1 MTNNLK
7 KLERDLRALA
17 KRCKNISYTKELLL
31 SFLMLGLLSFSEGLT
46 SPEIK
51 STESSIN
58 QARKELN
65 TSISDMKTLFREAK
79 RENDKLL
86 KGSNLE
92 LIQLMEQG
100 DQVVKSPWSS
110 WQYGMNYFYSNWR
123 GTYKGKGDKK
133 EKYPYEGIYR
143 RSNDLFLRSIS
154 PNSRN
159 YSRYVTRVYD
169 DPLHSA
175 TTSTT
180 GLSNASWGIES
191 SEFDQEPVTTLNL
204 LATVRPK
211 NVGKQAPVV
220 NLGTIEGPEELSFSI
235 NPPEVAPGKPEIK
248 NIGFI
253 KPIPVSQA
261 MPTYTGFNMKIEK
274 FHDGIAGST
283 ETDGFVEGQQVTLTN
298 GETTRDRI
306 NTAAVSF
313 INNVAS
319 GVATPANPNFLR
331 STGRVSVMKGQAT
344 GGGKPFKIYF
354 DVNSNENVTVNQN
367 LVVDSSGYRIDE
379 ENGNVISG
387 AYTSTATAVAG
398 KAAPTQRAFLEGG
411 SRIGSLNA
419 NTGTITNNS
428 HVSLAGPLVAGLE
441 IQSHG
446 GSGTREVI
454 NSRTISD
461 TVENTSYRGAYG
473 LGGLMVPINVGGVLY
488 KPGTIQ
494 EYDPTDMTATI
505 PFTTN
510 SEIKN
515 VKITRTSDVGEFVR
529 DANGTITGIKIT
541 NYSGGYTGYKIGL
554 IFTADQTGIG
564 TNNLKNNGTIEFH
577 GHHSI
582 GIQVDADNSPNAVVN
597 AVNNTGANI
606 TLHGGNSIGMKLSSL
621 VAGASKVEN
630 SGTISLGGG
639 NSAGIAVIEEG
650 GNAPSTPSTPST
662 SAIRAYT
669 NNVKNTGTGTIN
681 VGAGNSIGMYLKLGE
696 ADNIINDGTINVGAG
711 SSVGMRV
718 DRGTHGSGGNPIAD
732 NNKDINVTAGEGSM
746 GMVALGNGTAGTAT
760 ANNKLNPNPNPSGHI
775 ALAGTKNVGMH
786 AQNGGIINN
795 ASSITGGGTIS
806 IGMQIYDNNSEG
818 NHSGT
823 ITLAGADSTGVYNN
837 GGGKF
842 TMTDGSITTSGGNTT
857 GVFSNGG
864 TNTTIEKGTIKSTGG
879 GATLYAA
886 NNGTKINLG
895 KAGAINAR
903 GVTLTA
909 GTGSVLFYHDD
920 DDDEDTNIK
929 GSFNLV
935 NDIIANVESGGV
947 AFAFKEVQS
956 AGDLSKAIQNMFGGG
971 TSFTNKVEL
980 TIANGGALFSVQN
993 SNPTS
998 PAAAITLSQMAG
1010 LSSGTNPASPLDI
1023 RGSNFK
1029 IMTMK
1034 NGHLQVDQNVTL
1046 DSGSAYDRVEF
1057 VSSSVTVDAGKTI
1070 TGSSTSGR
1078 TAIGQIN
1085 EGTSNAS
1092 MVVTNK
1098 GTIAMQN
1105 GPSGNI
1111 SSTAIAV
1118 ETGKV
1123 LNDTGSKIQM
1133 TGEKAVGIYGATDS
1147 DITNKGDIEI
1157 ATKGTGIVGANSLE
1171 KTGAANQ
1178 NITILNDGKITGTA
1192 GEKVIGIYANNTHAT
1207 AVSKIKN
1214 DTNGIIDLTATKG
1227 SLGIYAGKSKLESK
1241 GDINI
1246 GDENAGIMATKSNVD
1261 INGGN
1266 YTLGKNSI
1274 GFILK
1279 DLNNTQG
1286 YFNGASGTINVNG
1299 KGTALY
1305 YMDGATL
1312 STSVPASSAGKFN
1325 DSLTVNDAGITV
1337 SPTDSV
1343 AYTYIYAKNS
1353 NLTYDKASPAGITK
1367 DKVIFINGTDT
1378 ETTPV
1383 TKITLGT
1390 SSAINMAGNNSLAVY
1405 LKKGISATNNGS
1417 IDLSG
1422 DKAVALYGEA
1432 GGALVNNHIIKV
1444 GTNGVGI
1451 YNKVATTGENGA
1463 NGVITLNG
1471 DYGIGMRSENAT
1483 GSIENKGKIESSKL
1497 RAVGMS
1503 ASDGSNAVTNS
1514 SIIELSGQESI
1525 GLHTDNKGTAGHA
1538 VTNTGTITLVDA
1550 NDEDKPNIG
1559 IYSEHS
1565 SDVIVNNGKIE
1576 AGKNTLGIYGK
1587 AGGNITLG
1595 ASSET
1600 KVGDNGVAVFST
1612 GGDITI
1618 ANGAKLETGANNG
1631 VGVYYSGSNGTIKN
1645 NTDKITIGDKS
1656 FGFVIKGG
1664 TNNKFFSNSTG
1675 TVDLPDNSV
1684 YLYSADTTGTASTV
1698 KNYTNLRTTGG
1709 ELAYGIYTNGG
1720 GENHGDMDMTQGK
1733 GHVGI
1738 YSYLPHPT
1746 GAIPA
1751 TVTPNVFVN
1760 HGRIDV
1766 SASDLTV
1773 ATDQKN
1779 GIGMAAGYVKQRTQV
1794 ENVLDASGNVVID
1807 PLTGAPKTETK
1818 IYRDVIG
1825 LGNIENRGVI
1835 SVTTPNSIGMYA
1847 GGKGSIAKNYG
1858 RIELSGTDL
1867 NVGMFLEDGAEGYNY
1882 GTITTVGT
1890 GNVEQVGVAVLREAK
1905 FHNYGTVNIDAEDG
1919 IGIAIG
1925 GKLTLVNRGEFTI
1938 SGNKKTATMHNG
1950 TGNVTASGEGA
1961 VAIATISDDSKIM
1974 GVLPV
1979 NQVGI
1984 VPKEGTYDAVVTYN
1998 GVEVPNVQTVDVIP
2012 ELARGKTTIPTA
2024 PIGIYVDTT
2033 GVNATRPVNNLGL
2046 LSTTGIKYADLIIGT
2061 EAAEQTNEKYLKLS
2075 KDLIAPY
2082 NDMILEAQRQG
2093 LRRWQ
2098 IYSSSLT
2105 WMAKAVQNKNTQVI
2119 ENLYLVKV
2127 PYTVWVGQQSTPIN
2141 STDTFNFAEGLD
2153 QRYGVEA
2160 LGTRE
2165 RKLFEKLNSIGNN
2178 EHILL
2183 SQAFDEMMGHQY
2195 GNTQQRMQA
2204 TGSILDKE
2212 FTHLKNE
2219 WDNKSKQSNKIK
2231 TFGSRGEYKTDTA
2244 GIIDY
2249 TNDAYGVAYVHED
2262 ETIKLGNSSGWYA
2275 GAVHNRFKLK
2285 DIGKSKENT
2294 TMLKLGV
2301 FKTMSPSSDHNG
2313 SLQWTISGEGYA
2325 SISDMHR
2332 RYLVVDDIFSA
2343 KSTYYTY
2350 GVALKNELSKEFRT
2364 SERTSIK
2371 PYGSLKLEYGRF
2383 NGIKEKTGEIRLEIQ
2398 SNDYHSIKPELGIE
2412 FKYKQPMAVKTTF
2425 VTTLGLAYENEL
2437 GKVGDVNNK
2446 GRVRFTTA
2454 DWFGIRGEK
2463 DDRKG
2468 NFKADLNL
2476 GIENQRV
2483 GFTLNA
2489 GYDTKGHNIRGGIG
2503 FRAIF

>member
-7 KLERDLRALA
+7 KLEQDLRALA
-17 KRCKNISYTKELLL
+17 KRCKNISYTKGLLL
-31 SFLMLGLLSFSEGLT
+31 SFLILGLLSFSEGLT

-191 SEFDQEPVTTLNL
+191 SVFDQEPVTTLNL

-211 NVGKQAPVV
+211 EIKKQAPVV
-220 NLGTIEGPEELSFSI
+220 NLGTIEGPEEISFSI
-235 NPPEVAPGKPEIK
+235 NPPEVEISTPTIREVSFNPVTPVTTTLPG
-248 NIGFI
+248 FL
-253 KPIPVSQA
+253 S
-261 MPTYTGFNMKIEK
+261 FNMKMNS
-274 FHDGIAGST
+274 FCDGINST
-283 ETDGFVEGQQVTLTN
+283 SCNTDYIEGTRVTDSEITLVEDILDKNTN
-298 GETTRDRI
+298 E
-306 NTAAVSF
+306 
-313 INNVAS
+313 AS
-319 GVATPANPNFLR
+319 GYVWGNTNNKPA
-331 STGRVSVMKGQAT
+331 VMKNSAGE
-344 GGGKPFKIYF
+344 PFKIYF
-354 DVNSNENVTVNQN
+354 DVTTNGKDVTVTKN
-367 LVVDSSGYRIDE
+367 LVIDSSAYTYKNDTDLITLNTSLNNT
-379 ENGNVISG
+379 NGNH
-387 AYTSTATAVAG
+387 AY
-398 KAAPTQRAFLEGG
+398 FLLGG
-411 SRIGSLNA
+411 SRIGSLDADN
-419 NTGTITNNS
+419 GSITNDAK
-428 HVSLAGPLVAGLE
+428 VSLAGPYVTAFE
-441 IQSHG
+441 IQTNNG
-446 GSGTREVI
+446 AGTREIKNIKEI
-454 NSRTISD
+454 NDEI
-461 TVENTSYRGAYG
+461 EKIGYRGPNG
-473 LGGLMVPINVGGVLY
+473 LGGIKVP
-488 KPGTIQ
+488 
-494 EYDPTDMTATI
+494 
-505 PFTTN
+505 
-510 SEIKN
+510 
-515 VKITRTSDVGEFVR
+515 VKINGSYYYEGTNVQITANDMNYNGTSVNGVDQENTPGSFGNNIGGFAREADTGYF
-529 DANGTITGIKIT
+529 DANGIARS
-541 NYSGGYTGYKIGL
+541 NYDNGGYMGYKIGL
-554 IFTADQTGIG
+554 LLTHEDVDNGSTGINKL
-564 TNNLKNNGTIEFH
+564 TNTGKINFSGSN
-577 GHHSI
+577 SI
-582 GIQVDADNSPNAVVN
+582 GIQVDAEGSTPNVQV
-597 AVNNTGANI
+597 
-606 TLHGGNSIGMKLSSL
+606 L
-621 VAGASKVEN
+621 N
-630 SGTISLGGG
+630 SGTGSISISGRSYGMKWDSRVHGDSTLENAGSITTGGG
-639 NSAGIAVIEEG
+639 YSAGIAVIEQQG
-650 GNAPSTPSTPST
+650 KTGTDS
-662 SAIRAYT
+662 IRAYQGK
-669 NNVKNTGTGTIN
+669 VKNTGGIT
-681 VGAGNSIGMYLKLGE
+681 VGGSNSIGMYLKVNPQ
-696 ADNIINDGTINVGAG
+696 DNITNTGTINVNGHHNI
-711 SSVGMRV
+711 GMRV
-718 DRGTHGSGGNPIAD
+718 DKGSVATDATGNPSA
-732 NNKDINVTAGEGSM
+732 INTGNIFVKGTANI
-746 GMVALGNGTAGTAT
+746 GMVSNGA
-760 ANNKLNPNPNPSGHI
+760 SE
-775 ALAGTKNVGMH
+775 
-786 AQNGGIINN
+786 AQNLGTTGKITLTGTTGNS
-795 ASSITGGGTIS
+795 AGMYATGGGTVE
-806 IGMQIYDNNSEG
+806 NT
-818 NHSGT
+818 GT
-823 ITLAGADSTGVYNN
+823 ITGSELTNTTGISVDAGSTGTSAGDINLSGSIIAGVYNA
-837 GGGKF
+837 GTF
-842 TMTDGSITTSGGNTT
+842 TMTDGNVTTDGTGASIYAKGTANTNINAGTITSFGGSVGLFANETSTINLGTATTAPTLVTNSGGLMFYNNPTSSAGAQTNKFNLLHDVSGTVTSGGLAFYLKNVNNATQLGTALDNMILNKDLILSLKNGSYLFTVKNSSIGAGTEMRLSDLPGVTTSGLTSVGTRVKIDNATSGNDYK
-857 GVFSNGG
+857 
-864 TNTTIEKGTIKSTGG
+864 ILKITGG
-879 GATLYAA
+879 NILV
-886 NNGTKINLG
+886 NEDVDLEE
-895 KAGAINAR
+895 
-903 GVTLTA
+903 VTDKYRRIDKESSSIKVA
-909 GTGSVLFYHDD
+909 SGRK
-920 DDDEDTNIK
+920 IK
-929 GSFNLV
+929 GRS
-935 NDIIANVESGGV
+935 AN
-947 AFAFKEVQS
+947 
-956 AGDLSKAIQNMFGGG
+956 
-971 TSFTNKVEL
+971 
-980 TIANGGALFSVQN
+980 
-993 SNPTS
+993 
-998 PAAAITLSQMAG
+998 
-1010 LSSGTNPASPLDI
+1010 
-1023 RGSNFK
+1023 
-1029 IMTMK
+1029 
-1034 NGHLQVDQNVTL
+1034 QV
-1046 DSGSAYDRVEF
+1046 
-1057 VSSSVTVDAGKTI
+1057 
-1070 TGSSTSGR
+1070 
-1078 TAIGQIN
+1078 AIGQRNTITVNAADMKLIN
-1085 EGTSNAS
+1085 EGTIKLDGNKSTGIAGE
-1092 MVVTNK
+1092 TGTIENK
-1098 GTIAMQN
+1098 GIINVNGVESTGLYGADGSVITNDTAGKINIGSKGAGILAQN
-1105 GPSGNI
+1105 DLDG
-1111 SSTAIAV
+1111 TLKT
-1118 ETGKV
+1118 TGK
-1123 LNDTGSKIQM
+1123 
-1133 TGEKAVGIYGATDS
+1133 
-1147 DITNKGDIEI
+1147 ITVENKGDI
-1157 ATKGTGIVGANSLE
+1157 TANSNGV
-1171 KTGAANQ
+1171 KT
-1178 NITILNDGKITGTA
+1178 
-1192 GEKVIGIYANNTHAT
+1192 IGIYADNANKSVGSTVKHT
-1207 AVSKIKN
+1207 SGN
-1214 DTNGIIDLTATKG
+1214 IDLLNAKG
-1227 SLGIYAGKSKLESK
+1227 SLGIYTNSLGLTSS
-1241 GDINI
+1241 GNI
-1246 GDENAGIMATKSNVD
+1246 KVGDESAGVNAVNSTTLVS
-1261 INGGN
+1261 GGN
-1266 YTLGKNSI
+1266 VEVGTKSI
-1274 GFILK
+1274 GFILEGIGK
-1279 DLNNTQG
+1279 TSTTTFNVHTTPPATPGTLKINGQNSVGYYLLNADANTTT
-1286 YFNGASGTINVNG
+1286 N
-1299 KGTALY
+1299 
-1305 YMDGATL
+1305 
-1312 STSVPASSAGKFN
+1312 FN
-1325 DSLTVNDAGITV
+1325 DDLTFIPGNNK
-1337 SPTDSV
+1337 
-1343 AYTYIYAKNS
+1343 YTYIYIKGNS
-1353 NLTYDKASPAGITK
+1353 ATDKSELVYNQAGKTIATDGSVFIFGKDSDIKLDTAFTLTSTK
-1367 DKVIFINGTDT
+1367 DKV
-1378 ETTPV
+1378 V
-1383 TKITLGT
+1383 
-1390 SSAINMAGNNSLAVY
+1390 AAY
-1405 LKKGISATNNGS
+1405 LKNSGTLTNEGS

-1451 YNKVATTGENGA
+1451 YNKGTTTGENGA

-1483 GSIENKGKIESSKL
+1483 GNIENKGKIESSKL

-1503 ASDGSNAVTNS
+1503 ASNGSNAVTNS
-1514 SIIELSGQESI
+1514 RTIELSGQESI
-1525 GLHTDNKGTAGHA
+1525 GLHTDNNGTAGHE

-1631 VGVYYSGSNGTIKN
+1631 VGVYYSGSNGTITN

-1779 GIGMAAGYVKQRTQV
+1779 GIGMAAGYVKQRTRL

-2204 TGSILDKE
+2204 TGNILDKE

-2503 FRAIF
+2503 FRVIY

>member
-7 KLERDLRALA
+7 KLEQDLRALA
-17 KRCKNISYTKELLL
+17 KRCKNISYTKGLLL
-31 SFLMLGLLSFSEGLT
+31 SFLILGLLSFSEGLT

-51 STESSIN
+51 SAESSIN

-211 NVGKQAPVV
+211 EIKKQAPVV
-220 NLGTIEGPEELSFSI
+220 NLGTIEGPEEISFSI
-235 NPPEVAPGKPEIK
+235 NPPEVAPGKPKIK
-248 NIGFI
+248 NIVFSE
-253 KPIPVSQA
+253 PSPVSQA
-261 MPTYTGFNMKIEK
+261 MPSYTGFNMKIEK

-283 ETDGFVEGQQVTLTN
+283 GTDGFVEGQQVTLVD
-298 GETTRDRI
+298 GESTRDKI
-306 NTAAVSF
+306 TNTTAVSF
-313 INNVAS
+313 LDNNEA
-319 GVATPANPNFLR
+319 ATATKPANPGFVT
-331 STGRVSVMKGQAT
+331 SVSVPPVSPATTRTSGPAVMKGEVT
-344 GGGKPFKIYF
+344 LKPFKIYF
-354 DVNSNENVTVNQN
+354 DVNSDGDVTIDQN

-379 ENGNVISG
+379 ENGSVISPD
-387 AYTSTATAVAG
+387 AYTSTAPAVAG
-398 KAAPTQRAFLEGG
+398 KAAPTRRAFLEGG
-411 SRIGSLNA
+411 SRIGSLNTK
-419 NTGTITNNS
+419 NGTITNNS

-441 IQSHG
+441 IQSYDY
-446 GSGTREVI
+446 SGTREVI
-454 NSRTISD
+454 NSGTISD

-473 LGGLMVPINVGGVLY
+473 LGGLMVPINVGGTLY
-488 KPGTIQ
+488 KPGTTQ
-494 EYDPTDMTATI
+494 EYDSADMTATI

-510 SEIKN
+510 SEIAN
-515 VKITRTSDVGEFVR
+515 VEITRTPDVGEFVR
-529 DANGTITGIKIT
+529 DANGNITGIKIT

-554 IFTADQTGIG
+554 IFTADKPLGIG
-564 TNNLKNNGTIEFH
+564 TNKLMNNKTIEFH

-597 AVNNTGANI
+597 AVNNSGANI
-606 TLHGGNSIGMKLSSL
+606 TLHGGSSIGMKLSSL
-621 VAGASKVEN
+621 VANTSKVEN

-639 NSAGIAVIEEG
+639 NSAGIAVLEEG
-650 GNAPSTPSTPST
+650 G

-669 NNVKNTGTGTIN
+669 NNVKNTGTGIIN
-681 VGAGNSIGMYLKLGE
+681 VNAGNSIGMYLKLGE
-696 ADNIINDGTINVGAG
+696 ADKIINDGIIKVNAG

-718 DRGTHGSGGNPIAD
+718 DRGALAPNGNPIAD
-732 NNKDINVTAGEGSM
+732 NNKDIEVTAGTGSM
-746 GMVALGNGTAGTAT
+746 GMVALGNGTAGTAI
-760 ANNKLNPNPNPSGHI
+760 ANNNNPNGHI

-786 AQNGGIINN
+786 AQDGGIINN
-795 ASSITGGGTIS
+795 ASSITGTGTTL
-806 IGMQIYDNNSEG
+806 IGMQIYDDKSKG
-818 NHSGT
+818 NHSGD
-823 ITLAGADSTGVYNN
+823 ITLTGAGSTGVYNN
-837 GGGKF
+837 GGGTF

-879 GATLYAA
+879 GATLYVA

-895 KAGAINAR
+895 KAGGAATD
-903 GVTLTA
+903 VTLTA
-909 GTGSVLFYHDD
+909 GDRSVLFYHNDNDD
-920 DDDEDTNIK
+920 KAGTIE
-929 GSFNLV
+929 GSFDLV
-935 NDIIANVESGGV
+935 NNITANVESGGV

-956 AGDLSKAIQNMFGGG
+956 ATDLSNAIKNMFGGG
-971 TSFTNKVEL
+971 SSFTNKVNL
-980 TIANGGALFSVQN
+980 TIDNGGALFSVQN
-993 SNPTS
+993 SNPTA
-998 PAAAITLSQMAG
+998 PAAKIKLSEMVG
-1010 LSSGTNPASPLDI
+1010 LSSGPTTTTSPLNI
-1023 RGSNFK
+1023 TNGTFK
-1029 IMTMK
+1029 IMSMK
-1034 NGHLQVDQNVTL
+1034 NGHLQMDNTPSTNNIVL

-1057 VSSSVTVDAGKTI
+1057 VSSSVTVDAGVTI
-1070 TGSSTSGR
+1070 TGSSTLGR
-1078 TAIGQIN
+1078 TAIGQRN
-1085 EGTSNAS
+1085 EVTNNAS
-1092 MVVTNK
+1092 MVVTNR
-1098 GTIAMQN
+1098 GTITMQN
-1105 GPSGNI
+1105 GPDTNRNL

-1133 TGEKAVGIYGATDS
+1133 TGEKAVAIYGATDS
-1147 DITNKGDIEI
+1147 DITNKGEIEI
-1157 ATKGTGIVGANSLE
+1157 ATKGTGIVGANLLE

-1227 SLGIYAGKSKLESK
+1227 SLGIYAGKSDLESK
-1241 GDINI
+1241 GNI
-1246 GDENAGIMATKSNVD
+1246 KVGDESAGINAVNTKTVIS
-1261 INGGN
+1261 GG
-1266 YTLGKNSI
+1266 TVEVGTKSI
-1274 GFILK
+1274 GFILEGIGKTSTTTFNVHTTPPATPGTLKINGQNSVGYYLVNADANTTTNFK
-1279 DLNNTQG
+1279 DNLAFNPGNN
-1286 YFNGASGTINVNG
+1286 
-1299 KGTALY
+1299 K
-1305 YMDGATL
+1305 
-1312 STSVPASSAGKFN
+1312 
-1325 DSLTVNDAGITV
+1325 
-1337 SPTDSV
+1337 
-1343 AYTYIYAKNS
+1343 YTYIYIKGNS
-1353 NLTYDKASPAGITK
+1353 ATDKSKLVYNQAGKTIDTDGSVFIFGKDSDIKLDTAFTLTSAK
-1367 DKVIFINGTDT
+1367 DKV
-1378 ETTPV
+1378 V
-1383 TKITLGT
+1383 
-1390 SSAINMAGNNSLAVY
+1390 AAY
-1405 LKKGISATNNGS
+1405 LKNSGTLTNEGS

-1432 GGALVNNHIIKV
+1432 GGALVNNNIIKV

-1451 YNKVATTGENGA
+1451 YNKGATTGENGA

-1483 GSIENKGKIESSKL
+1483 GNIENKGKIESSKL

-1503 ASDGSNAVTNS
+1503 SSNGSNAVTNS
-1514 SIIELSGQESI
+1514 RTIELSGQESI
-1525 GLHTDNKGTAGHA
+1525 GLHTDNKGIAGHA

-1631 VGVYYSGSNGTIKN
+1631 VGVYYSGSNGTITN

-1684 YLYSADTTGTASTV
+1684 YLYSADTTGTTSTV

-1720 GENHGDMDMTQGK
+1720 GENYGNMDMTQGK

-2046 LSTTGIKYADLIIGT
+2046 LSATGIKYADLIIGT

-2204 TGSILDKE
+2204 TGNILDKE

-2301 FKTMSPSSDHNG
+2301 FKTMSPSSDYNG

-2489 GYDTKGHNIRGGIG
+2489 GYDTKGKNVRGGIG
-2503 FRAIF
+2503 FRAIY

>member
-7 KLERDLRALA
+7 KLEQDLRALA
-17 KRCKNISYTKELLL
+17 KRCKNISYTKGLLL
-31 SFLMLGLLSFSEGLT
+31 SFLILGLLSFSEGLT

-211 NVGKQAPVV
+211 EIKKQAPVV

-235 NPPEVAPGKPEIK
+235 NPPEVAPGKPVIK
-248 NIGFI
+248 NIGFSA
-253 KPIPVSQA
+253 PSPVSQA

-283 ETDGFVEGQQVTLTN
+283 GTQGYVEGQQVTLVGGESTSNKITN
-298 GETTRDRI
+298 TT
-306 NTAAVSF
+306 AVSF
-313 INNVAS
+313 LDNNGAATATKPDNHGFVTSISVPPAS
-319 GVATPANPNFLR
+319 PATTRTSGPA
-331 STGRVSVMKGQAT
+331 VMKGEVT
-344 GGGKPFKIYF
+344 LKPFKIYF
-354 DVNSNENVTVNQN
+354 DVNSNGEVTVNQN

-379 ENGNVISG
+379 GNGNVISG
-387 AYTSTATAVAG
+387 ASVTPVAG
-398 KAAPTQRAFLEGG
+398 GTQKAFLEGG
-411 SRIGSLNA
+411 SRIGSLN
-419 NTGTITNNS
+419 TDVGKITNTS

-441 IQSHG
+441 IQSYA

-454 NSRTISD
+454 NSGTISD

-473 LGGLMVPINVGGVLY
+473 LGGLMVPIDVGGRLY

-494 EYDPTDMTATI
+494 EYAPTDMTATI

-510 SEIKN
+510 SEISGTSG
-515 VKITRTSDVGEFVR
+515 VSITRTSDVGEFVK
-529 DANGTITGIKIT
+529 DAHGNLTGIKIT
-541 NYSGGYTGYKIGL
+541 DYSGGYTGYKIGL

-564 TNNLKNNGTIEFH
+564 TNNLTNDGIIEFH

-597 AVNNTGANI
+597 AINNSGKKI

-621 VAGASKVEN
+621 VHSTSTVEN
-630 SGTISLGGG
+630 KGTISLGGG
-639 NSAGIAVIEEG
+639 DSAGIAVIEEG
-650 GNAPSTPSTPST
+650 G
-662 SAIRAYT
+662 SAIRAYG
-669 NNVKNTGTGTIN
+669 NNVKNTSTGTID

-696 ADNIINDGTINVGAG
+696 EDKIINDGTINVNAG

-718 DRGTHGSGGNPIAD
+718 DRGALGSGKNPIAD
-732 NNKDINVTAGEGSM
+732 NNKDIKVTAGEGSM
-746 GMVALGNGTAGTAT
+746 GMVALGNGTAGTAI
-760 ANNKLNPNPNPSGHI
+760 ANNNNPNGHI

-786 AQNGGIINN
+786 AENGGIINN
-795 ASSITGGGTIS
+795 ASSITGGGTTL
-806 IGMQIYDNNSEG
+806 IGMQIYDNKSKG
-818 NHSGT
+818 NHSGD
-823 ITLAGADSTGVYNN
+823 ITLTGAGSTGVYNN
-837 GGGKF
+837 GGGTF

-864 TNTTIEKGTIKSTGG
+864 TNTTIEKGNIKSTDG

-895 KAGAINAR
+895 KTGGAATD
-903 GVTLTA
+903 VTLTA
-909 GTGSVLFYHDD
+909 GGGSVLFYHNDD
-920 DDDEDTNIK
+920 DDKDGTIK
-929 GSFNLV
+929 GEFNLV
-935 NDIIANVESGGV
+935 NKITAKVESGGV
-947 AFAFKEVQS
+947 AFAFKKVQS
-956 AGDLSKAIQNMFGGG
+956 AADLSNAIKNMFGGG
-971 TSFTNKVEL
+971 SSFTNKVNL
-980 TIANGGALFSVQN
+980 TIDNGGALFSVQN
-993 SNPTS
+993 SNPTA
-998 PAAAITLSQMAG
+998 PAAEIKLSEMVG
-1010 LSSGTNPASPLDI
+1010 LSSGTTGASPLNI
-1023 RGSNFK
+1023 TNGTFK
-1029 IMTMK
+1029 IMSMK
-1034 NGHLQVDQNVTL
+1034 NGHLQIDNTPSTNNITL

-1057 VSSSVTVDAGKTI
+1057 VSSSVTVDVGVTI
-1070 TGSSTSGR
+1070 TGSSTLGR
-1078 TAIGQIN
+1078 TAIGQRN
-1085 EGTSNAS
+1085 EGINNAS

-1098 GTIAMQN
+1098 GTITMQN
-1105 GPSGNI
+1105 DPNGNI

-1133 TGEKAVGIYGATDS
+1133 TGEKAVAIYGATDS
-1147 DITNKGDIEI
+1147 DITNKGEIEI

-1227 SLGIYAGKSKLESK
+1227 SLGIYAGKSNLETK
-1241 GDINI
+1241 GNI
-1246 GDENAGIMATKSNVD
+1246 KVGDESAGVNAVNSTTVVS
-1261 INGGN
+1261 GGN
-1266 YTLGKNSI
+1266 VEVGTKSI
-1274 GFILK
+1274 GFILEGIGKTSTTTFDGQAAGTLKINGQNSVGYYLVNADANTTTNFK
-1279 DLNNTQG
+1279 DNLAFNPGNN
-1286 YFNGASGTINVNG
+1286 
-1299 KGTALY
+1299 K
-1305 YMDGATL
+1305 
-1312 STSVPASSAGKFN
+1312 
-1325 DSLTVNDAGITV
+1325 
-1337 SPTDSV
+1337 
-1343 AYTYIYAKNS
+1343 YTYIYIKGNS
-1353 NLTYDKASPAGITK
+1353 ATDKSKLVYNQAGKTIDTDGSVFIFGKDSDIKLDTAFTLTSAK
-1367 DKVIFINGTDT
+1367 DKV
-1378 ETTPV
+1378 V
-1383 TKITLGT
+1383 
-1390 SSAINMAGNNSLAVY
+1390 AAY
-1405 LKKGISATNNGS
+1405 LKNSGTLTNEGS

-1422 DKAVALYGEA
+1422 NKAVALYGEA
-1432 GGALVNNHIIKV
+1432 GGALVNNNIIKV
-1444 GTNGVGI
+1444 GKNGVGI
-1451 YNKVATTGENGA
+1451 YNKGATTGENGA

-1483 GSIENKGKIESSKL
+1483 GNIENKGKIESSKL

-1525 GLHTDNKGTAGHA
+1525 GLHTDNNGTAGHA

-1631 VGVYYSGSNGTIKN
+1631 VGVYYSGSNGTITN

-1684 YLYSADTTGTASTV
+1684 YLYSADTTGTTSTV

-1720 GENHGDMDMTQGK
+1720 GENYGNMDMTQGK

-1746 GAIPA
+1746 GAVPA

-2046 LSTTGIKYADLIIGT
+2046 LSATGIKYADLIIGT

-2204 TGSILDKE
+2204 TGNILDKE

-2489 GYDTKGHNIRGGIG
+2489 GYDTKGKNVRGGIG
-2503 FRAIF
+2503 FRAIY

>member
-7 KLERDLRALA
+7 KIEKDLRSLA
-17 KRCKNISYTKELLL
+17 KRCKDIRYTKGLLL
-31 SFLMLGLLSFSEGLT
+31 SFLMMGLLSFSEGLT
-46 SPEIK
+46 SPGVKNAEN
-51 STESSIN
+51 SIN

-65 TSISDMKTLFREAK
+65 TSISDMKALFREAK
-79 RENDKLL
+79 RENNKLL

-123 GTYKGKGDKK
+123 GTYKGRGDKK

-143 RSNDLFLRSIS
+143 RSDDLFLRSIS

-159 YSRYVTRVYD
+159 YSRYVASVHD
-169 DPLHSA
+169 DPFHSA

-180 GLSNASWGIES
+180 GLGNASWGIES
-191 SEFDQEPVTTLNL
+191 SVFDQEPVTTLNL

-211 NVGKQAPVV
+211 EINKQAPVV
-220 NLGTIEGPEELSFSI
+220 NLGTIEGPEEISFSI
-235 NPPEVAPGKPEIK
+235 TPPEVAPGNPEIK
-248 NIGFI
+248 DVTFDA
-253 KPIPVSQA
+253 PSPVSQA

-274 FHDGIAGST
+274 FFDGISNST
-283 ETDGFVEGQQVTLTN
+283 SPAWVEGQKVTLTT
-298 GETTRDRI
+298 GQTTSSQI

-313 INNVAS
+313 INNVAP
-319 GVATPANPNFLR
+319 GVATPTNPNFER
-331 STGRVSVMKGQAT
+331 STGRVAVMKGEAT
-344 GGGKPFKIYF
+344 GGGKPFKVHF
-354 DVNSNENVTVNQN
+354 DVNSNGNVTINQN

-379 ENGNVISG
+379 ENGSVISG
-387 AYTSTATAVAG
+387 ASVTPVAG
-398 KAAPTQRAFLEGG
+398 GTQKAFLEGG
-411 SRIGSLNA
+411 SRIGSLNTDA
-419 NTGTITNNS
+419 GRITNTS

-441 IQSHG
+441 IQSYAG
-446 GSGTREVI
+446 NGTREVI
-454 NSRTISD
+454 NSGTISD

-473 LGGLMVPINVGGVLY
+473 LGGLMVPINVGGTLY
-488 KPGTIQ
+488 KPGTTQ
-494 EYDPTDMTATI
+494 VYNPTDRVATV

-510 SEIKN
+510 SEISG
-515 VKITRTSDVGEFVR
+515 VSIERTPDVGELVK
-529 DANGTITGIKIT
+529 DNNGNITGIKIT

-554 IFTADQTGIG
+554 IFTDDKIGTG
-564 TNNLKNNGTIEFH
+564 TNNLTNDGTIEFH

-582 GIQVDADNSPNAVVN
+582 GIQVDSDSSPNAVVN
-597 AVNNTGANI
+597 AVNNSGKNI

-621 VAGASKVEN
+621 VHSTSKVEN

-639 NSAGIAVIEEG
+639 SSAGIAVIEEG
-650 GNAPSTPSTPST
+650 G

-669 NNVKNTGTGTIN
+669 DNVKNTGTGIIN
-681 VGAGNSIGMYLKLGE
+681 VNAGQSIGMYLKLGE
-696 ADNIINDGTINVGAG
+696 ADKIINDGTINVNAG

-718 DRGTHGSGGNPIAD
+718 DRGTRGSGGNPIAD
-732 NNKDINVTAGEGSM
+732 NNKEIKVTAGEGSM

-760 ANNKLNPNPNPSGHI
+760 ANNKSGAKI
-775 ALAGTKNVGMH
+775 TLAGTKNVGMH
-786 AQNGGIINN
+786 AQNGGIIDN
-795 ASSITGGGTIS
+795 ASSSITGAGTTL
-806 IGMQIYDNNSEG
+806 IGMQIYDNKSEG
-818 NHSGT
+818 KHSGD
-823 ITLAGADSTGVYNN
+823 ITLTGAGSTGVYNKD
-837 GGGKF
+837 GGKF
-842 TMTDGSITTSGGNTT
+842 TMTGGNITTSGGNTT

-895 KAGAINAR
+895 KTGGNATD
-903 GVTLTA
+903 VTLTA
-909 GTGSVLFYHDD
+909 GAGSVLFYHNDD
-920 DDDEDTNIK
+920 NDKDGTRK
-929 GSFNLV
+929 GEFNLV
-935 NDIIANVESGGV
+935 NNITAKVESGGV
-947 AFAFKEVQS
+947 AFGFKEVQS
-956 AGDLSKAIQNMFGGG
+956 AADLSTAIKNMFGGG
-971 TSFTNKVEL
+971 SSFTNKVNL
-980 TIANGGALFSVQN
+980 TIDNGGALFSVQN
-993 SNPTS
+993 SNPTA
-998 PAAAITLSQMAG
+998 PAAAIKLSEMVG
-1010 LSSGTNPASPLDI
+1010 LSSGTTGASPLNI
-1023 RGSNFK
+1023 TNGTFK
-1029 IMTMK
+1029 IMSMK

-1070 TGSSTSGR
+1070 TGSNVLGR
-1078 TAIGQIN
+1078 TAIGQKN
-1085 EGTSNAS
+1085 DGTNNAS

-1098 GTIAMQN
+1098 GIITMQN
-1105 GPSGNI
+1105 DPRGNI

-1133 TGEKAVGIYGATDS
+1133 TGEKAVAIYGATDS
-1147 DITNKGDIEI
+1147 DITNKGEIEI

-1227 SLGIYAGKSKLESK
+1227 SLGIYAGKSNLETK
-1241 GDINI
+1241 GNI
-1246 GDENAGIMATKSNVD
+1246 KVGDESAGVNAVNSTTVVS
-1261 INGGN
+1261 GGN
-1266 YTLGKNSI
+1266 VEVGTKSI
-1274 GFILK
+1274 GFILEGIGKTSTTTFDGQAAGTLKINGQNSLGYYLVNADANTATNFK
-1279 DLNNTQG
+1279 DNLVFNPGNN
-1286 YFNGASGTINVNG
+1286 
-1299 KGTALY
+1299 K
-1305 YMDGATL
+1305 
-1312 STSVPASSAGKFN
+1312 
-1325 DSLTVNDAGITV
+1325 
-1337 SPTDSV
+1337 
-1343 AYTYIYAKNS
+1343 YTYIYIKGNSATDRSKLVYNQAGKTIDTDGSVFIFGKDSDIKLDTAFTLTSTKN
-1353 NLTYDKASPAGITK
+1353 
-1367 DKVIFINGTDT
+1367 KV
-1378 ETTPV
+1378 V
-1383 TKITLGT
+1383 
-1390 SSAINMAGNNSLAVY
+1390 AAY
-1405 LKKGISATNNGS
+1405 LKDSGTLTNEGS

-1422 DKAVALYGEA
+1422 DKSVALYGEA
-1432 GGALVNNHIIKV
+1432 GGAIVNNKDIKI
-1444 GTNGVGI
+1444 GTNSVGI
-1451 YNKVATTGENGA
+1451 YNKGASTGENGA
-1463 NGVITLNG
+1463 AGTITLDG
-1471 DYGIGMRSENAT
+1471 DYGIGMRSDNAT
-1483 GSIENKGKIESSKL
+1483 GNTENKGKIESSKL

-1503 ASDGSNAVTNS
+1503 SSNGSNAMTNTGT
-1514 SIIELSGQESI
+1514 IDFSGQESI
-1525 GLHTDNKGTAGHA
+1525 GMHTDNLGTAGHA
-1538 VTNTGTITLVDA
+1538 VTNNGTITLVDA
-1550 NDEDKPNIG
+1550 NDETKPNIG

-1565 SDVIVNNGKIE
+1565 NDVIVNNGKIE

-1595 ASSET
+1595 SASET
-1600 KVGDNGVAVFST
+1600 KVGDNGVSVFTT
-1612 GGDITI
+1612 GGNVDIL
-1618 ANGAKLETGANNG
+1618 NGAKVETGANNG
-1631 VGVYYSGSNGTIKN
+1631 VGVYYSGSNGTITN
-1645 NTDKITIGDKS
+1645 NTDKITIGDNS

-1675 TVDLPDNSV
+1675 TVQLPDKSV
-1684 YLYSADTTGTASTV
+1684 YLYSADTTGTENTV
-1698 KNYTNLRTTGG
+1698 INRTNLESTGG

-1720 GENHGDMDMTQGK
+1720 GANYGNINMTQGK

-1751 TVTPNVFVN
+1751 TVTPNVFKN
-1760 HGRIDV
+1760 YGRIDV

-1779 GIGMAAGYVKQRTQV
+1779 GIGMAAGYVKQRTEV
-1794 ENVLDASGNVVID
+1794 ENVLDANGNVIID
-1807 PLTGAPKTETK
+1807 PVTGNPKTQTK
-1818 IYRDVIG
+1818 IYRDIIG
-1825 LGNIENRGVI
+1825 LGNIENHGTI

-1867 NVGMFLEDGAEGYNY
+1867 NVGMFLEDGAVGYNY

-1890 GNVEQVGVAVLREAK
+1890 GNSEQVGVAVLREAT
-1905 FHNYGTVNIDAEDG
+1905 FHNYGKVNIDAEDG

-1938 SGNKKTATMHNG
+1938 SGDRKTANMNNG
-1950 TGNVTASGEGA
+1950 TGTVTTTGDGS

-1984 VPKEGTYDAVVTYN
+1984 IPKDGTYEAVVTYN

-2012 ELARGKTTIPTA
+2012 DLARGKTTIQTA

-2082 NDMILEAQRQG
+2082 NDMILQAQRQG

-2204 TGSILDKE
+2204 TGNILDKE

-2489 GYDTKGHNIRGGIG
+2489 GYDTKGHNVRGGIG

>member
-7 KLERDLRALA
+7 KLEQDLRALA
-17 KRCKNISYTKELLL
+17 KRCKNISYTKGLLL
-31 SFLMLGLLSFSEGLT
+31 SFLILGLLSFSEGLT

-211 NVGKQAPVV
+211 EIKKQAPVV
-220 NLGTIEGPEELSFSI
+220 NLGTIEGPEEISFSI
-235 NPPEVAPGKPEIK
+235 NPPEVAPGKPVIK
-248 NIGFI
+248 NIGFSA
-253 KPIPVSQA
+253 PSPVSQA

-283 ETDGFVEGQQVTLTN
+283 GTDGFVEGQQVTLTN

-331 STGRVSVMKGQAT
+331 STGRVSVMTGQAT
-344 GGGKPFKIYF
+344 GGGKPFKVHF
-354 DVNSNENVTVNQN
+354 DVNSNGNVTVNQN

-387 AYTSTATAVAG
+387 AYTSTAPAVAG

-411 SRIGSLNA
+411 SRIGSLNTDA
-419 NTGTITNNS
+419 GIITNNN

-441 IQSHG
+441 IQSFAG
-446 GSGTREVI
+446 TGTREVK
-454 NSRTISD
+454 NSGTISD

-473 LGGLMVPINVGGVLY
+473 LGGLMVPINVGGRLY

-494 EYDPTDMTATI
+494 EYDSADMTATI

-510 SEIKN
+510 SEIAN
-515 VKITRTSDVGEFVR
+515 VEITRTPDVGEFVR
-529 DANGTITGIKIT
+529 DANGNITGIKIT

-554 IFTADQTGIG
+554 IFTADKVGTG
-564 TNNLKNNGTIEFH
+564 TNNLTNDGTIEFH

-582 GIQVDADNSPNAVVN
+582 GIQVDADNSPGATVN
-597 AVNNTGANI
+597 AINNAGKNI
-606 TLHGGNSIGMKLSSL
+606 TLHGGSSIGMKLSSL
-621 VAGASKVEN
+621 VANTSTVEN
-630 SGTISLGGG
+630 RGTISLGGG
-639 NSAGIAVIEEG
+639 NSAGIAVLEEG
-650 GNAPSTPSTPST
+650 G

-669 NNVKNTGTGTIN
+669 NNVKNTGTGIIN

-696 ADNIINDGTINVGAG
+696 ADKIINDGIINVKAG

-718 DRGTHGSGGNPIAD
+718 DRGSLASNGNPIAD
-732 NNKDINVTAGEGSM
+732 NNKDIKVTAGEGSM

-760 ANNKLNPNPNPSGHI
+760 ANNKSGAKI
-775 ALAGTKNVGMH
+775 TLAGTKNVGMH
-786 AQNGGIINN
+786 AQNGGIIDN
-795 ASSITGGGTIS
+795 ASSSITGAGTTL
-806 IGMQIYDNNSEG
+806 IGMQIYDNKSEG
-818 NHSGT
+818 KHSGD
-823 ITLAGADSTGVYNN
+823 ITLTGAGSTGVYNKD
-837 GGGKF
+837 GGKF
-842 TMTDGSITTSGGNTT
+842 TMTGGNITTSGGNTT

-895 KAGAINAR
+895 KTGGNATD
-903 GVTLTA
+903 VTLTA
-909 GTGSVLFYHDD
+909 GAGSVLFYHNDD
-920 DDDEDTNIK
+920 NDKDGTRK
-929 GSFNLV
+929 GEFNLV
-935 NDIIANVESGGV
+935 NNITAKVESGGV
-947 AFAFKEVQS
+947 AFGFKEVQS
-956 AGDLSKAIQNMFGGG
+956 AADLSTAIKNMFGGG
-971 TSFTNKVEL
+971 SSFTNKVNL
-980 TIANGGALFSVQN
+980 TIDNGGALFSVQN
-993 SNPTS
+993 SNPTA
-998 PAAAITLSQMAG
+998 PAAAIKLSEMVG
-1010 LSSGTNPASPLDI
+1010 LSSGTTGASPLNI
-1023 RGSNFK
+1023 TNGTFK
-1029 IMTMK
+1029 IMSMK

-1070 TGSSTSGR
+1070 TGSNVLGR
-1078 TAIGQIN
+1078 TAIGQKN
-1085 EGTSNAS
+1085 DGTNNAS

-1098 GTIAMQN
+1098 GIITMQN
-1105 GPSGNI
+1105 GPRGNI

-1133 TGEKAVGIYGATDS
+1133 TGEKAVAIYGATDS
-1147 DITNKGDIEI
+1147 DITNKGEIEI

-1227 SLGIYAGKSKLESK
+1227 SLGIYAGKSNLETK
-1241 GDINI
+1241 GNI
-1246 GDENAGIMATKSNVD
+1246 KVGDESAGVNAVNSTTVVS
-1261 INGGN
+1261 GGN
-1266 YTLGKNSI
+1266 VEVGTKSI
-1274 GFILK
+1274 GFILEGIGKTSTTTFDGQAAGTLKINGQNSVGYYLVNADANTTTNFK
-1279 DLNNTQG
+1279 DNLAFNPGNN
-1286 YFNGASGTINVNG
+1286 
-1299 KGTALY
+1299 K
-1305 YMDGATL
+1305 
-1312 STSVPASSAGKFN
+1312 
-1325 DSLTVNDAGITV
+1325 
-1337 SPTDSV
+1337 
-1343 AYTYIYAKNS
+1343 YTYIYIKGNS
-1353 NLTYDKASPAGITK
+1353 ATDKSKLVYNQAGKTIDTDGSVFIFGKDSDIKLDTAFTLTSAK
-1367 DKVIFINGTDT
+1367 DKV
-1378 ETTPV
+1378 V
-1383 TKITLGT
+1383 
-1390 SSAINMAGNNSLAVY
+1390 AAY
-1405 LKKGISATNNGS
+1405 LKNSGTLTNEGS

-1432 GGALVNNHIIKV
+1432 GGALVNNNIIKV

-1451 YNKVATTGENGA
+1451 YNKGATTGENGA

-1503 ASDGSNAVTNS
+1503 ASDGSNVVTNS

-1631 VGVYYSGSNGTIKN
+1631 VGVYYSGSNGTITN
-1645 NTDKITIGDKS
+1645 NTDKIKIGDKS

-1684 YLYSADTTGTASTV
+1684 YLYSADTTGTTSTV

-1720 GENHGDMDMTQGK
+1720 GENYGNMDMTQGK

-1938 SGNKKTATMHNG
+1938 SGNRKTATMHNG

-2275 GAVHNRFKLK
+2275 GAVYNRFKLK

-2503 FRAIF
+2503 FRAIY

>member
-7 KLERDLRALA
+7 KLEQDLRALA
-17 KRCKNISYTKELLL
+17 KRCKNISYTKGLLL
-31 SFLMLGLLSFSEGLT
+31 SFLILGLLSFSEGLT

-211 NVGKQAPVV
+211 EIKKQAPVV
-220 NLGTIEGPEELSFSI
+220 NLGTIEGPEEISFSI
-235 NPPEVAPGKPEIK
+235 NPPEVAPGKPVIK
-248 NIGFI
+248 NIGFSA
-253 KPIPVSQA
+253 PSPVSQA

-283 ETDGFVEGQQVTLTN
+283 GTDGFVEGQQVTLTN

-331 STGRVSVMKGQAT
+331 STGRVSVMTGQAT

-354 DVNSNENVTVNQN
+354 DVNGDGNVTINQN

-379 ENGNVISG
+379 ENGSVISPD

-398 KAAPTQRAFLEGG
+398 KAEPTQRAFLEGG
-411 SRIGSLNA
+411 SRIGSLNT
-419 NTGTITNNS
+419 NNGTITNNS

-441 IQSHG
+441 IQSHN
-446 GSGTREVI
+446 GTGIREVVNTGI
-454 NSRTISD
+454 ISD

-488 KPGTIQ
+488 KPGTTQ

-760 ANNKLNPNPNPSGHI
+760 ANNNNPNGHI

-786 AQNGGIINN
+786 AQNGGIIKNT
-795 ASSITGGGTIS
+795 SSITGGGTTL

-823 ITLAGADSTGVYNN
+823 ITLNGAGSTGVYNKD
-837 GGGKF
+837 GGKF

-857 GVFSNGG
+857 GVFSNSG
-864 TNTTIEKGTIKSTGG
+864 TNTTIEKGTIESTGG

-886 NNGTKINLG
+886 EDPANPGTKINLG
-895 KAGAINAR
+895 KTGIANAK

-909 GTGSVLFYHDD
+909 GGGSVLFYHDD
-920 DDDEDTNIK
+920 DNDEDTDIK

-935 NDIIANVESGGV
+935 NDIIANVKPGGV

-1070 TGSSTSGR
+1070 TGSNTLGR
-1078 TAIGQIN
+1078 TAIGQRN
-1085 EGTSNAS
+1085 EGTNNAS

-1098 GTIAMQN
+1098 GTITMQN
-1105 GPSGNI
+1105 GPSGNL

-1171 KTGAANQ
+1171 RTGAANQ

-1192 GEKVIGIYANNTHAT
+1192 GEKVIGIYANNTLAT
-1207 AVSKIKN
+1207 AVSNIKN

-1227 SLGIYAGKSKLESK
+1227 SLGIYAGKSNLETK
-1241 GDINI
+1241 GNI
-1246 GDENAGIMATKSNVD
+1246 KVGDESAGVNAVNSTTVVS
-1261 INGGN
+1261 GGN
-1266 YTLGKNSI
+1266 VEVGTKSI
-1274 GFILK
+1274 GFILEGIGKTSTTTFNVHTTPPATPGTLKINGQNSVGYYLVNADANTTTNFK
-1279 DLNNTQG
+1279 DDLTFNPGNN
-1286 YFNGASGTINVNG
+1286 
-1299 KGTALY
+1299 K
-1305 YMDGATL
+1305 
-1312 STSVPASSAGKFN
+1312 
-1325 DSLTVNDAGITV
+1325 
-1337 SPTDSV
+1337 
-1343 AYTYIYAKNS
+1343 YTYIYIKGNS
-1353 NLTYDKASPAGITK
+1353 ATDKSKLVYNQAGKTIATDGSVFIFGKDSDIKLDTAFTLTSTK
-1367 DKVIFINGTDT
+1367 DKV
-1378 ETTPV
+1378 V
-1383 TKITLGT
+1383 
-1390 SSAINMAGNNSLAVY
+1390 AAY
-1405 LKKGISATNNGS
+1405 LKNSGTLTNEGS

-1432 GGALVNNHIIKV
+1432 GGALVNNNIIKV

-1451 YNKVATTGENGA
+1451 YNKGATTGENGA

-1483 GSIENKGKIESSKL
+1483 GNIENKGKIESSKL

-1514 SIIELSGQESI
+1514 RTIELSGQESI

-1631 VGVYYSGSNGTIKN
+1631 VGVYYSGSNGTITN

-1684 YLYSADTTGTASTV
+1684 YLYSADTTGTTSTV

-1720 GENHGDMDMTQGK
+1720 GENYGNMDMTQGK

-2313 SLQWTISGEGYA
+2313 SLKWTISGEGYA

-2489 GYDTKGHNIRGGIG
+2489 GYDTKGHNVRGGIG

>member
-7 KLERDLRALA
+7 KLEQDLRALA
-17 KRCKNISYTKELLL
+17 KRCKNISYTKGLLL
-31 SFLMLGLLSFSEGLT
+31 SFLILGLLSFSEGLT

-211 NVGKQAPVV
+211 EIKKQAPVV
-220 NLGTIEGPEELSFSI
+220 NLGTIEGPEEISFSI
-235 NPPEVAPGKPEIK
+235 NPPEVAPGKPVIK
-248 NIGFI
+248 NIGFSA
-253 KPIPVSQA
+253 PSPVSQA

-283 ETDGFVEGQQVTLTN
+283 GTDGFVEGQQVTLTN

-331 STGRVSVMKGQAT
+331 STGRVSVMTGQAT
-344 GGGKPFKIYF
+344 GGGKPFKVHF
-354 DVNSNENVTVNQN
+354 DVNSNGNVTVNQN

-387 AYTSTATAVAG
+387 AYTSTATAAAG

-411 SRIGSLNA
+411 SRIGSLNTDA
-419 NTGTITNNS
+419 GIITNNN

-441 IQSHG
+441 IQSFAG
-446 GSGTREVI
+446 TGTREVK
-454 NSRTISD
+454 NSGTISD

-473 LGGLMVPINVGGVLY
+473 LGGLMVPINVGGRLY

-494 EYDPTDMTATI
+494 EYDSADMTATI

-510 SEIKN
+510 SEIAN
-515 VKITRTSDVGEFVR
+515 VEITRTPDVGEFVK
-529 DANGTITGIKIT
+529 DADGNITGIKIT

-554 IFTADQTGIG
+554 IFTADKVGTG
-564 TNNLKNNGTIEFH
+564 TNNLTNDGTIEFH

-582 GIQVDADNSPNAVVN
+582 GIQVDADNSPGATVN
-597 AVNNTGANI
+597 AINNAGKNI
-606 TLHGGNSIGMKLSSL
+606 TLHGGSSIGMKLSSL
-621 VAGASKVEN
+621 VANTSTVEN
-630 SGTISLGGG
+630 RGTISLGGG
-639 NSAGIAVIEEG
+639 NSAGIAVLEEG
-650 GNAPSTPSTPST
+650 G

-696 ADNIINDGTINVGAG
+696 ADKIINDGIINVNAG

-718 DRGTHGSGGNPIAD
+718 DRGALASNGNPTAD
-732 NNKDINVTAGEGSM
+732 NNKDIKVTAGTGSM
-746 GMVALGNGTAGTAT
+746 GMVALGNGTAGTAI
-760 ANNKLNPNPNPSGHI
+760 ANNNNPNGHI

-795 ASSITGGGTIS
+795 TSSITGGGTTL

-823 ITLAGADSTGVYNN
+823 ITLAGAGSTGVYNN

-895 KAGAINAR
+895 KTGGNATD
-903 GVTLTA
+903 VTLTA
-909 GTGSVLFYHDD
+909 GAGSVLFYHNDD
-920 DDDEDTNIK
+920 NDKDGTRK
-929 GSFNLV
+929 GEFNLV
-935 NDIIANVESGGV
+935 NNITAKVESGGV
-947 AFAFKEVQS
+947 AFGFKEVQS
-956 AGDLSKAIQNMFGGG
+956 AADLSTAIKNMFGGG
-971 TSFTNKVEL
+971 SSFTNKVNL
-980 TIANGGALFSVQN
+980 TIDNGGALFSVQN
-993 SNPTS
+993 SNPTA
-998 PAAAITLSQMAG
+998 PAAAIKLSEMVG
-1010 LSSGTNPASPLDI
+1010 LSSGTTGASPLNI
-1023 RGSNFK
+1023 TNGTFK
-1029 IMTMK
+1029 IMSMK

-1070 TGSSTSGR
+1070 TGSNTLGR
-1078 TAIGQIN
+1078 TAIGQRN
-1085 EGTSNAS
+1085 EGINNAS

-1098 GTIAMQN
+1098 GTITMQN
-1105 GPSGNI
+1105 DPRGNI

-1133 TGEKAVGIYGATDS
+1133 TGEKAVAIYGATDS
-1147 DITNKGDIEI
+1147 DITNKGEIKI

-1227 SLGIYAGKSKLESK
+1227 SLGIYAGKSNLETK
-1241 GDINI
+1241 GNI
-1246 GDENAGIMATKSNVD
+1246 KVGDESAGVNAVNSTTVVS
-1261 INGGN
+1261 GGN
-1266 YTLGKNSI
+1266 VEVGTKSI
-1274 GFILK
+1274 GFILEGIGKTSTTTFDGQAAGTLKINGQNSVGYYLVNADANTTTNFK
-1279 DLNNTQG
+1279 DNLAFNPGNN
-1286 YFNGASGTINVNG
+1286 
-1299 KGTALY
+1299 K
-1305 YMDGATL
+1305 
-1312 STSVPASSAGKFN
+1312 
-1325 DSLTVNDAGITV
+1325 
-1337 SPTDSV
+1337 
-1343 AYTYIYAKNS
+1343 YTYIYIKGNS
-1353 NLTYDKASPAGITK
+1353 ATDKSKLVYNQAGKTIDTDGSVFIFGKDSDIKLDTAFTLTSAK
-1367 DKVIFINGTDT
+1367 DKV
-1378 ETTPV
+1378 V
-1383 TKITLGT
+1383 
-1390 SSAINMAGNNSLAVY
+1390 AAY
-1405 LKKGISATNNGS
+1405 LKNSGTLTNEGS

-1432 GGALVNNHIIKV
+1432 GGALVNNNIIKV

-1451 YNKVATTGENGA
+1451 YNKGATTGENGA

-1483 GSIENKGKIESSKL
+1483 GNIENKGKIESSKL

-1503 ASDGSNAVTNS
+1503 ASNGSNAVTNS
-1514 SIIELSGQESI
+1514 RTIELSGQESI

-1612 GGDITI
+1612 GGNINI

-1631 VGVYYSGSNGTIKN
+1631 VGVYYSGSNGTITN

-1684 YLYSADTTGTASTV
+1684 YLYSADTTGTTSTV

-1720 GENHGDMDMTQGK
+1720 GENYGDMDMTQGK

-1938 SGNKKTATMHNG
+1938 SGNRKTATMHNG

-2204 TGSILDKE
+2204 TGNILDKE

-2301 FKTMSPSSDHNG
+2301 FKTMSPSSDYNG
-2313 SLQWTISGEGYA
+2313 SLKWTISGEGYA

-2489 GYDTKGHNIRGGIG
+2489 GYDTKGKNVRGGIG
-2503 FRAIF
+2503 FRAIY

>member
-7 KLERDLRALA
+7 KLEQDLRALA
-17 KRCKNISYTKELLL
+17 KRCKNISYTKGLLL
-31 SFLMLGLLSFSEGLT
+31 SFLILGLLSFSEGLT

-51 STESSIN
+51 SAESSIN

-133 EKYPYEGIYR
+133 EKYPYEGLYR

-211 NVGKQAPVV
+211 EIKKQAPVV
-220 NLGTIEGPEELSFSI
+220 NLGTIEGPEEISFSI
-235 NPPEVAPGKPEIK
+235 NPPEVEISTPTIREVSFNPVTPVTTTLPE
-248 NIGFI
+248 FL
-253 KPIPVSQA
+253 S
-261 MPTYTGFNMKIEK
+261 FNMKMNS
-274 FHDGIAGST
+274 FCDGINST
-283 ETDGFVEGQQVTLTN
+283 SCDTDYIEGTRVTDSEITLVEDILDKKTN
-298 GETTRDRI
+298 
-306 NTAAVSF
+306 A
-313 INNVAS
+313 AS
-319 GVATPANPNFLR
+319 GYVWGNDSNKPA
-331 STGRVSVMKGQAT
+331 VMKNSA
-344 GGGKPFKIYF
+344 GKPFKIYF
-354 DVNSNENVTVNQN
+354 DVTEGKNVTVTKN
-367 LVVDSSGYRIDE
+367 LVIDSSAYRNDTDTHLIT
-379 ENGNVISG
+379 GNTPLNNISG
-387 AYTSTATAVAG
+387 NQTAY
-398 KAAPTQRAFLEGG
+398 FLLGG
-411 SRIGSLNA
+411 SRIGSLDA
-419 NTGTITNNS
+419 NNGSITNNAK
-428 HVSLAGPLVAGLE
+428 VSLAGPYVTAFE
-441 IQSHG
+441 IQTNNG
-446 GSGTREVI
+446 AGTREIKNTGEI
-454 NSRTISD
+454 NDEI
-461 TVENTSYRGAYG
+461 EKIGYRGPNG
-473 LGGLMVPINVGGVLY
+473 LGGIKVP
-488 KPGTIQ
+488 
-494 EYDPTDMTATI
+494 
-505 PFTTN
+505 
-510 SEIKN
+510 
-515 VKITRTSDVGEFVR
+515 VKINNRYYYEGTNVEITANDMNYNGTSVNGVDQENTPGSFGNGIGGFAR
-529 DANGTITGIKIT
+529 GADTGHFDANGIARSDY
-541 NYSGGYTGYKIGL
+541 NNGGYMGYKIGL
-554 IFTADQTGIG
+554 LLTHEDVDNGSTGINKL
-564 TNNLKNNGTIEFH
+564 T
-577 GHHSI
+577 
-582 GIQVDADNSPNAVVN
+582 
-597 AVNNTGANI
+597 NTGKINFS
-606 TLHGGNSIGMKLSSL
+606 GSNSIGMQIDAEGSTPNVQVL
-621 VAGASKVEN
+621 N
-630 SGTISLGGG
+630 SGNGSISISGRSYGMKWDSRVHGNSTLENAGSITTGGG
-639 NSAGIAVIEEG
+639 YSAGIAVIEQQG
-650 GNAPSTPSTPST
+650 KTGTDS
-662 SAIRAYT
+662 IRAYQGK
-669 NNVKNTGTGTIN
+669 VKSTGGITVNGS
-681 VGAGNSIGMYLKLGE
+681 NSIGMYLKVN
-696 ADNIINDGTINVGAG
+696 AQDNITNTGTINVNGHHNI
-711 SSVGMRV
+711 GMRV
-718 DRGTHGSGGNPIAD
+718 DKGSVATDLPGDPSAINTGTIT
-732 NNKDINVTAGEGSM
+732 VTGKANI
-746 GMVALGNGTAGTAT
+746 GMVSNGAS
-760 ANNKLNPNPNPSGHI
+760 K
-775 ALAGTKNVGMH
+775 
-786 AQNGGIINN
+786 AQNNTGGTITLTGTTGNS
-795 ASSITGGGTIS
+795 AGMYATGGGTVENTGNITGSGLTDTTGIS
-806 IGMQIYDNNSEG
+806 VDTGSTGTSSGNISLSGSRIAGVYNAGTFTMTGGNVTTNGTGASIYAKGTVNTNI
-818 NHSGT
+818 NAGT
-823 ITLAGADSTGVYNN
+823 ITSSGGSVGLFADDTSTINLGTTTTAPTLVTNSGGLMFYNNPTSSAGAQTNKFNLLHDVSGTVNSGGLAFYLKDVNTAAQLKTALDNMILNKDLILSLKNGSYLFTVKNSSIGAGTEMKLSELPGV
-837 GGGKF
+837 
-842 TMTDGSITTSGGNTT
+842 TTSGLTSVGTRVKIDNATSGNDYK
-857 GVFSNGG
+857 
-864 TNTTIEKGTIKSTGG
+864 ILKITGG
-879 GATLYAA
+879 NIL
-886 NNGTKINLG
+886 
-895 KAGAINAR
+895 
-903 GVTLTA
+903 V
-909 GTGSVLFYHDD
+909 
-920 DDDEDTNIK
+920 DEDVNLETVTDKYRRIDKESSSIK
-929 GSFNLV
+929 V
-935 NDIIANVESGGV
+935 ASG
-947 AFAFKEVQS
+947 KKIE
-956 AGDLSKAIQNMFGGG
+956 G
-971 TSFTNKVEL
+971 TS
-980 TIANGGALFSVQN
+980 AN
-993 SNPTS
+993 
-998 PAAAITLSQMAG
+998 
-1010 LSSGTNPASPLDI
+1010 
-1023 RGSNFK
+1023 
-1029 IMTMK
+1029 
-1034 NGHLQVDQNVTL
+1034 QV
-1046 DSGSAYDRVEF
+1046 
-1057 VSSSVTVDAGKTI
+1057 
-1070 TGSSTSGR
+1070 
-1078 TAIGQIN
+1078 AIGQRNTITSNAADMKLIN
-1085 EGTSNAS
+1085 EGTIKLDGNKSTGIAGE
-1092 MVVTNK
+1092 TGTIENK
-1098 GTIAMQN
+1098 GIITVN
-1105 GPSGNI
+1105 GVE
-1111 SSTAIAV
+1111 STGLYGADGSVI
-1118 ETGKV
+1118 T
-1123 LNDTGSKIQM
+1123 NDTAGKINIGSK
-1133 TGEKAVGIYGATDS
+1133 GAGILAQNDLNGTLKTS
-1147 DITNKGDIEI
+1147 GKITVENKGDI
-1157 ATKGTGIVGANSLE
+1157 TANSNGV
-1171 KTGAANQ
+1171 KT
-1178 NITILNDGKITGTA
+1178 
-1192 GEKVIGIYANNTHAT
+1192 IGIYADNANKSVGSTVRHTSGDINLLNA
-1207 AVSKIKN
+1207 
-1214 DTNGIIDLTATKG
+1214 KG
-1227 SLGIYAGKSKLESK
+1227 SLGIYTNNLGLTSS
-1241 GDINI
+1241 GNI
-1246 GDENAGIMATKSNVD
+1246 KVGDESAGVNAVNSTTVVS
-1261 INGGN
+1261 GGN
-1266 YTLGKNSI
+1266 VEVGTKSI
-1274 GFILK
+1274 GFILEGIGKTSTTTFDGQAAGTLKINGQNSVGYYLVNADANTTTNFK
-1279 DLNNTQG
+1279 DNLAFNPGNN
-1286 YFNGASGTINVNG
+1286 
-1299 KGTALY
+1299 K
-1305 YMDGATL
+1305 
-1312 STSVPASSAGKFN
+1312 
-1325 DSLTVNDAGITV
+1325 
-1337 SPTDSV
+1337 
-1343 AYTYIYAKNS
+1343 YTYIYIKGNS
-1353 NLTYDKASPAGITK
+1353 ATDKSKLVYNQAGKTIDTDGSVFIFGKDSDIKLDTAFTLTSAK
-1367 DKVIFINGTDT
+1367 DKV
-1378 ETTPV
+1378 V
-1383 TKITLGT
+1383 
-1390 SSAINMAGNNSLAVY
+1390 AAY
-1405 LKKGISATNNGS
+1405 LKNSGTLTNEGS

-1432 GGALVNNHIIKV
+1432 GGALVNNNIIKV
-1444 GTNGVGI
+1444 GKNGVGI
-1451 YNKVATTGENGA
+1451 YNKGATTGENGA

-1483 GSIENKGKIESSKL
+1483 GNIENKGKIESSKL

-1503 ASDGSNAVTNS
+1503 SSNGSNAVTNS
-1514 SIIELSGQESI
+1514 GIIELSGQESI
-1525 GLHTDNKGTAGHA
+1525 GLHTDNNGTAGHA

-1631 VGVYYSGSNGTIKN
+1631 VGVYYSGSNGTITN

-1684 YLYSADTTGTASTV
+1684 YLYSADTTGTTSTV

-1720 GENHGDMDMTQGK
+1720 GENYGNMDMTQGK

-1938 SGNKKTATMHNG
+1938 SGNRKTATMHNG

-2503 FRAIF
+2503 FRAIY

>member
-7 KLERDLRALA
+7 KLEQDLRALA
-17 KRCKNISYTKELLL
+17 KRCKNISYTKGLLL
-31 SFLMLGLLSFSEGLT
+31 SFLILGLLSFSEGLT

-51 STESSIN
+51 SAETSIN

-100 DQVVKSPWSS
+100 DHVVKSPWSS

-211 NVGKQAPVV
+211 EIKKQAPVV
-220 NLGTIEGPEELSFSI
+220 NLGTIEGPEEISFSI

-248 NIGFI
+248 DVTFDAPN
-253 KPIPVSQA
+253 PVSQA
-261 MPTYTGFNMKIEK
+261 KPNYTGFSMKIEK

-283 ETDGFVEGQQVTLTN
+283 AAQGFVEGQQVTLV
-298 GETTRDRI
+298 GGQTTSSQI
-306 NTAAVSF
+306 STTAVSF
-313 INNVAS
+313 INTAAP
-319 GVATPANPNFLR
+319 GVATPANPNFVT
-331 STGRVSVMKGQAT
+331 SVSAAPIPSGPAVMKGEVT
-344 GGGKPFKIYF
+344 GKPFKIYF
-354 DVNSNENVTVNQN
+354 DVNSNGDVTVNQN

-379 ENGNVISG
+379 ENGNVIAG
-387 AYTSTATAVAG
+387 AHTSTATVAAG
-398 KAAPTQRAFLEGG
+398 NAAPTQRAFLEGG
-411 SRIGSLNA
+411 SRIGSLNTD
-419 NTGTITNNS
+419 TGKIINNS

-441 IQSHG
+441 IQSYAG
-446 GSGTREVI
+446 NGTREVI

-473 LGGLMVPINVGGVLY
+473 LGGLMVPINVGGTLY
-488 KPGTIQ
+488 KPGTTQ
-494 EYDPTDMTATI
+494 VYDDADKTATI

-510 SEIKN
+510 SEIAN
-515 VKITRTSDVGEFVR
+515 VEITRTPDAGEFVR
-529 DANGTITGIKIT
+529 DANGHITGIKIT

-554 IFTADQTGIG
+554 IFTADKVGTG
-564 TNNLKNNGTIEFH
+564 TNNLTNDGTIEFH

-597 AVNNTGANI
+597 AVNNAGKNI
-606 TLHGGNSIGMKLSSL
+606 TLHGGSSIGMKLSSL
-621 VAGASKVEN
+621 VANTSKVEN

-639 NSAGIAVIEEG
+639 NSAGIAVLEEG
-650 GNAPSTPSTPST
+650 G

-669 NNVKNTGTGTIN
+669 NNVKNTGTGIIN
-681 VGAGNSIGMYLKLGE
+681 VNAGNSIGMYLKLGE
-696 ADNIINDGTINVGAG
+696 ADKIINDGIIKVNAG

-718 DRGTHGSGGNPIAD
+718 DRGALAPNGNPIAD
-732 NNKDINVTAGEGSM
+732 NNKDIEVTAGTGSM
-746 GMVALGNGTAGTAT
+746 GMVALGNGTAGTAI
-760 ANNKLNPNPNPSGHI
+760 ANNNNPNGHI

-786 AQNGGIINN
+786 AQDGGIINN
-795 ASSITGGGTIS
+795 ASSITGTGTTL
-806 IGMQIYDNNSEG
+806 IGMQIYDDKSKG
-818 NHSGT
+818 NHSGD
-823 ITLAGADSTGVYNN
+823 ITLTGAGSTGVYNN
-837 GGGKF
+837 GGGTF

-879 GATLYAA
+879 GATLYVA

-895 KAGAINAR
+895 KAGGAATD
-903 GVTLTA
+903 VTLTA
-909 GTGSVLFYHDD
+909 GDRSVLFYHNDNDD
-920 DDDEDTNIK
+920 KAGTIE
-929 GSFNLV
+929 GSFDLV
-935 NDIIANVESGGV
+935 NNITANVESGGV

-956 AGDLSKAIQNMFGGG
+956 ATDLSNAIKNMFGGG
-971 TSFTNKVEL
+971 SSFTNKVNL
-980 TIANGGALFSVQN
+980 TIDNGGALFSVQN
-993 SNPTS
+993 SNPTA
-998 PAAAITLSQMAG
+998 PAAKIKLSEMVG
-1010 LSSGTNPASPLDI
+1010 LSSGPTTTTSPLNI
-1023 RGSNFK
+1023 TNGTFK
-1029 IMTMK
+1029 IMSMK
-1034 NGHLQVDQNVTL
+1034 NGHLQMDNTPSTNNIVL

-1057 VSSSVTVDAGKTI
+1057 VSSSVTVDAGVTI
-1070 TGSSTSGR
+1070 TGSSTLGR
-1078 TAIGQIN
+1078 TAIGQRN
-1085 EGTSNAS
+1085 EVTNNAS
-1092 MVVTNK
+1092 MVVTNR
-1098 GTIAMQN
+1098 GTITMQN
-1105 GPSGNI
+1105 GPDTNRNL

-1133 TGEKAVGIYGATDS
+1133 TGEKAVAIYGATDS
-1147 DITNKGDIEI
+1147 DITNKGEIEI
-1157 ATKGTGIVGANSLE
+1157 ATKGTGIVGANLLE

-1227 SLGIYAGKSKLESK
+1227 SLGIYAGKSDLESK
-1241 GDINI
+1241 GNI
-1246 GDENAGIMATKSNVD
+1246 KVGDESAGVNAVNSTTVVS
-1261 INGGN
+1261 GGN
-1266 YTLGKNSI
+1266 VEVGTKSI
-1274 GFILK
+1274 GFILEGIGKTSTTTFDGQAAGTLKINGQNSVGYYLVNADANTTTNFK
-1279 DLNNTQG
+1279 DNLAFNPGNN
-1286 YFNGASGTINVNG
+1286 
-1299 KGTALY
+1299 K
-1305 YMDGATL
+1305 
-1312 STSVPASSAGKFN
+1312 
-1325 DSLTVNDAGITV
+1325 
-1337 SPTDSV
+1337 
-1343 AYTYIYAKNS
+1343 YTYIYIKGNS
-1353 NLTYDKASPAGITK
+1353 ATDKSKLVYNQAGKTIDTDGSVFIFGKDSDIKLDTAFTLTSAK
-1367 DKVIFINGTDT
+1367 DKV
-1378 ETTPV
+1378 V
-1383 TKITLGT
+1383 
-1390 SSAINMAGNNSLAVY
+1390 AAY
-1405 LKKGISATNNGS
+1405 LKNSGTLTNEGS

-1432 GGALVNNHIIKV
+1432 GGALVNNDIIKV
-1444 GTNGVGI
+1444 GKNGVGI
-1451 YNKVATTGENGA
+1451 YNKGATTGENGA

-1483 GSIENKGKIESSKL
+1483 GNIENKGKIESSKL

-1514 SIIELSGQESI
+1514 RTIELSGQESI

-1631 VGVYYSGSNGTIKN
+1631 VGVYYSGSNGTITN

-1684 YLYSADTTGTASTV
+1684 YLYSADTTGTTSTV

-1720 GENHGDMDMTQGK
+1720 GENYGNMDMTQGK

-1760 HGRIDV
+1760 YGRIDV

-1794 ENVLDASGNVVID
+1794 ENVLDASGNVVMD

-2046 LSTTGIKYADLIIGT
+2046 LSATGIKYADLIIGT

-2204 TGSILDKE
+2204 TGNILDKE

-2503 FRAIF
+2503 FRAIY

>member
-7 KLERDLRALA
+7 KLEQDLRALA
-17 KRCKNISYTKELLL
+17 KRCKNISYTKGLLL
-31 SFLMLGLLSFSEGLT
+31 SFLILGLLSFSEGLT

-175 TTSTT
+175 TTSTI

-191 SEFDQEPVTTLNL
+191 SVFDQEPVTTLNL

-211 NVGKQAPVV
+211 EIKKQAPVV
-220 NLGTIEGPEELSFSI
+220 NLGTIEGPEEISFSI
-235 NPPEVAPGKPEIK
+235 NPPEVEISTPTIREVSFNPVTPVTTTLPG
-248 NIGFI
+248 FL
-253 KPIPVSQA
+253 S
-261 MPTYTGFNMKIEK
+261 FNMKMNS
-274 FHDGIAGST
+274 FCDGINST
-283 ETDGFVEGQQVTLTN
+283 NCDTAYIEGKRVTDSEIASVEDILDKKTN
-298 GETTRDRI
+298 
-306 NTAAVSF
+306 A
-313 INNVAS
+313 AS
-319 GVATPANPNFLR
+319 GYVWGNDSNKPA
-331 STGRVSVMKGQAT
+331 VMKNSA
-344 GGGKPFKIYF
+344 GKPFKIYF
-354 DVNSNENVTVNQN
+354 DVTEGKNVTVTKN
-367 LVVDSSGYRIDE
+367 LVIDSSAYRNDTDTNLIL
-379 ENGNVISG
+379 GNTSLNNKSG
-387 AYTSTATAVAG
+387 NQTAY
-398 KAAPTQRAFLEGG
+398 FLLGG
-411 SRIGSLNA
+411 SRIGSLDAKN
-419 NTGTITNNS
+419 GSITNNAK
-428 HVSLAGPLVAGLE
+428 VSLAGPYVTAFE
-441 IQSHG
+441 IQTNNG
-446 GSGTREVI
+446 AGTREIKNTGEI
-454 NSRTISD
+454 NDEI
-461 TVENTSYRGAYG
+461 EKIGYRGPNG
-473 LGGLMVPINVGGVLY
+473 LGGIKVP
-488 KPGTIQ
+488 
-494 EYDPTDMTATI
+494 
-505 PFTTN
+505 
-510 SEIKN
+510 
-515 VKITRTSDVGEFVR
+515 VKINNRYYYEGTNVEITANDMNYNGTSVNGVDQENTPGSFGNGIGGFAR
-529 DANGTITGIKIT
+529 GADTGYFDANGIARS
-541 NYSGGYTGYKIGL
+541 NYDNGGYMGYKIGL
-554 IFTADQTGIG
+554 LLTHEDVDNGSTGINKL
-564 TNNLKNNGTIEFH
+564 T
-577 GHHSI
+577 
-582 GIQVDADNSPNAVVN
+582 
-597 AVNNTGANI
+597 NTGKINFS
-606 TLHGGNSIGMKLSSL
+606 GSNSIGMQVDAEGSTPNVQVL
-621 VAGASKVEN
+621 N
-630 SGTISLGGG
+630 SGNGSISISGRSYGMKWDSRVHGNSTLENAGSITTGGG
-639 NSAGIAVIEEG
+639 YSAGIAVIEQQG
-650 GNAPSTPSTPST
+650 KTGTDS
-662 SAIRAYT
+662 IRAYQGK
-669 NNVKNTGTGTIN
+669 VKNTGGITVNGS
-681 VGAGNSIGMYLKLGE
+681 NSIGMYLKVN
-696 ADNIINDGTINVGAG
+696 AQDNITNTGTINVNGTANI
-711 SSVGMRV
+711 GMRV
-718 DRGTHGSGGNPIAD
+718 DKGSVTTDATGDPSAINKSNIVVKGTANI
-732 NNKDINVTAGEGSM
+732 
-746 GMVALGNGTAGTAT
+746 GMVSNGAS
-760 ANNKLNPNPNPSGHI
+760 K
-775 ALAGTKNVGMH
+775 
-786 AQNGGIINN
+786 AQNTGGTITLTGTTGNS
-795 ASSITGGGTIS
+795 AGMYATGGGTVE
-806 IGMQIYDNNSEG
+806 N
-818 NHSGT
+818 
-823 ITLAGADSTGVYNN
+823 TG
-837 GGGKF
+837 
-842 TMTDGSITTSGGNTT
+842 
-857 GVFSNGG
+857 
-864 TNTTIEKGTIKSTGG
+864 
-879 GATLYAA
+879 
-886 NNGTKINLG
+886 
-895 KAGAINAR
+895 
-903 GVTLTA
+903 
-909 GTGSVLFYHDD
+909 
-920 DDDEDTNIK
+920 
-929 GSFNLV
+929 
-935 NDIIANVESGGV
+935 
-947 AFAFKEVQS
+947 
-956 AGDLSKAIQNMFGGG
+956 
-971 TSFTNKVEL
+971 
-980 TIANGGALFSVQN
+980 
-993 SNPTS
+993 
-998 PAAAITLSQMAG
+998 
-1010 LSSGTNPASPLDI
+1010 
-1023 RGSNFK
+1023 
-1029 IMTMK
+1029 
-1034 NGHLQVDQNVTL
+1034 
-1046 DSGSAYDRVEF
+1046 
-1057 VSSSVTVDAGKTI
+1057 TI
-1070 TGSSTSGR
+1070 TGSGLTDTTGISVDTGSTGTSSGNISLSGSRIAGVYNAGTFTITGGNVTTNGTGASIYAKGTVNTDIKAGTITSSGGSVGLFADDTSTINLGTTTTAPTLVTNSGGLMFYNNPTSSAGAQTNKFNLLHDVSGTVNSGGLAFYLKDVNTATQLKTALDNMILNKDLILSLKNGSYLFTVKNSSIGAGTEMKLSELPGVTTSGLTSVGTR
-1078 TAIGQIN
+1078 VKIDNATSGNDYKILKITGGNILVDEDVNLETVTDKYRRIDKESSSIKVASSKKIEGTSANQVAIGQRNTITANAADMKLIN
-1085 EGTSNAS
+1085 EGTIKLDGNKSTGIAGE
-1092 MVVTNK
+1092 TGTIENK
-1098 GTIAMQN
+1098 GIINVNGVESTGLYGADGSVITNDTAGKINIGSKGAGILAQN
-1105 GPSGNI
+1105 DLDG
-1111 SSTAIAV
+1111 TLKT
-1118 ETGKV
+1118 TGK
-1123 LNDTGSKIQM
+1123 
-1133 TGEKAVGIYGATDS
+1133 
-1147 DITNKGDIEI
+1147 ITVENKGDI
-1157 ATKGTGIVGANSLE
+1157 TANSNGV
-1171 KTGAANQ
+1171 KT
-1178 NITILNDGKITGTA
+1178 
-1192 GEKVIGIYANNTHAT
+1192 IGIYADNANKSVGSTVKHT
-1207 AVSKIKN
+1207 SGN
-1214 DTNGIIDLTATKG
+1214 IDLLNAKG
-1227 SLGIYAGKSKLESK
+1227 SLGIYTNSLGLTSS
-1241 GDINI
+1241 GNI
-1246 GDENAGIMATKSNVD
+1246 KVGDESAGVNAVNSTTVVS
-1261 INGGN
+1261 GGN
-1266 YTLGKNSI
+1266 VEVGTKSI
-1274 GFILK
+1274 GFILEGIGKTSTTTFDGQAAGTLKINGPNSVGYYLVNADANTTTNFK
-1279 DLNNTQG
+1279 DNLAFNPGNN
-1286 YFNGASGTINVNG
+1286 
-1299 KGTALY
+1299 K
-1305 YMDGATL
+1305 
-1312 STSVPASSAGKFN
+1312 
-1325 DSLTVNDAGITV
+1325 
-1337 SPTDSV
+1337 
-1343 AYTYIYAKNS
+1343 YTYIYIKGNS
-1353 NLTYDKASPAGITK
+1353 ATDKSKLVYNQAGKTIDTDGSVFIFGKDSDIKLDTAFTLTSAK
-1367 DKVIFINGTDT
+1367 DKV
-1378 ETTPV
+1378 V
-1383 TKITLGT
+1383 
-1390 SSAINMAGNNSLAVY
+1390 AAY
-1405 LKKGISATNNGS
+1405 LKNSGTLTNEGS

-1432 GGALVNNHIIKV
+1432 GGALVNNNIIKV

-1451 YNKVATTGENGA
+1451 YNKGATTGENGA

-1483 GSIENKGKIESSKL
+1483 GNIENKGKIESSKL

-1503 ASDGSNAVTNS
+1503 SSNGSNAVTNS
-1514 SIIELSGQESI
+1514 RTIELSGQESI

-1631 VGVYYSGSNGTIKN
+1631 VGVYYSGSNGTITN

-1684 YLYSADTTGTASTV
+1684 YLYSADTTGTTSTV

-1720 GENHGDMDMTQGK
+1720 GENYGNMDMTQGK

-1746 GAIPA
+1746 GAVPA

-2024 PIGIYVDTT
+2024 PIGIYLDTT

-2046 LSTTGIKYADLIIGT
+2046 LSATGIKYADLIIGT

-2489 GYDTKGHNIRGGIG
+2489 GYDTKGKNVRGGIG
-2503 FRAIF
+2503 FRAIY

>member
-7 KLERDLRALA
+7 KLEQDLRALA
-17 KRCKNISYTKELLL
+17 KRCKNISYTKGLLL
-31 SFLMLGLLSFSEGLT
+31 SFLILGLLSFSEGLT

-169 DPLHSA
+169 DPFHSA

-220 NLGTIEGPEELSFSI
+220 NLGTIEGPEEINFSI
-235 NPPEVAPGKPEIK
+235 NPPSVEINPPSIGTTNFVPKEPVTTTLPG
-248 NIGFI
+248 FL
-253 KPIPVSQA
+253 S
-261 MPTYTGFNMKIEK
+261 FNMKMNS
-274 FHDGIAGST
+274 FCDGINT
-283 ETDGFVEGQQVTLTN
+283 TNCNTDYVEGTRVTDSEITSVEDILDKKTN
-298 GETTRDRI
+298 
-306 NTAAVSF
+306 A
-313 INNVAS
+313 AS
-319 GVATPANPNFLR
+319 GYVWGNDSNKPA
-331 STGRVSVMKGQAT
+331 VMKNRAGE
-344 GGGKPFKIYF
+344 PFKIYF
-354 DVNSNENVTVNQN
+354 DVTDNKNVTVTKN
-367 LVVDSSGYRIDE
+367 LVIDSSAYRNDTDTNLIL
-379 ENGNVISG
+379 GNTSLSNTSG
-387 AYTSTATAVAG
+387 NRAY
-398 KAAPTQRAFLEGG
+398 FLLGG
-411 SRIGSLNA
+411 SRIGSLDA
-419 NTGTITNNS
+419 NNGSITNNAK
-428 HVSLAGPLVAGLE
+428 VSLAGPYVTAFE
-441 IQSHG
+441 IQTNTG
-446 GSGTREVI
+446 AGVRKI
-454 NSRTISD
+454 
-461 TVENTSYRGAYG
+461 ENTGEINDEIEKIGYRGPNG
-473 LGGLMVPINVGGVLY
+473 LGGIKVP
-488 KPGTIQ
+488 
-494 EYDPTDMTATI
+494 
-505 PFTTN
+505 
-510 SEIKN
+510 
-515 VKITRTSDVGEFVR
+515 VKINNRYYYEGTNVEITANDMNYNGTSVNGVDQENTPGSFGNGIGGFAREADTGYF
-529 DANGTITGIKIT
+529 DANRIARS
-541 NYSGGYTGYKIGL
+541 NYDNGGYMGYKIGL
-554 IFTADQTGIG
+554 LLTHEDVDNGSTGGINKL
-564 TNNLKNNGTIEFH
+564 TNTGNINFSGSN
-577 GHHSI
+577 SI
-582 GIQVDADNSPNAVVN
+582 GIQVDAEGSTPNVQVLNS
-597 AVNNTGANI
+597 G
-606 TLHGGNSIGMKLSSL
+606 SISISGRSYGMKWDSRVHGDSTLEN
-621 VAGASKVEN
+621 AGSI
-630 SGTISLGGG
+630 TTGGG
-639 NSAGIAVIEEG
+639 YSAGIAVIEQQG
-650 GNAPSTPSTPST
+650 KTGTDS
-662 SAIRAYT
+662 IRAYQGK
-669 NNVKNTGTGTIN
+669 VKSTGGITVNGS
-681 VGAGNSIGMYLKLGE
+681 NSIGMYLKVN
-696 ADNIINDGTINVGAG
+696 AQDNITNTGTINVNGTANI
-711 SSVGMRV
+711 GMRV
-718 DRGTHGSGGNPIAD
+718 DKGSVATDAVGDPSAINTGTIT
-732 NNKDINVTAGEGSM
+732 VTGKANI
-746 GMVALGNGTAGTAT
+746 GMVSNGAS
-760 ANNKLNPNPNPSGHI
+760 K
-775 ALAGTKNVGMH
+775 
-786 AQNGGIINN
+786 AQNNTGGTITLTGTTGNS
-795 ASSITGGGTIS
+795 AGMYATGGGTVE
-806 IGMQIYDNNSEG
+806 N
-818 NHSGT
+818 
-823 ITLAGADSTGVYNN
+823 TG
-837 GGGKF
+837 
-842 TMTDGSITTSGGNTT
+842 
-857 GVFSNGG
+857 
-864 TNTTIEKGTIKSTGG
+864 
-879 GATLYAA
+879 
-886 NNGTKINLG
+886 
-895 KAGAINAR
+895 
-903 GVTLTA
+903 
-909 GTGSVLFYHDD
+909 
-920 DDDEDTNIK
+920 
-929 GSFNLV
+929 
-935 NDIIANVESGGV
+935 
-947 AFAFKEVQS
+947 
-956 AGDLSKAIQNMFGGG
+956 
-971 TSFTNKVEL
+971 
-980 TIANGGALFSVQN
+980 
-993 SNPTS
+993 
-998 PAAAITLSQMAG
+998 
-1010 LSSGTNPASPLDI
+1010 
-1023 RGSNFK
+1023 
-1029 IMTMK
+1029 
-1034 NGHLQVDQNVTL
+1034 
-1046 DSGSAYDRVEF
+1046 
-1057 VSSSVTVDAGKTI
+1057 TI
-1070 TGSSTSGR
+1070 TGSGLTDTTGISVDAGSTGTSSGNISLSGSRIAGVYNAGTFTMTGGNVTTNGTGASIYAKGTVNTNINAGTITSSGGSVGLFANDTSTINLGTATTAPTLVTNSGGLMFYNNPTSSAGAQTNKFNLLHDVSGTVNSGGLAFYLKDVNTATQLGTALDNMILNKNLILSLKNGSYLFTVKNSSIGAGTEMKLSELPGVTTSGLTSVGTR
-1078 TAIGQIN
+1078 VKIDNATSGNDYKILKITGGNILVDENVNLETVTDKYRRIDKESSSIKVASGKKIEGTSANQVAIGQRNTITSNAADMKLIN
-1085 EGTSNAS
+1085 EGTIKLDGNKSTGIAGE
-1092 MVVTNK
+1092 TGTIENK
-1098 GTIAMQN
+1098 GIITVN
-1105 GPSGNI
+1105 GVE
-1111 SSTAIAV
+1111 STGLYGADGSVI
-1118 ETGKV
+1118 T
-1123 LNDTGSKIQM
+1123 NDTAGKINIGSK
-1133 TGEKAVGIYGATDS
+1133 GAGILAQNDLNGTLKTS
-1147 DITNKGDIEI
+1147 GKITVENKGDI
-1157 ATKGTGIVGANSLE
+1157 TANSNGV
-1171 KTGAANQ
+1171 KT
-1178 NITILNDGKITGTA
+1178 
-1192 GEKVIGIYANNTHAT
+1192 IGIYADNANKSVGSTVRHTSGDINLLNA
-1207 AVSKIKN
+1207 
-1214 DTNGIIDLTATKG
+1214 KG
-1227 SLGIYAGKSKLESK
+1227 SLGIYTNNLGLTSS
-1241 GDINI
+1241 GNI
-1246 GDENAGIMATKSNVD
+1246 KVGDESAGVNAVNSTTVVS
-1261 INGGN
+1261 GGN
-1266 YTLGKNSI
+1266 VEVGTKSI
-1274 GFILK
+1274 GFILEGIGKTSTTTFDGQAAGTLKINGQNSVGYYLVNADANTTTNFK
-1279 DLNNTQG
+1279 DNLAFNPGNN
-1286 YFNGASGTINVNG
+1286 
-1299 KGTALY
+1299 K
-1305 YMDGATL
+1305 
-1312 STSVPASSAGKFN
+1312 
-1325 DSLTVNDAGITV
+1325 
-1337 SPTDSV
+1337 
-1343 AYTYIYAKNS
+1343 YTYIYIKGNS
-1353 NLTYDKASPAGITK
+1353 ATDKSKLVYNQAGKTIATDGSVFIFGKDSDIKLDTAFTLTSTK
-1367 DKVIFINGTDT
+1367 DKV
-1378 ETTPV
+1378 V
-1383 TKITLGT
+1383 
-1390 SSAINMAGNNSLAVY
+1390 AAY
-1405 LKKGISATNNGS
+1405 LKNSGTLTNEGS

-1432 GGALVNNHIIKV
+1432 GGALVNNNIIKV

-1451 YNKVATTGENGA
+1451 YNKGATTGENGA

-1483 GSIENKGKIESSKL
+1483 GNIENKGKIESSKL

-1503 ASDGSNAVTNS
+1503 ASNGSNAVTNS
-1514 SIIELSGQESI
+1514 RTIELSGQESI
-1525 GLHTDNKGTAGHA
+1525 GLHTDNNGTAGHA

-1720 GENHGDMDMTQGK
+1720 GENHGNMDMTQGK

-1779 GIGMAAGYVKQRTQV
+1779 GIGMAAGYVKQRTRL

-1938 SGNKKTATMHNG
+1938 SGNRKTATMHNG

-2313 SLQWTISGEGYA
+2313 SLKWTISGEGYA

-2332 RYLVVDDIFSA
+2332 RYLVVDDIFNA

-2371 PYGSLKLEYGRF
+2371 PYGNLKLEYGRF

-2489 GYDTKGHNIRGGIG
+2489 GYDTKGHNVRGGIG

>member
-211 NVGKQAPVV
+211 EIKKQAPVV
-220 NLGTIEGPEELSFSI
+220 NLGTIEGPEEISFSI
-235 NPPEVAPGKPEIK
+235 NPPEVAPGKPVIK
-248 NIGFI
+248 NIGFSA
-253 KPIPVSQA
+253 PSPVSQA

-283 ETDGFVEGQQVTLTN
+283 GTDGFVEGQQVTLTN

-331 STGRVSVMKGQAT
+331 STGRVSVMTGQAT
-344 GGGKPFKIYF
+344 GGGKPFKVHF
-354 DVNSNENVTVNQN
+354 DVNSNGNVTVNQN

-387 AYTSTATAVAG
+387 AYTSTATAAAG

-411 SRIGSLNA
+411 SRIGSLNTDA
-419 NTGTITNNS
+419 GIITNNN

-441 IQSHG
+441 IQSFAG
-446 GSGTREVI
+446 TGTREVK
-454 NSRTISD
+454 NSGTISD

-473 LGGLMVPINVGGVLY
+473 LGGLMVPINVGGRLY

-494 EYDPTDMTATI
+494 EYDSADMTATI

-510 SEIKN
+510 SEIAN
-515 VKITRTSDVGEFVR
+515 VEITRTPDVGEFVK
-529 DANGTITGIKIT
+529 DADGNITGIKIT

-554 IFTADQTGIG
+554 IFTADKVGTG
-564 TNNLKNNGTIEFH
+564 TNNLTNDGTIEFH

-582 GIQVDADNSPNAVVN
+582 GIQVDADNSPGATVN
-597 AVNNTGANI
+597 AINNAGKNI
-606 TLHGGNSIGMKLSSL
+606 TLHGGSSIGMKLSSL
-621 VAGASKVEN
+621 VANTSTVEN
-630 SGTISLGGG
+630 RGTISLGGG
-639 NSAGIAVIEEG
+639 NSAGIAVLEEG
-650 GNAPSTPSTPST
+650 G

-696 ADNIINDGTINVGAG
+696 ADKIINDGIINVNAG

-718 DRGTHGSGGNPIAD
+718 DRGALASNGNPTAD
-732 NNKDINVTAGEGSM
+732 NNKDIKVTAGTGSM
-746 GMVALGNGTAGTAT
+746 GMVALGNGTAGTAI
-760 ANNKLNPNPNPSGHI
+760 ANNNNPNGHI

-795 ASSITGGGTIS
+795 TSSITGGGTTL

-823 ITLAGADSTGVYNN
+823 ITLAGAGSTGVYNN

-895 KAGAINAR
+895 KTGGNATD
-903 GVTLTA
+903 VTLTA
-909 GTGSVLFYHDD
+909 GAGSVLFYHNDD
-920 DDDEDTNIK
+920 NDKDGTRK
-929 GSFNLV
+929 GEFNLV
-935 NDIIANVESGGV
+935 NNITAKVESGGV
-947 AFAFKEVQS
+947 AFGFKEVQS
-956 AGDLSKAIQNMFGGG
+956 AADLSTAIKNMFGGG
-971 TSFTNKVEL
+971 SSFTNKVNL
-980 TIANGGALFSVQN
+980 TIDNGGALFSVQN
-993 SNPTS
+993 SNPTA
-998 PAAAITLSQMAG
+998 PAAAIKLSEMVG
-1010 LSSGTNPASPLDI
+1010 LSSGTTGASPLNI
-1023 RGSNFK
+1023 TNGTFK
-1029 IMTMK
+1029 IMSMK

-1070 TGSSTSGR
+1070 TGSNTLGR
-1078 TAIGQIN
+1078 TAIGQRN
-1085 EGTSNAS
+1085 EGINNAS

-1098 GTIAMQN
+1098 GTITMQN
-1105 GPSGNI
+1105 DPRGNI

-1133 TGEKAVGIYGATDS
+1133 TGEKAVAIYGATDS
-1147 DITNKGDIEI
+1147 DITNKGEIKI

-1227 SLGIYAGKSKLESK
+1227 SLGIYAGKSNLETK
-1241 GDINI
+1241 GNI
-1246 GDENAGIMATKSNVD
+1246 KVGDESAGVNAVNSTTVVS
-1261 INGGN
+1261 GGN
-1266 YTLGKNSI
+1266 VEVGTKSI
-1274 GFILK
+1274 GFILEGIGKTSTTTFDGQAAGTLKINGQNSVGYYLVNADANTTTNFK
-1279 DLNNTQG
+1279 DNLAFNPGNN
-1286 YFNGASGTINVNG
+1286 
-1299 KGTALY
+1299 K
-1305 YMDGATL
+1305 
-1312 STSVPASSAGKFN
+1312 
-1325 DSLTVNDAGITV
+1325 
-1337 SPTDSV
+1337 
-1343 AYTYIYAKNS
+1343 YTYIYIKGNS
-1353 NLTYDKASPAGITK
+1353 ATDKSKLVYNQAGKTIDTDGSVFIFGKDSDIKLDTAFTLTSAK
-1367 DKVIFINGTDT
+1367 DKV
-1378 ETTPV
+1378 V
-1383 TKITLGT
+1383 
-1390 SSAINMAGNNSLAVY
+1390 AAY
-1405 LKKGISATNNGS
+1405 LKNSGTLTNEGS

-1432 GGALVNNHIIKV
+1432 GGALVNNNIIKV

-1451 YNKVATTGENGA
+1451 YNKGATTGENGA

-1483 GSIENKGKIESSKL
+1483 GNIENKGKIESSKL

-1503 ASDGSNAVTNS
+1503 ASNGSNAVTNS
-1514 SIIELSGQESI
+1514 RTIELSGQESI

-1612 GGDITI
+1612 GGNINI

-1631 VGVYYSGSNGTIKN
+1631 VGVYYSGSNGTITN

-1684 YLYSADTTGTASTV
+1684 YLYSADTTGTTSTV

-1720 GENHGDMDMTQGK
+1720 GENYGDMDMTQGK

-2204 TGSILDKE
+2204 TGNILDKE

-2301 FKTMSPSSDHNG
+2301 FKTMSPSSDYNG
-2313 SLQWTISGEGYA
+2313 SLKWTISGEGYA

-2489 GYDTKGHNIRGGIG
+2489 GYDTKGKNVRGGIG
-2503 FRAIF
+2503 FRAIY

>member
-7 KLERDLRALA
+7 KLEQDLRALA
-17 KRCKNISYTKELLL
+17 KRCKNISYTKGLLL
-31 SFLMLGLLSFSEGLT
+31 SFLILGLLSFSEGLT

-175 TTSTT
+175 TTSTI

-191 SEFDQEPVTTLNL
+191 SVFDQEPVTTLNL

-211 NVGKQAPVV
+211 EIKKQAPVV
-220 NLGTIEGPEELSFSI
+220 NLGTIEGPEEISFSI
-235 NPPEVAPGKPEIK
+235 NPPEVAPGKPVIK
-248 NIGFI
+248 NIGFNASS
-253 KPIPVSQA
+253 PVSQA

-283 ETDGFVEGQQVTLTN
+283 GAQGYVEGQQVTLTN

-319 GVATPANPNFLR
+319 GVATPANPNFVR
-331 STGRVSVMKGQAT
+331 STGRVAVMTGQAA

-354 DVNSNENVTVNQN
+354 DVNSDGNVTIDQN

-379 ENGNVISG
+379 GTGNVIAG
-387 AYTSTATAVAG
+387 AHTSTAAAVAG

-411 SRIGSLNA
+411 SRIGSLNTDA
-419 NTGTITNNS
+419 GIITNNN

-441 IQSHG
+441 IQSFAG
-446 GSGTREVI
+446 TGTREVK
-454 NSRTISD
+454 NSGTISD

-473 LGGLMVPINVGGVLY
+473 LGGLMVPINVGGRLY

-494 EYDPTDMTATI
+494 EYDSADMTATI

-510 SEIKN
+510 SEIAN
-515 VKITRTSDVGEFVR
+515 VEITRTSDVGEFEK
-529 DANGTITGIKIT
+529 DANGNITGIKIT

-554 IFTADQTGIG
+554 IFTADKVGTG
-564 TNNLKNNGTIEFH
+564 TNNLTNDGTIEFH

-597 AVNNTGANI
+597 AVNNTGKNI

-621 VAGASKVEN
+621 VANTSTVEN
-630 SGTISLGGG
+630 RGTISLGGG
-639 NSAGIAVIEEG
+639 NSAGIAVLEEG
-650 GNAPSTPSTPST
+650 G

-696 ADNIINDGTINVGAG
+696 ADNIINDGIINVNAG

-718 DRGTHGSGGNPIAD
+718 DRGALASNGNPIAD
-732 NNKDINVTAGEGSM
+732 NNKDIKVTAGEGSM
-746 GMVALGNGTAGTAT
+746 GMVALGNGTAGTAI
-760 ANNKLNPNPNPSGHI
+760 ANNNSGAKI
-775 ALAGTKNVGMH
+775 TLVGNKNVGMH
-786 AQNGGIINN
+786 AQNGGKINN
-795 ASSITGGGTIS
+795 ASSITGGGTTL

-823 ITLAGADSTGVYNN
+823 ISLAGAGSTGVYNN

-895 KAGAINAR
+895 KTGGNATD
-903 GVTLTA
+903 VTLTA
-909 GTGSVLFYHDD
+909 GAGSVLFYHNDD
-920 DDDEDTNIK
+920 NDKDGTRK
-929 GSFNLV
+929 GEFNLV
-935 NDIIANVESGGV
+935 NNITAKVESGGV
-947 AFAFKEVQS
+947 AFGFKEVQS
-956 AGDLSKAIQNMFGGG
+956 AADLSTAIKNMFGGG
-971 TSFTNKVEL
+971 SSFTNKVNL
-980 TIANGGALFSVQN
+980 TIDNGGALFSVQN
-993 SNPTS
+993 SNPTA
-998 PAAAITLSQMAG
+998 PAAAIKLSEMVG
-1010 LSSGTNPASPLDI
+1010 LSSGTTGASPLSI
-1023 RGSNFK
+1023 TNGTFK
-1029 IMTMK
+1029 IMSMK

-1070 TGSSTSGR
+1070 TGSNVLGR
-1078 TAIGQIN
+1078 TAIGQKNDGIN
-1085 EGTSNAS
+1085 NAS

-1098 GTIAMQN
+1098 GIITMQN
-1105 GPSGNI
+1105 DPRGNI

-1133 TGEKAVGIYGATDS
+1133 TGEKAVAIYGATDS
-1147 DITNKGDIEI
+1147 DITNKGEIEI

-1227 SLGIYAGKSKLESK
+1227 SLGIYAGKSNLETK
-1241 GDINI
+1241 GNI
-1246 GDENAGIMATKSNVD
+1246 KVGDESAGVNAVNSTTVVS
-1261 INGGN
+1261 GGN
-1266 YTLGKNSI
+1266 VEVGTKSI
-1274 GFILK
+1274 GFILEGIGKTSTTTFDGQAAGTLKINGQNSVGYYLVNADANTTTNFK
-1279 DLNNTQG
+1279 DNLVFNPGNN
-1286 YFNGASGTINVNG
+1286 
-1299 KGTALY
+1299 K
-1305 YMDGATL
+1305 
-1312 STSVPASSAGKFN
+1312 
-1325 DSLTVNDAGITV
+1325 
-1337 SPTDSV
+1337 
-1343 AYTYIYAKNS
+1343 YTYIYIKGNS
-1353 NLTYDKASPAGITK
+1353 ATDKSKLVYNQAGKTIDTDGSVFIFGKDSDIKLDTAFTLTSAK
-1367 DKVIFINGTDT
+1367 DKV
-1378 ETTPV
+1378 V
-1383 TKITLGT
+1383 
-1390 SSAINMAGNNSLAVY
+1390 AAY
-1405 LKKGISATNNGS
+1405 LKNSGTLTNEGS

-1432 GGALVNNHIIKV
+1432 GGALVNNNIIKV

-1451 YNKVATTGENGA
+1451 YNKGATTGENGA

-1631 VGVYYSGSNGTIKN
+1631 VGVYYSGSNGTITN

-1684 YLYSADTTGTASTV
+1684 YLYSADTTGTTSTV

-1720 GENHGDMDMTQGK
+1720 GENYGNMDMTQGK

-2301 FKTMSPSSDHNG
+2301 FKTMSPSSDYNG

-2489 GYDTKGHNIRGGIG
+2489 GYDTKGHNVRGGIG
-2503 FRAIF
+2503 FRAIY

>member
-1 MTNNLK
+1 
-7 KLERDLRALA
+7 
-17 KRCKNISYTKELLL
+17 
-31 SFLMLGLLSFSEGLT
+31 
-46 SPEIK
+46 
-51 STESSIN
+51 
-58 QARKELN
+58 
-65 TSISDMKTLFREAK
+65 
-79 RENDKLL
+79 
-86 KGSNLE
+86 
-92 LIQLMEQG
+92 
-100 DQVVKSPWSS
+100 
-110 WQYGMNYFYSNWR
+110 
-123 GTYKGKGDKK
+123 
-133 EKYPYEGIYR
+133 
-143 RSNDLFLRSIS
+143 
-154 PNSRN
+154 
-159 YSRYVTRVYD
+159 
-169 DPLHSA
+169 
-175 TTSTT
+175 
-180 GLSNASWGIES
+180 
-191 SEFDQEPVTTLNL
+191 
-204 LATVRPK
+204 
-211 NVGKQAPVV
+211 
-220 NLGTIEGPEELSFSI
+220 
-235 NPPEVAPGKPEIK
+235 
-248 NIGFI
+248 
-253 KPIPVSQA
+253 
-261 MPTYTGFNMKIEK
+261 
-274 FHDGIAGST
+274 
-283 ETDGFVEGQQVTLTN
+283 
-298 GETTRDRI
+298 
-306 NTAAVSF
+306 
-313 INNVAS
+313 
-319 GVATPANPNFLR
+319 
-331 STGRVSVMKGQAT
+331 
-344 GGGKPFKIYF
+344 
-354 DVNSNENVTVNQN
+354 
-367 LVVDSSGYRIDE
+367 
-379 ENGNVISG
+379 
-387 AYTSTATAVAG
+387 
-398 KAAPTQRAFLEGG
+398 
-411 SRIGSLNA
+411 
-419 NTGTITNNS
+419 
-428 HVSLAGPLVAGLE
+428 
-441 IQSHG
+441 
-446 GSGTREVI
+446 
-454 NSRTISD
+454 
-461 TVENTSYRGAYG
+461 
-473 LGGLMVPINVGGVLY
+473 
-488 KPGTIQ
+488 
-494 EYDPTDMTATI
+494 
-505 PFTTN
+505 
-510 SEIKN
+510 
-515 VKITRTSDVGEFVR
+515 
-529 DANGTITGIKIT
+529 
-541 NYSGGYTGYKIGL
+541 
-554 IFTADQTGIG
+554 
-564 TNNLKNNGTIEFH
+564 
-577 GHHSI
+577 
-582 GIQVDADNSPNAVVN
+582 
-597 AVNNTGANI
+597 
-606 TLHGGNSIGMKLSSL
+606 
-621 VAGASKVEN
+621 
-630 SGTISLGGG
+630 
-639 NSAGIAVIEEG
+639 
-650 GNAPSTPSTPST
+650 
-662 SAIRAYT
+662 
-669 NNVKNTGTGTIN
+669 
-681 VGAGNSIGMYLKLGE
+681 
-696 ADNIINDGTINVGAG
+696 
-711 SSVGMRV
+711 
-718 DRGTHGSGGNPIAD
+718 
-732 NNKDINVTAGEGSM
+732 
-746 GMVALGNGTAGTAT
+746 
-760 ANNKLNPNPNPSGHI
+760 
-775 ALAGTKNVGMH
+775 
-786 AQNGGIINN
+786 
-795 ASSITGGGTIS
+795 
-806 IGMQIYDNNSEG
+806 
-818 NHSGT
+818 
-823 ITLAGADSTGVYNN
+823 
-837 GGGKF
+837 
-842 TMTDGSITTSGGNTT
+842 
-857 GVFSNGG
+857 
-864 TNTTIEKGTIKSTGG
+864 
-879 GATLYAA
+879 
-886 NNGTKINLG
+886 
-895 KAGAINAR
+895 
-903 GVTLTA
+903 
-909 GTGSVLFYHDD
+909 
-920 DDDEDTNIK
+920 
-929 GSFNLV
+929 
-935 NDIIANVESGGV
+935 
-947 AFAFKEVQS
+947 
-956 AGDLSKAIQNMFGGG
+956 
-971 TSFTNKVEL
+971 
-980 TIANGGALFSVQN
+980 
-993 SNPTS
+993 
-998 PAAAITLSQMAG
+998 
-1010 LSSGTNPASPLDI
+1010 
-1023 RGSNFK
+1023 
-1029 IMTMK
+1029 
-1034 NGHLQVDQNVTL
+1034 
-1046 DSGSAYDRVEF
+1046 
-1057 VSSSVTVDAGKTI
+1057 
-1070 TGSSTSGR
+1070 
-1078 TAIGQIN
+1078 
-1085 EGTSNAS
+1085 
-1092 MVVTNK
+1092 
-1098 GTIAMQN
+1098 
-1105 GPSGNI
+1105 
-1111 SSTAIAV
+1111 
-1118 ETGKV
+1118 
-1123 LNDTGSKIQM
+1123 
-1133 TGEKAVGIYGATDS
+1133 
-1147 DITNKGDIEI
+1147 
-1157 ATKGTGIVGANSLE
+1157 
-1171 KTGAANQ
+1171 
-1178 NITILNDGKITGTA
+1178 
-1192 GEKVIGIYANNTHAT
+1192 
-1207 AVSKIKN
+1207 
-1214 DTNGIIDLTATKG
+1214 
-1227 SLGIYAGKSKLESK
+1227 
-1241 GDINI
+1241 
-1246 GDENAGIMATKSNVD
+1246 
-1261 INGGN
+1261 
-1266 YTLGKNSI
+1266 
-1274 GFILK
+1274 
-1279 DLNNTQG
+1279 
-1286 YFNGASGTINVNG
+1286 
-1299 KGTALY
+1299 
-1305 YMDGATL
+1305 
-1312 STSVPASSAGKFN
+1312 
-1325 DSLTVNDAGITV
+1325 
-1337 SPTDSV
+1337 
-1343 AYTYIYAKNS
+1343 
-1353 NLTYDKASPAGITK
+1353 
-1367 DKVIFINGTDT
+1367 
-1378 ETTPV
+1378 
-1383 TKITLGT
+1383 
-1390 SSAINMAGNNSLAVY
+1390 
-1405 LKKGISATNNGS
+1405 
-1417 IDLSG
+1417 
-1422 DKAVALYGEA
+1422 
-1432 GGALVNNHIIKV
+1432 
-1444 GTNGVGI
+1444 
-1451 YNKVATTGENGA
+1451 
-1463 NGVITLNG
+1463 
-1471 DYGIGMRSENAT
+1471 MRSENAT
-1483 GSIENKGKIESSKL
+1483 GNIENKGKIESSKL

-1503 ASDGSNAVTNS
+1503 ASNGSNAVTNS
-1514 SIIELSGQESI
+1514 GIIELSGQESI
-1525 GLHTDNKGTAGHA
+1525 GLHTDNNGIAGHA

-1779 GIGMAAGYVKQRTQV
+1779 GIGMAAGYVKQRTRL

-1938 SGNKKTATMHNG
+1938 SANKKTAAMHNR

-2313 SLQWTISGEGYA
+2313 SLKWTISGEGYA

-2332 RYLVVDDIFSA
+2332 RYLVVDDIFNA

-2489 GYDTKGHNIRGGIG
+2489 GYDTKGHNVRGGIG

>member
-7 KLERDLRALA
+7 KLEQDLRALA
-17 KRCKNISYTKELLL
+17 KRCKNISYTKGLLL
-31 SFLMLGLLSFSEGLT
+31 SFLILGLLSFSEGLT

-51 STESSIN
+51 SAESSIN

-211 NVGKQAPVV
+211 EIKKQAPVV
-220 NLGTIEGPEELSFSI
+220 NLGTIEGPEEISFSI
-235 NPPEVAPGKPEIK
+235 NPPEVEISTPTIREVSFNPVTPVTTTLPE
-248 NIGFI
+248 FL
-253 KPIPVSQA
+253 S
-261 MPTYTGFNMKIEK
+261 FNMKMNSFCEGINSTSCNTDYIE
-274 FHDGIAGST
+274 GT
-283 ETDGFVEGQQVTLTN
+283 RVTDSEITLVEDILDKKTN
-298 GETTRDRI
+298 
-306 NTAAVSF
+306 A
-313 INNVAS
+313 AS
-319 GVATPANPNFLR
+319 GYVWGNDSNKPA
-331 STGRVSVMKGQAT
+331 VMKNSA
-344 GGGKPFKIYF
+344 GKPFKIYF
-354 DVNSNENVTVNQN
+354 DVTEGKNVTVTKN
-367 LVVDSSGYRIDE
+367 LVIDSSAYRNDTDTHLIT
-379 ENGNVISG
+379 GNTPLNNISG
-387 AYTSTATAVAG
+387 NQTAY
-398 KAAPTQRAFLEGG
+398 FLLGG
-411 SRIGSLNA
+411 SRIGSLDA
-419 NTGTITNNS
+419 NNGSITNNAK
-428 HVSLAGPLVAGLE
+428 VSLAGPYVTAFE
-441 IQSHG
+441 IQTNNG
-446 GSGTREVI
+446 AGTREIKNTGEI
-454 NSRTISD
+454 NDEI
-461 TVENTSYRGAYG
+461 EKIGYRGPNG
-473 LGGLMVPINVGGVLY
+473 LGGIKVP
-488 KPGTIQ
+488 
-494 EYDPTDMTATI
+494 
-505 PFTTN
+505 
-510 SEIKN
+510 
-515 VKITRTSDVGEFVR
+515 VKINNRYYYEGTNVEITANDMNYNGTSVNGVDQENTPGSFGNGIGGFAR
-529 DANGTITGIKIT
+529 GADTGHFDANGIARSDY
-541 NYSGGYTGYKIGL
+541 NNGGYMGYKIGL
-554 IFTADQTGIG
+554 LLTHEDVDNGSTGINKL
-564 TNNLKNNGTIEFH
+564 T
-577 GHHSI
+577 
-582 GIQVDADNSPNAVVN
+582 
-597 AVNNTGANI
+597 NTGKINFS
-606 TLHGGNSIGMKLSSL
+606 GSNSIGMQVDAEGSTPNVQVL
-621 VAGASKVEN
+621 N
-630 SGTISLGGG
+630 SGNGSISISGRSYGMKWDSRVHGNSTLENAGSITTGGG
-639 NSAGIAVIEEG
+639 YSAGIAVIEQQG
-650 GNAPSTPSTPST
+650 KTGTDS
-662 SAIRAYT
+662 IRAYQGK
-669 NNVKNTGTGTIN
+669 VKSTGGITVNGS
-681 VGAGNSIGMYLKLGE
+681 NSIGMYLKVN
-696 ADNIINDGTINVGAG
+696 AQDNITNTGTINVNGTANI
-711 SSVGMRV
+711 GMRV
-718 DRGTHGSGGNPIAD
+718 DKGSVATDAVGDPSAINTGTIT
-732 NNKDINVTAGEGSM
+732 VTGKANI
-746 GMVALGNGTAGTAT
+746 GMVSNGAS
-760 ANNKLNPNPNPSGHI
+760 K
-775 ALAGTKNVGMH
+775 
-786 AQNGGIINN
+786 AQNNTGGTITLTGTIGNS
-795 ASSITGGGTIS
+795 AGMYATGGGTIE
-806 IGMQIYDNNSEG
+806 N
-818 NHSGT
+818 
-823 ITLAGADSTGVYNN
+823 TG
-837 GGGKF
+837 
-842 TMTDGSITTSGGNTT
+842 
-857 GVFSNGG
+857 
-864 TNTTIEKGTIKSTGG
+864 
-879 GATLYAA
+879 
-886 NNGTKINLG
+886 
-895 KAGAINAR
+895 
-903 GVTLTA
+903 
-909 GTGSVLFYHDD
+909 
-920 DDDEDTNIK
+920 
-929 GSFNLV
+929 
-935 NDIIANVESGGV
+935 
-947 AFAFKEVQS
+947 
-956 AGDLSKAIQNMFGGG
+956 
-971 TSFTNKVEL
+971 
-980 TIANGGALFSVQN
+980 
-993 SNPTS
+993 
-998 PAAAITLSQMAG
+998 
-1010 LSSGTNPASPLDI
+1010 
-1023 RGSNFK
+1023 
-1029 IMTMK
+1029 
-1034 NGHLQVDQNVTL
+1034 
-1046 DSGSAYDRVEF
+1046 
-1057 VSSSVTVDAGKTI
+1057 TI
-1070 TGSSTSGR
+1070 TGSGLTNTTGISVDAGSTGTSSGNISLSGSRIAGVYNAGTFTMTGGNVTTNGTGASIYAKGTVNTDIKAGTITSSGGSVGLFADDTSTINLGTTTTAPTLVTNSGGLMFYNNPTSSAGAQTNKFNLLHDVSGTVNSGGLAFYLKDVNTATQLKTALDNMILNKDLILSLKNGSYLFTVKNSSIGAGTEMKLSELPGVTTSGLTSVGTR
-1078 TAIGQIN
+1078 VKIDNATSGNDYKILKITGGNILVDEDVNLETVTDKYRRIDKESSSIKVASSKKIEGTSANQVAIGQRNTITANAADMKLIN
-1085 EGTSNAS
+1085 EGTIKLDGNKSTGIAGE
-1092 MVVTNK
+1092 TGTIENK
-1098 GTIAMQN
+1098 GIINVNGVESTGLYGADGSVITNDTAGKINIGSKGAGILAQN
-1105 GPSGNI
+1105 DLDG
-1111 SSTAIAV
+1111 TLKT
-1118 ETGKV
+1118 TGK
-1123 LNDTGSKIQM
+1123 
-1133 TGEKAVGIYGATDS
+1133 
-1147 DITNKGDIEI
+1147 ITVENKGDI
-1157 ATKGTGIVGANSLE
+1157 TANSNGV
-1171 KTGAANQ
+1171 KT
-1178 NITILNDGKITGTA
+1178 
-1192 GEKVIGIYANNTHAT
+1192 IGIYADNANKSVGSTVKHT
-1207 AVSKIKN
+1207 SGN
-1214 DTNGIIDLTATKG
+1214 IDLLNAKG
-1227 SLGIYAGKSKLESK
+1227 SLGIYTNSLGLTSS
-1241 GDINI
+1241 GNI
-1246 GDENAGIMATKSNVD
+1246 KVGDESAGVNAVNSTTVVS
-1261 INGGN
+1261 GGN
-1266 YTLGKNSI
+1266 VEVGTKSI
-1274 GFILK
+1274 GFILEGIGKTSTTTFDGQAAGTLKINGQNSVGYYLVNADANTTTNFK
-1279 DLNNTQG
+1279 DNLAFNPGNN
-1286 YFNGASGTINVNG
+1286 
-1299 KGTALY
+1299 K
-1305 YMDGATL
+1305 
-1312 STSVPASSAGKFN
+1312 
-1325 DSLTVNDAGITV
+1325 
-1337 SPTDSV
+1337 
-1343 AYTYIYAKNS
+1343 YTYIYIKGNS
-1353 NLTYDKASPAGITK
+1353 ATDKSKLVYNQAGKTIDTDGSVFIFGKDSDIKLDTAFTLTSAK
-1367 DKVIFINGTDT
+1367 DKV
-1378 ETTPV
+1378 V
-1383 TKITLGT
+1383 
-1390 SSAINMAGNNSLAVY
+1390 AAY
-1405 LKKGISATNNGS
+1405 LKNSGTLTNEGS

-1432 GGALVNNHIIKV
+1432 GGALVNNNIIKV

-1451 YNKVATTGENGA
+1451 YNKGATTGENGA

-1514 SIIELSGQESI
+1514 NIIELSGQESI

-1631 VGVYYSGSNGTIKN
+1631 VGVYYSGSNGTITN

-1664 TNNKFFSNSTG
+1664 TNNEFFSNSTG

-1684 YLYSADTTGTASTV
+1684 YLYSADTTGTTSTV

-1720 GENHGDMDMTQGK
+1720 GENYGNMDMTQGK

-2046 LSTTGIKYADLIIGT
+2046 LSATGIKYADLIIGT

-2204 TGSILDKE
+2204 TGNILDKE

-2275 GAVHNRFKLK
+2275 GAVHNRFKFK
-2285 DIGKSKENT
+2285 DIGGSKENQ
-2294 TMLKLGV
+2294 TMLKLGI
-2301 FKTMSPSSDHNG
+2301 FKTMSPMTDHNG
-2313 SLQWTISGEGYA
+2313 SLQWTISGEGYV
-2325 SISDMHR
+2325 SRNDMHR
-2332 RYLVVDDIFSA
+2332 KYLVVDEIFNA
-2343 KSTYYTY
+2343 KSDYTTY
-2350 GVALKNELSKEFRT
+2350 GVALKNELGYNIRT
-2364 SERTSIK
+2364 SERTSIR

-2383 NGIKEKTGEIRLEIQ
+2383 GSIKEKSGEIRLEVEG
-2398 SNDYHSIKPELGIE
+2398 NDYYSVKPEVGIE

-2503 FRAIF
+2503 FRAIY

>member
-7 KLERDLRALA
+7 KLEQDLRALA
-17 KRCKNISYTKELLL
+17 KRCKNISYTKGLLL
-31 SFLMLGLLSFSEGLT
+31 SFLILGLLSFSEGLT

-51 STESSIN
+51 SAESSIN

-133 EKYPYEGIYR
+133 EKYPYEGLYR

-211 NVGKQAPVV
+211 EIKKQAPVV
-220 NLGTIEGPEELSFSI
+220 NLGTIEGPEEISFSI
-235 NPPEVAPGKPEIK
+235 NPPEVEISTPTIREVSFNPVTPVTTTLPE
-248 NIGFI
+248 FL
-253 KPIPVSQA
+253 S
-261 MPTYTGFNMKIEK
+261 FNMKMNS
-274 FHDGIAGST
+274 FCDGINST
-283 ETDGFVEGQQVTLTN
+283 SCDTDYIEGTRVTDSEITLVEDILDKKTN
-298 GETTRDRI
+298 
-306 NTAAVSF
+306 A
-313 INNVAS
+313 AS
-319 GVATPANPNFLR
+319 GYVWGNDSNKPA
-331 STGRVSVMKGQAT
+331 VMKNSA
-344 GGGKPFKIYF
+344 GKPFKIYF
-354 DVNSNENVTVNQN
+354 DVTEGKNVTVTKN
-367 LVVDSSGYRIDE
+367 LVIDSSAYRNDTDTHLIT
-379 ENGNVISG
+379 GNTPLNNISG
-387 AYTSTATAVAG
+387 NQTAY
-398 KAAPTQRAFLEGG
+398 FLLGG
-411 SRIGSLNA
+411 SRIGSLDA
-419 NTGTITNNS
+419 NNGSITNNAK
-428 HVSLAGPLVAGLE
+428 VSLAGPYVTAFE
-441 IQSHG
+441 IQTNNG
-446 GSGTREVI
+446 AGTREIKNTGEI
-454 NSRTISD
+454 NDEI
-461 TVENTSYRGAYG
+461 EKIGYRGPNG
-473 LGGLMVPINVGGVLY
+473 LGGIKVP
-488 KPGTIQ
+488 
-494 EYDPTDMTATI
+494 
-505 PFTTN
+505 
-510 SEIKN
+510 
-515 VKITRTSDVGEFVR
+515 VKINNRYYYEGTNVEITANDMNYNGTSVNGVDQENTPGSFGNGIGGFAR
-529 DANGTITGIKIT
+529 GADTGHFDANGIARSDY
-541 NYSGGYTGYKIGL
+541 NNGGYMGYKIGL
-554 IFTADQTGIG
+554 LLTHEDVDNGSTGINKL
-564 TNNLKNNGTIEFH
+564 T
-577 GHHSI
+577 
-582 GIQVDADNSPNAVVN
+582 
-597 AVNNTGANI
+597 NTGKINFS
-606 TLHGGNSIGMKLSSL
+606 GSNSIGMQIDAEGSTPNVQVL
-621 VAGASKVEN
+621 N
-630 SGTISLGGG
+630 SGNGSISISGRSYGMKWDSRVHGNSTLENAGSITTGGG
-639 NSAGIAVIEEG
+639 YSAGIAVIEQQG
-650 GNAPSTPSTPST
+650 KTGTDS
-662 SAIRAYT
+662 IRAYQGK
-669 NNVKNTGTGTIN
+669 VKSTGGITVNGS
-681 VGAGNSIGMYLKLGE
+681 NSIGMYLKVN
-696 ADNIINDGTINVGAG
+696 AQDNITNTGTINVNGHHNI
-711 SSVGMRV
+711 GMRV
-718 DRGTHGSGGNPIAD
+718 DKGSVATDLPGDPSAINTGTIT
-732 NNKDINVTAGEGSM
+732 VTGKANI
-746 GMVALGNGTAGTAT
+746 GMVSNGAS
-760 ANNKLNPNPNPSGHI
+760 K
-775 ALAGTKNVGMH
+775 
-786 AQNGGIINN
+786 AQNNTGGTITLTGTTGNS
-795 ASSITGGGTIS
+795 AGMYATGGGTVENTGNITGNGLTDTTGIS
-806 IGMQIYDNNSEG
+806 VDTGSTGTSSGNISLSGSRIAGVYNAGTFTMTGGNVTTNGTGASIYAKGTVNTNI
-818 NHSGT
+818 NAGT
-823 ITLAGADSTGVYNN
+823 ITSSGGSVGLFADDTSTIKLGTTTTAPTLVTNSGGLMFYNNPTSSAGAQTNKFNLLHDVSGTVNSGGLAFYLKDVNTAAQLKTALDNMILNKDLILSLKNGSYLFTVKNSSIGAGTEMKLSELPGV
-837 GGGKF
+837 
-842 TMTDGSITTSGGNTT
+842 TTSGLTSVGTRVKIDNATSGNDYK
-857 GVFSNGG
+857 
-864 TNTTIEKGTIKSTGG
+864 ILKITGG
-879 GATLYAA
+879 NIL
-886 NNGTKINLG
+886 
-895 KAGAINAR
+895 
-903 GVTLTA
+903 V
-909 GTGSVLFYHDD
+909 
-920 DDDEDTNIK
+920 DEDVNLETVTDKYRRIDKESSSIK
-929 GSFNLV
+929 V
-935 NDIIANVESGGV
+935 ASG
-947 AFAFKEVQS
+947 KKIE
-956 AGDLSKAIQNMFGGG
+956 G
-971 TSFTNKVEL
+971 TS
-980 TIANGGALFSVQN
+980 AN
-993 SNPTS
+993 
-998 PAAAITLSQMAG
+998 
-1010 LSSGTNPASPLDI
+1010 
-1023 RGSNFK
+1023 
-1029 IMTMK
+1029 
-1034 NGHLQVDQNVTL
+1034 QV
-1046 DSGSAYDRVEF
+1046 
-1057 VSSSVTVDAGKTI
+1057 
-1070 TGSSTSGR
+1070 
-1078 TAIGQIN
+1078 AIGQRNTITSNAADMKLIN
-1085 EGTSNAS
+1085 EGTIKLDGNKSTGIAGE
-1092 MVVTNK
+1092 TGTIENK
-1098 GTIAMQN
+1098 GIITVN
-1105 GPSGNI
+1105 GVE
-1111 SSTAIAV
+1111 STGLYGADGSVI
-1118 ETGKV
+1118 T
-1123 LNDTGSKIQM
+1123 NDTAGKINIGSK
-1133 TGEKAVGIYGATDS
+1133 GAGILAQNDLNGTLKTS
-1147 DITNKGDIEI
+1147 GKITVENKGDI
-1157 ATKGTGIVGANSLE
+1157 TANSNGV
-1171 KTGAANQ
+1171 KT
-1178 NITILNDGKITGTA
+1178 
-1192 GEKVIGIYANNTHAT
+1192 IGIYADNANKSVGSTVRHTSGDINLLNA
-1207 AVSKIKN
+1207 
-1214 DTNGIIDLTATKG
+1214 KG
-1227 SLGIYAGKSKLESK
+1227 SLGIYTNNLGLTSS
-1241 GDINI
+1241 GNI
-1246 GDENAGIMATKSNVD
+1246 KVGDESAGVNAVNSTTVVS
-1261 INGGN
+1261 GGN
-1266 YTLGKNSI
+1266 VEVGTKSI
-1274 GFILK
+1274 GFILEGIGKTSTTTFDGQAAGTLKINGQNSVGYYLVNADANTTTNFK
-1279 DLNNTQG
+1279 DNLAFNPGNN
-1286 YFNGASGTINVNG
+1286 
-1299 KGTALY
+1299 K
-1305 YMDGATL
+1305 
-1312 STSVPASSAGKFN
+1312 
-1325 DSLTVNDAGITV
+1325 
-1337 SPTDSV
+1337 
-1343 AYTYIYAKNS
+1343 YTYIYIKGNS
-1353 NLTYDKASPAGITK
+1353 ATDKSKLVYNQAGKTIDTDGSVFIFGKDSDIKLDTAFTLTSAK
-1367 DKVIFINGTDT
+1367 DKV
-1378 ETTPV
+1378 V
-1383 TKITLGT
+1383 
-1390 SSAINMAGNNSLAVY
+1390 AAY
-1405 LKKGISATNNGS
+1405 LKNSGTLTNEGS

-1432 GGALVNNHIIKV
+1432 GGALVNNNIIKV
-1444 GTNGVGI
+1444 GKNGVGI
-1451 YNKVATTGENGA
+1451 YNKGATTGENGA

-1483 GSIENKGKIESSKL
+1483 GNIENKGKIESSKL

-1503 ASDGSNAVTNS
+1503 SSNGSNAVTNS
-1514 SIIELSGQESI
+1514 GIIELSGQESI
-1525 GLHTDNKGTAGHA
+1525 GLHTDNNGTAGHA

-1631 VGVYYSGSNGTIKN
+1631 VGVYYSGSNGTITN

-1684 YLYSADTTGTASTV
+1684 YLYSADTTGTTSTV

-1720 GENHGDMDMTQGK
+1720 GENYGNMDMTQGK

-2503 FRAIF
+2503 FRAIY

>member
-7 KLERDLRALA
+7 KLEQDLRALA
-17 KRCKNISYTKELLL
+17 KRCKNISYTKGLLL
-31 SFLMLGLLSFSEGLT
+31 SFLILGLLSFSEGLT

-51 STESSIN
+51 SAESSIN

-211 NVGKQAPVV
+211 EIKKQAPVV
-220 NLGTIEGPEELSFSI
+220 NLGTIEGPEEISFSI
-235 NPPEVAPGKPEIK
+235 NPPEVAPGKPVIK
-248 NIGFI
+248 NIGFSE
-253 KPIPVSQA
+253 PSPVSQA

-274 FHDGIAGST
+274 FHDGIAGSST
-283 ETDGFVEGQQVTLTN
+283 AQGYVEGQQVTFTAN
-298 GETTRDRI
+298 GTTSSKI
-306 NTAAVSF
+306 NTTAVSF
-313 INNVAS
+313 INNVAP
-319 GVATPANPNFLR
+319 GVTIPTNPNFVR
-331 STGRVSVMKGQAT
+331 STGRVAVMTGQAV

-354 DVNSNENVTVNQN
+354 DVNSDGNVTIDQN

-379 ENGNVISG
+379 GTGNVIAG
-387 AYTSTATAVAG
+387 AHTSTAAAVAG

-411 SRIGSLNA
+411 SRIGSLNTDA
-419 NTGTITNNS
+419 GIITNNN

-441 IQSHG
+441 IQSFA
-446 GSGTREVI
+446 GTGMREVK
-454 NSRTISD
+454 NSGTISD

-473 LGGLMVPINVGGVLY
+473 LGGLMVPINVGGRLY

-494 EYDPTDMTATI
+494 EYDSADMTATI

-510 SEIKN
+510 SEIAN
-515 VKITRTSDVGEFVR
+515 AKITRTPDVGEFVR
-529 DANGTITGIKIT
+529 DANGNITGIKIT

-554 IFTADQTGIG
+554 IFTADKVGTG
-564 TNNLKNNGTIEFH
+564 TNNLTNDGTIEFH

-597 AVNNTGANI
+597 AVNNTGKNI
-606 TLHGGNSIGMKLSSL
+606 TLHGGSSIGMKLSSL
-621 VAGASKVEN
+621 VHNTSTVEN
-630 SGTISLGGG
+630 RGTISLGGG
-639 NSAGIAVIEEG
+639 NSAGIAVLEEG
-650 GNAPSTPSTPST
+650 G

-669 NNVKNTGTGTIN
+669 NNVKNTGTGIIN

-696 ADNIINDGTINVGAG
+696 ADKIINDGIINVKAG

-718 DRGTHGSGGNPIAD
+718 DRGSLASNGNPIAD
-732 NNKDINVTAGEGSM
+732 NNKDIKVTAGTGSM
-746 GMVALGNGTAGTAT
+746 GMVALGNGTAGTAI
-760 ANNKLNPNPNPSGHI
+760 ANNNNPNGHI

-795 ASSITGGGTIS
+795 TSSITGGGTTL

-823 ITLAGADSTGVYNN
+823 ITLAGAGSTGVYNN

-895 KAGAINAR
+895 KTGGNATD
-903 GVTLTA
+903 VTLTA
-909 GTGSVLFYHDD
+909 GAGSVLFYHNDD
-920 DDDEDTNIK
+920 NDKDGTRK
-929 GSFNLV
+929 GEFNLV
-935 NDIIANVESGGV
+935 NNITAKVESGGV
-947 AFAFKEVQS
+947 AFGFKEVQS
-956 AGDLSKAIQNMFGGG
+956 AADLSTAIKNMFGGG
-971 TSFTNKVEL
+971 SSFTNKVNL
-980 TIANGGALFSVQN
+980 TIDNGGALFSVQN
-993 SNPTS
+993 SNPTA
-998 PAAAITLSQMAG
+998 PAAAIKLSEMVG
-1010 LSSGTNPASPLDI
+1010 LSSGTTGASPLNI
-1023 RGSNFK
+1023 TNGTFK
-1029 IMTMK
+1029 IMSMK

-1070 TGSSTSGR
+1070 TGSNVLGR
-1078 TAIGQIN
+1078 TAIGQKN
-1085 EGTSNAS
+1085 DGTNNAS

-1098 GTIAMQN
+1098 GIITMQN
-1105 GPSGNI
+1105 DPRGNI

-1133 TGEKAVGIYGATDS
+1133 TGEKAVAIYGATDS
-1147 DITNKGDIEI
+1147 DITNKGEIEI

-1227 SLGIYAGKSKLESK
+1227 SLGIYAGKSNLETK
-1241 GDINI
+1241 GNI
-1246 GDENAGIMATKSNVD
+1246 KVGDESAGVNAVNSTTVVS
-1261 INGGN
+1261 GGN
-1266 YTLGKNSI
+1266 VEVGTKSI
-1274 GFILK
+1274 GFILEGIGKTSTTTFDGQAAGTLKINGQNSVGYYLVNADANTTTNFK
-1279 DLNNTQG
+1279 DNLAFNPGNN
-1286 YFNGASGTINVNG
+1286 
-1299 KGTALY
+1299 K
-1305 YMDGATL
+1305 
-1312 STSVPASSAGKFN
+1312 
-1325 DSLTVNDAGITV
+1325 
-1337 SPTDSV
+1337 
-1343 AYTYIYAKNS
+1343 YTYIYIKGNS
-1353 NLTYDKASPAGITK
+1353 ATDKSKLVYNQAGKTIDTDGSVFIFGKDSDIKLDTAFTLTSAK
-1367 DKVIFINGTDT
+1367 DKV
-1378 ETTPV
+1378 V
-1383 TKITLGT
+1383 
-1390 SSAINMAGNNSLAVY
+1390 AAY
-1405 LKKGISATNNGS
+1405 LKNSGTLTNEGS

-1422 DKAVALYGEA
+1422 NKAVALYGEA
-1432 GGALVNNHIIKV
+1432 GGALVNNNIIKV

-1451 YNKVATTGENGA
+1451 YNKGATTGENGA

-1576 AGKNTLGIYGK
+1576 TGKNTLGIYGK

-1631 VGVYYSGSNGTIKN
+1631 VGVYYSGSNGTITN

-1664 TNNKFFSNSTG
+1664 TNNEFFSNSTG

-1684 YLYSADTTGTASTV
+1684 YLYSADTTGTTSTV

-1720 GENHGDMDMTQGK
+1720 GENYGNMDMTQGK

-2204 TGSILDKE
+2204 TGGILDKE

-2313 SLQWTISGEGYA
+2313 SLKWTISGEGYA

-2489 GYDTKGHNIRGGIG
+2489 GYDTKGHNVRGGIG
-2503 FRAIF
+2503 FRAIY

>member
-7 KLERDLRALA
+7 KLEQDLRALA
-17 KRCKNISYTKELLL
+17 KRCKNISYTKGLLL

-51 STESSIN
+51 SAESSIN

-169 DPLHSA
+169 DPFHSA

-211 NVGKQAPVV
+211 EIKKQAPVV
-220 NLGTIEGPEELSFSI
+220 NLGTIEGPEEISFSI
-235 NPPEVAPGKPEIK
+235 NPPEVAPGKPVIK
-248 NIGFI
+248 NIGFSA
-253 KPIPVSQA
+253 PSPVSQA

-274 FHDGIAGST
+274 FHDGIAGSST
-283 ETDGFVEGQQVTLTN
+283 AQGYVEGQQVTLTN

-319 GVATPANPNFLR
+319 GVATPTNPNFLR
-331 STGRVSVMKGQAT
+331 STGRVAVMTGQAA

-354 DVNSNENVTVNQN
+354 DVNSNGNVTVNQN

-379 ENGNVISG
+379 ENGNVIAG
-387 AYTSTATAVAG
+387 AHTSTAAAVAG

-411 SRIGSLNA
+411 SRIGSLN
-419 NTGTITNNS
+419 TDVGEITNTS

-441 IQSHG
+441 IQSFAG
-446 GSGTREVI
+446 TGTREVK
-454 NSRTISD
+454 NSGTISD

-473 LGGLMVPINVGGVLY
+473 LGGLMVPINVGGRLY

-494 EYDPTDMTATI
+494 EYDSADMTVTI

-510 SEIKN
+510 SEISG
-515 VKITRTSDVGEFVR
+515 VSIERTPDVGEFVR
-529 DANGTITGIKIT
+529 DANGNITGIKIT

-554 IFTADQTGIG
+554 IFTADKAGTG
-564 TNNLKNNGTIEFH
+564 TNNLTNDGTIEFH
-577 GHHSI
+577 GHNSI

-597 AVNNTGANI
+597 AINNAGKNI

-621 VAGASKVEN
+621 VHSTSTVEN
-630 SGTISLGGG
+630 KGTISLGGG
-639 NSAGIAVIEEG
+639 NSAGIAVLEETG
-650 GNAPSTPSTPST
+650 

-696 ADNIINDGTINVGAG
+696 ADKIINDGIINVKAG

-718 DRGTHGSGGNPIAD
+718 DRGTLGSGGNPIAD
-732 NNKDINVTAGEGSM
+732 NNKDIKVTAGEGSM
-746 GMVALGNGTAGTAT
+746 GMVALGNGTAGTAI
-760 ANNKLNPNPNPSGHI
+760 ANNNNPNGHI

-786 AQNGGIINN
+786 AQNGGKIKN
-795 ASSITGGGTIS
+795 ASSITGGGTTL

-823 ITLAGADSTGVYNN
+823 ISLAGAGSTGVYNN

-886 NNGTKINLG
+886 NSGTKINLG
-895 KAGAINAR
+895 KTGGNATD
-903 GVTLTA
+903 VTLTA
-909 GTGSVLFYHDD
+909 GAGSVLFYHNDD
-920 DDDEDTNIK
+920 NDKDGTRK
-929 GSFNLV
+929 GEFNLV
-935 NDIIANVESGGV
+935 NDITAKVESGSV
-947 AFAFKEVQS
+947 AFGFKEVQS
-956 AGDLSKAIQNMFGGG
+956 AADLSTAIKNMFGGG
-971 TSFTNKVEL
+971 SSFTNKVNL
-980 TIANGGALFSVQN
+980 TIDNGGALFSVQN
-993 SNPTS
+993 SNPTA
-998 PAAAITLSQMAG
+998 PAAAIKLSEMVG
-1010 LSSGTNPASPLDI
+1010 LSSGTTGASPLNI
-1023 RGSNFK
+1023 TNGTFK
-1029 IMTMK
+1029 IMSMK

-1070 TGSSTSGR
+1070 TGSNTLGR
-1078 TAIGQIN
+1078 TAIGQRN
-1085 EGTSNAS
+1085 EVTNNAS

-1098 GTIAMQN
+1098 GTITMQN
-1105 GPSGNI
+1105 DPNGNI

-1147 DITNKGDIEI
+1147 DITNKGEIKI

-1227 SLGIYAGKSKLESK
+1227 SLGIYAGKSNLETK
-1241 GDINI
+1241 GNI
-1246 GDENAGIMATKSNVD
+1246 KVGDESAGVNAVNSTTVVS
-1261 INGGN
+1261 GGN
-1266 YTLGKNSI
+1266 VEVGTKSI
-1274 GFILK
+1274 GFILEGIGKTSTTTFDGQAAGTLKINGQNSVGYYLVNADANTTTNFK
-1279 DLNNTQG
+1279 DNLAFNPGNN
-1286 YFNGASGTINVNG
+1286 
-1299 KGTALY
+1299 K
-1305 YMDGATL
+1305 
-1312 STSVPASSAGKFN
+1312 
-1325 DSLTVNDAGITV
+1325 
-1337 SPTDSV
+1337 
-1343 AYTYIYAKNS
+1343 YTYIYIKGNS
-1353 NLTYDKASPAGITK
+1353 ATDKSKLVYNQAGKTIDTDGSVFIFGKDSDIKLDTAFTLTSAK
-1367 DKVIFINGTDT
+1367 DKV
-1378 ETTPV
+1378 V
-1383 TKITLGT
+1383 
-1390 SSAINMAGNNSLAVY
+1390 AAY
-1405 LKKGISATNNGS
+1405 LKNSGTLTNEGS

-1432 GGALVNNHIIKV
+1432 GGALVNNNIIKV

-1451 YNKVATTGENGA
+1451 YNKGATTGENGA

-1483 GSIENKGKIESSKL
+1483 GNIENKGKIESSKL

-1503 ASDGSNAVTNS
+1503 ASNGSNAVTNS
-1514 SIIELSGQESI
+1514 RTIELSGQESI

-1631 VGVYYSGSNGTIKN
+1631 VGVYYSGSNGTITN

-1684 YLYSADTTGTASTV
+1684 YLYSADTTGTTSTV
-1698 KNYTNLRTTGG
+1698 KNHTNLRTTGG

-1720 GENHGDMDMTQGK
+1720 GENYGNMDMTQGK

-1760 HGRIDV
+1760 YGRIDV

-2313 SLQWTISGEGYA
+2313 SLKWTISGEGYA

-2489 GYDTKGHNIRGGIG
+2489 GYDTKGHNVRGGIG
-2503 FRAIF
+2503 FRAIY

>member
-7 KLERDLRALA
+7 KLEQDLRALA
-17 KRCKNISYTKELLL
+17 KRCKNISYTKGLLL
-31 SFLMLGLLSFSEGLT
+31 SFLILGLLSFSEGLT

-51 STESSIN
+51 SAESSIN

-211 NVGKQAPVV
+211 EIKKQAPVV
-220 NLGTIEGPEELSFSI
+220 NLGTIEGPEEISFSI
-235 NPPEVAPGKPEIK
+235 NPPEVEISTPTIREVSFNPVTPVTTTLPE
-248 NIGFI
+248 FL
-253 KPIPVSQA
+253 S
-261 MPTYTGFNMKIEK
+261 FNMKMNSFCEGINSTSCNTDYIE
-274 FHDGIAGST
+274 GT
-283 ETDGFVEGQQVTLTN
+283 RVTDSEITLVEDILDKKTN
-298 GETTRDRI
+298 
-306 NTAAVSF
+306 A
-313 INNVAS
+313 AS
-319 GVATPANPNFLR
+319 GYVWGNDSNKPA
-331 STGRVSVMKGQAT
+331 VMKNSA
-344 GGGKPFKIYF
+344 GKPFKIYF
-354 DVNSNENVTVNQN
+354 DVTEGKNVTVTKN
-367 LVVDSSGYRIDE
+367 LVIDSSAYRNDTDTHLIT
-379 ENGNVISG
+379 GNTPLNNISG
-387 AYTSTATAVAG
+387 NQTAY
-398 KAAPTQRAFLEGG
+398 FLLGG
-411 SRIGSLNA
+411 SRIGSLDA
-419 NTGTITNNS
+419 NNGSITNNAK
-428 HVSLAGPLVAGLE
+428 VSLAGPYVTAFE
-441 IQSHG
+441 IQTNNG
-446 GSGTREVI
+446 AGTREIKNTGEI
-454 NSRTISD
+454 NDEI
-461 TVENTSYRGAYG
+461 EKIGYRGPNG
-473 LGGLMVPINVGGVLY
+473 LGGIKVP
-488 KPGTIQ
+488 
-494 EYDPTDMTATI
+494 
-505 PFTTN
+505 
-510 SEIKN
+510 
-515 VKITRTSDVGEFVR
+515 VKINNRYYYEGTNVEITANDMNYNGTSVNGVDQENTPGSFGNGIGGFAR
-529 DANGTITGIKIT
+529 GADTGHFDANGIARSDY
-541 NYSGGYTGYKIGL
+541 NNGGYMGYKIGL
-554 IFTADQTGIG
+554 LLTHEDVDNGSTGINKL
-564 TNNLKNNGTIEFH
+564 T
-577 GHHSI
+577 
-582 GIQVDADNSPNAVVN
+582 
-597 AVNNTGANI
+597 NTGKINFS
-606 TLHGGNSIGMKLSSL
+606 GSNSIGMQVDAEGSTPNVQVL
-621 VAGASKVEN
+621 N
-630 SGTISLGGG
+630 SGNGSISISGRSYGMKWDSRVHGNSTLENAGSITTGGG
-639 NSAGIAVIEEG
+639 YSAGIAVIEQQG
-650 GNAPSTPSTPST
+650 KTGTDS
-662 SAIRAYT
+662 IRAYQGK
-669 NNVKNTGTGTIN
+669 VKSTGGITVNGS
-681 VGAGNSIGMYLKLGE
+681 NSIGMYLKVN
-696 ADNIINDGTINVGAG
+696 AQDNITNTGTINVNGTANI
-711 SSVGMRV
+711 GMRV
-718 DRGTHGSGGNPIAD
+718 DKGSVATDAVGDPSAINTGTIT
-732 NNKDINVTAGEGSM
+732 VTGKANI
-746 GMVALGNGTAGTAT
+746 GMVSNGAS
-760 ANNKLNPNPNPSGHI
+760 K
-775 ALAGTKNVGMH
+775 
-786 AQNGGIINN
+786 AQNLGTTGKITLTGTTGNS
-795 ASSITGGGTIS
+795 AGMYATGGGTIE
-806 IGMQIYDNNSEG
+806 N
-818 NHSGT
+818 
-823 ITLAGADSTGVYNN
+823 TG
-837 GGGKF
+837 
-842 TMTDGSITTSGGNTT
+842 
-857 GVFSNGG
+857 
-864 TNTTIEKGTIKSTGG
+864 
-879 GATLYAA
+879 
-886 NNGTKINLG
+886 
-895 KAGAINAR
+895 
-903 GVTLTA
+903 
-909 GTGSVLFYHDD
+909 
-920 DDDEDTNIK
+920 
-929 GSFNLV
+929 
-935 NDIIANVESGGV
+935 
-947 AFAFKEVQS
+947 
-956 AGDLSKAIQNMFGGG
+956 
-971 TSFTNKVEL
+971 
-980 TIANGGALFSVQN
+980 
-993 SNPTS
+993 
-998 PAAAITLSQMAG
+998 
-1010 LSSGTNPASPLDI
+1010 
-1023 RGSNFK
+1023 
-1029 IMTMK
+1029 
-1034 NGHLQVDQNVTL
+1034 
-1046 DSGSAYDRVEF
+1046 
-1057 VSSSVTVDAGKTI
+1057 TI
-1070 TGSSTSGR
+1070 TGSGLTNTTGISVDAGSTGTSSGNISLSGSRIAGVYNAGTFTMTGGNVTTNGTGASIYAKGTVNTDIKAGTITSSGGSVGLFADDTSTINLGTTTTAPTLVTNSGGLMFYNNPTSSAGAQTNKFNLLHDVSGTVNSGGLAFYLKDVNTATQLKTALDNMILNKDLILSLKNGSYLFTVKNSSIGAGTEMKLSELPGVTTSGLTSVGTR
-1078 TAIGQIN
+1078 VKIDNATSGNDYKILKITGGNILVDEDVNLETVTDKYRRIDKESSSIKVASSKKIEGTSANQVAIGQRNTITANAADMKLIN
-1085 EGTSNAS
+1085 EGTIKLDGNKSTGIAGE
-1092 MVVTNK
+1092 TGTIENK
-1098 GTIAMQN
+1098 GIINVNGVESTGLYGADGSVITNDTAGKINIGSKGAGILAQN
-1105 GPSGNI
+1105 DLDG
-1111 SSTAIAV
+1111 TLKT
-1118 ETGKV
+1118 TGK
-1123 LNDTGSKIQM
+1123 
-1133 TGEKAVGIYGATDS
+1133 
-1147 DITNKGDIEI
+1147 ITVENKGDI
-1157 ATKGTGIVGANSLE
+1157 TANSNGV
-1171 KTGAANQ
+1171 KT
-1178 NITILNDGKITGTA
+1178 
-1192 GEKVIGIYANNTHAT
+1192 IGIYADNANKSVGSTVKHT
-1207 AVSKIKN
+1207 SGN
-1214 DTNGIIDLTATKG
+1214 IDLLNAKG
-1227 SLGIYAGKSKLESK
+1227 SLGIYTNSLGLTSS
-1241 GDINI
+1241 GNI
-1246 GDENAGIMATKSNVD
+1246 KVGDESAGVNAVNSTTVVS
-1261 INGGN
+1261 GGN
-1266 YTLGKNSI
+1266 VEVGTKSI
-1274 GFILK
+1274 GFILEGIGKTSTTTFDGQAAGTLKINGQNSVGYYLVNADANTTTNFK
-1279 DLNNTQG
+1279 DNLAFNPGNN
-1286 YFNGASGTINVNG
+1286 
-1299 KGTALY
+1299 K
-1305 YMDGATL
+1305 
-1312 STSVPASSAGKFN
+1312 
-1325 DSLTVNDAGITV
+1325 
-1337 SPTDSV
+1337 
-1343 AYTYIYAKNS
+1343 YTYIYIKGNS
-1353 NLTYDKASPAGITK
+1353 ATDKSKLVYNQAGKTIDTDGSVFIFGKDSDIKLDTAFTLTSAK
-1367 DKVIFINGTDT
+1367 DKV
-1378 ETTPV
+1378 V
-1383 TKITLGT
+1383 
-1390 SSAINMAGNNSLAVY
+1390 AAY
-1405 LKKGISATNNGS
+1405 LKNSGTLTNNGS

-1432 GGALVNNHIIKV
+1432 GGALVNNNIIKV

-1451 YNKVATTGENGA
+1451 YNKGATTGENGA

-1483 GSIENKGKIESSKL
+1483 GNIENKGKIESSKL

-1503 ASDGSNAVTNS
+1503 ASNGSNAVTNS
-1514 SIIELSGQESI
+1514 RTIELSGQESI
-1525 GLHTDNKGTAGHA
+1525 GLHTDNNGTAGHA

-1631 VGVYYSGSNGTIKN
+1631 VGVYYSGSNGTITN

-1684 YLYSADTTGTASTV
+1684 YLYSADTTGTTSTV

-1720 GENHGDMDMTQGK
+1720 GENYGNMDMTQGK

-2313 SLQWTISGEGYA
+2313 SLKWTISGEGYA

-2489 GYDTKGHNIRGGIG
+2489 GYDTKGHNVRGGIG

>member
-7 KLERDLRALA
+7 KLEQDLRALA
-17 KRCKNISYTKELLL
+17 KRCKNISYTKGLLL
-31 SFLMLGLLSFSEGLT
+31 SFLILGLLSFSEGLT

-51 STESSIN
+51 SAESSIN

-211 NVGKQAPVV
+211 EIKKQAPVV
-220 NLGTIEGPEELSFSI
+220 NLGTIEGPEEISFSI
-235 NPPEVAPGKPEIK
+235 NPPEVEISTPTIREVSFNPVTPVTTTLPE
-248 NIGFI
+248 FL
-253 KPIPVSQA
+253 S
-261 MPTYTGFNMKIEK
+261 FNMKMNSFCEGINSTSCNTDYIE
-274 FHDGIAGST
+274 GT
-283 ETDGFVEGQQVTLTN
+283 RVTDSEITLVEDILDKKTN
-298 GETTRDRI
+298 
-306 NTAAVSF
+306 A
-313 INNVAS
+313 AS
-319 GVATPANPNFLR
+319 GYVWGNDSNKPA
-331 STGRVSVMKGQAT
+331 VMKNSA
-344 GGGKPFKIYF
+344 GKPFKIYF
-354 DVNSNENVTVNQN
+354 DVTEGKNVTVTKN
-367 LVVDSSGYRIDE
+367 LVIDSSAYRNDTDTHLIT
-379 ENGNVISG
+379 GNTPLNNISG
-387 AYTSTATAVAG
+387 NQTAY
-398 KAAPTQRAFLEGG
+398 FLLGG
-411 SRIGSLNA
+411 SRIGSLDA
-419 NTGTITNNS
+419 NNGSITNNAK
-428 HVSLAGPLVAGLE
+428 VSLAGPYVTAFE
-441 IQSHG
+441 IQTNNG
-446 GSGTREVI
+446 AGTREIKNTGEI
-454 NSRTISD
+454 NDEI
-461 TVENTSYRGAYG
+461 EKIGYRGPNG
-473 LGGLMVPINVGGVLY
+473 LGGIKVP
-488 KPGTIQ
+488 
-494 EYDPTDMTATI
+494 
-505 PFTTN
+505 
-510 SEIKN
+510 
-515 VKITRTSDVGEFVR
+515 VKINNRYYYEGTNVEITANDMNYNGTSVNGVDQENTPGSFGNGIGGFAR
-529 DANGTITGIKIT
+529 GADTGHFDANGIARSDY
-541 NYSGGYTGYKIGL
+541 NNGGYMGYKIGL
-554 IFTADQTGIG
+554 LLTHEDVDNGSTGINKL
-564 TNNLKNNGTIEFH
+564 T
-577 GHHSI
+577 
-582 GIQVDADNSPNAVVN
+582 
-597 AVNNTGANI
+597 NTGKINFS
-606 TLHGGNSIGMKLSSL
+606 GSNSIGMQVDAEGSTPNVQVL
-621 VAGASKVEN
+621 N
-630 SGTISLGGG
+630 SGNGSISISGRSYGMKWDSRVHGNSTLENAGSITTGGG
-639 NSAGIAVIEEG
+639 YSAGIAVIEQQG
-650 GNAPSTPSTPST
+650 KTGTDS
-662 SAIRAYT
+662 IRAYQGK
-669 NNVKNTGTGTIN
+669 VKSTGGITVNGS
-681 VGAGNSIGMYLKLGE
+681 NSIGMYLKVN
-696 ADNIINDGTINVGAG
+696 AQDNITNTGTINVNGTANI
-711 SSVGMRV
+711 GMRV
-718 DRGTHGSGGNPIAD
+718 DKGSVATDAVGDPSAINTGTIT
-732 NNKDINVTAGEGSM
+732 VTGKANI
-746 GMVALGNGTAGTAT
+746 GMVSNGAS
-760 ANNKLNPNPNPSGHI
+760 K
-775 ALAGTKNVGMH
+775 
-786 AQNGGIINN
+786 AQNNTGGTITLTGTIGNS
-795 ASSITGGGTIS
+795 AGMYATGGGTIE
-806 IGMQIYDNNSEG
+806 N
-818 NHSGT
+818 
-823 ITLAGADSTGVYNN
+823 TG
-837 GGGKF
+837 
-842 TMTDGSITTSGGNTT
+842 
-857 GVFSNGG
+857 
-864 TNTTIEKGTIKSTGG
+864 
-879 GATLYAA
+879 
-886 NNGTKINLG
+886 
-895 KAGAINAR
+895 
-903 GVTLTA
+903 
-909 GTGSVLFYHDD
+909 
-920 DDDEDTNIK
+920 
-929 GSFNLV
+929 
-935 NDIIANVESGGV
+935 
-947 AFAFKEVQS
+947 
-956 AGDLSKAIQNMFGGG
+956 
-971 TSFTNKVEL
+971 
-980 TIANGGALFSVQN
+980 
-993 SNPTS
+993 
-998 PAAAITLSQMAG
+998 
-1010 LSSGTNPASPLDI
+1010 
-1023 RGSNFK
+1023 
-1029 IMTMK
+1029 
-1034 NGHLQVDQNVTL
+1034 
-1046 DSGSAYDRVEF
+1046 
-1057 VSSSVTVDAGKTI
+1057 TI
-1070 TGSSTSGR
+1070 TGSGLTNTTGISVDAGSTGTSSGNISLSGSRIAGVYNAGTFTMTGGNVTTNGTGASIYAKGTVNTDIKAGTITSSGGSVGLFADDTSTINLGTTTTAPTLVTNSGGLMFYNNPTSSAGAQTNKFNLLHDVSGTVNSGGLAFYLKDVNTATQLKTALDNMILNKDLILSLKNGSYLFTVKNSSIGAGTEMKLSELPGVTTSGLTSVGTR
-1078 TAIGQIN
+1078 VKIDNATSGNDYKILKITGGNILVDEDVNLETVTDKYRRIDKESSSIKVASSKKIEGTSANQVAIGQRNTITANAADMKLIN
-1085 EGTSNAS
+1085 EGTIKLDGNKSTGIAGE
-1092 MVVTNK
+1092 TGTIENK
-1098 GTIAMQN
+1098 GIINVNGVESTGLYGADGSVITNDTAGKINIGSKGAGILAQN
-1105 GPSGNI
+1105 DLDG
-1111 SSTAIAV
+1111 TLKT
-1118 ETGKV
+1118 TGK
-1123 LNDTGSKIQM
+1123 
-1133 TGEKAVGIYGATDS
+1133 
-1147 DITNKGDIEI
+1147 ITVENKGDI
-1157 ATKGTGIVGANSLE
+1157 TANSNGV
-1171 KTGAANQ
+1171 KT
-1178 NITILNDGKITGTA
+1178 
-1192 GEKVIGIYANNTHAT
+1192 IGIYADNANKSVGSTVKHT
-1207 AVSKIKN
+1207 SGN
-1214 DTNGIIDLTATKG
+1214 IDLLNAKG
-1227 SLGIYAGKSKLESK
+1227 SLGIYTNSLGLTSS
-1241 GDINI
+1241 GNI
-1246 GDENAGIMATKSNVD
+1246 KVGDESAGVNAVNSTTVVS
-1261 INGGN
+1261 GGN
-1266 YTLGKNSI
+1266 VEVGTKSI
-1274 GFILK
+1274 GFILEGIGKTSTTTFDGQAAGTLKINGQNSVGYYLVNADANTTTNFK
-1279 DLNNTQG
+1279 DNLAFNPGNN
-1286 YFNGASGTINVNG
+1286 
-1299 KGTALY
+1299 K
-1305 YMDGATL
+1305 
-1312 STSVPASSAGKFN
+1312 
-1325 DSLTVNDAGITV
+1325 
-1337 SPTDSV
+1337 
-1343 AYTYIYAKNS
+1343 YTYIYIKGNS
-1353 NLTYDKASPAGITK
+1353 ATDKSKLVYNQAGKTIDTDGSVFIFGKDSDIKLDTAFTLTSAK
-1367 DKVIFINGTDT
+1367 DKV
-1378 ETTPV
+1378 V
-1383 TKITLGT
+1383 
-1390 SSAINMAGNNSLAVY
+1390 AAY
-1405 LKKGISATNNGS
+1405 LKNSGTLTNEGS

-1432 GGALVNNHIIKV
+1432 GGALVNNNIIKV

-1451 YNKVATTGENGA
+1451 YNKGATTGENGA

-1514 SIIELSGQESI
+1514 NIIELSGQESI

-1631 VGVYYSGSNGTIKN
+1631 VGVYYSGSNGTITN

-1664 TNNKFFSNSTG
+1664 TNNEFFSNSTG

-1684 YLYSADTTGTASTV
+1684 YLYSADTTGTTSTV

-1720 GENHGDMDMTQGK
+1720 GENYGNMDMTQGK

-2046 LSTTGIKYADLIIGT
+2046 LSATGIKYADLIIGT

-2204 TGSILDKE
+2204 TGNILDKE

-2275 GAVHNRFKLK
+2275 GAVHNRFKFK
-2285 DIGKSKENT
+2285 DIGGSKENQ
-2294 TMLKLGV
+2294 TMLKLGI
-2301 FKTMSPSSDHNG
+2301 FKTMSPVTDHNG
-2313 SLQWTISGEGYA
+2313 SLQWTISGEGYV
-2325 SISDMHR
+2325 SRNDMHR
-2332 RYLVVDDIFSA
+2332 KYLVVDEIFNA
-2343 KSTYYTY
+2343 KSDYTTY
-2350 GVALKNELSKEFRT
+2350 GVALKNELGYNIRT
-2364 SERTSIK
+2364 SERTSIR

-2383 NGIKEKTGEIRLEIQ
+2383 GSIKEKSGEMRLEVEG
-2398 SNDYHSIKPELGIE
+2398 NDYYSVKPEVGIE

-2503 FRAIF
+2503 FRAIY

>member
-7 KLERDLRALA
+7 KLEQDLRALA
-17 KRCKNISYTKELLL
+17 KRCKNISYTKGLLL
-31 SFLMLGLLSFSEGLT
+31 SFLILGLLSFSEGLT

-51 STESSIN
+51 SAESSIN

-211 NVGKQAPVV
+211 EIKKQAPVV
-220 NLGTIEGPEELSFSI
+220 NLGTIEGPEEISFSI
-235 NPPEVAPGKPEIK
+235 NPPEVEISTPTIREVSFNPVTPVTTTLPE
-248 NIGFI
+248 FL
-253 KPIPVSQA
+253 S
-261 MPTYTGFNMKIEK
+261 FNMKMNSFCEGINSTSCNTDYIE
-274 FHDGIAGST
+274 GT
-283 ETDGFVEGQQVTLTN
+283 RVTDSEITLVEDILDKKTN
-298 GETTRDRI
+298 
-306 NTAAVSF
+306 A
-313 INNVAS
+313 AS
-319 GVATPANPNFLR
+319 GYVWGNDSNKPA
-331 STGRVSVMKGQAT
+331 VMKNSA
-344 GGGKPFKIYF
+344 GKPFKIYF
-354 DVNSNENVTVNQN
+354 DVTEGKNVTVTKN
-367 LVVDSSGYRIDE
+367 LVIDSSAYRNDTDTHLIT
-379 ENGNVISG
+379 GNTPLNNISG
-387 AYTSTATAVAG
+387 NQTAY
-398 KAAPTQRAFLEGG
+398 FLLGG
-411 SRIGSLNA
+411 SRIGSLDA
-419 NTGTITNNS
+419 NNGSITNNAK
-428 HVSLAGPLVAGLE
+428 VSLAGPYVTAFE
-441 IQSHG
+441 IQTNNG
-446 GSGTREVI
+446 AGTREIKNTGEI
-454 NSRTISD
+454 NDEI
-461 TVENTSYRGAYG
+461 EKIGYRGPNG
-473 LGGLMVPINVGGVLY
+473 LGGIKVP
-488 KPGTIQ
+488 
-494 EYDPTDMTATI
+494 
-505 PFTTN
+505 
-510 SEIKN
+510 
-515 VKITRTSDVGEFVR
+515 VKINNRYYYEGTNVEITANDMNYNGTSVNGVDQENTPGSFGNGIGGFAR
-529 DANGTITGIKIT
+529 GADTGHFDANGIARSDY
-541 NYSGGYTGYKIGL
+541 NNGGYMGYKIGL
-554 IFTADQTGIG
+554 LLTHEDVDNGSTGINKL
-564 TNNLKNNGTIEFH
+564 T
-577 GHHSI
+577 
-582 GIQVDADNSPNAVVN
+582 
-597 AVNNTGANI
+597 NTGKINFS
-606 TLHGGNSIGMKLSSL
+606 GSNSIGMQVDAEGSTPNVQVL
-621 VAGASKVEN
+621 N
-630 SGTISLGGG
+630 SGNGSISISGRSYGMKWDSRVHGNSTLENAGSITTGGG
-639 NSAGIAVIEEG
+639 YSAGIAVIEQQG
-650 GNAPSTPSTPST
+650 KTGTDS
-662 SAIRAYT
+662 IRAYQGK
-669 NNVKNTGTGTIN
+669 VKSTGGITVNGS
-681 VGAGNSIGMYLKLGE
+681 NSIGMYLKVN
-696 ADNIINDGTINVGAG
+696 AQDNITNTGTINVNGTANI
-711 SSVGMRV
+711 GMRV
-718 DRGTHGSGGNPIAD
+718 DKGSVATDAVGDPSAINTGTIT
-732 NNKDINVTAGEGSM
+732 VTGKANI
-746 GMVALGNGTAGTAT
+746 GMVSNGAS
-760 ANNKLNPNPNPSGHI
+760 K
-775 ALAGTKNVGMH
+775 
-786 AQNGGIINN
+786 AQNLGTTGKITLTGTTGNS
-795 ASSITGGGTIS
+795 AGMYATGGGTIE
-806 IGMQIYDNNSEG
+806 N
-818 NHSGT
+818 
-823 ITLAGADSTGVYNN
+823 TG
-837 GGGKF
+837 
-842 TMTDGSITTSGGNTT
+842 
-857 GVFSNGG
+857 
-864 TNTTIEKGTIKSTGG
+864 
-879 GATLYAA
+879 
-886 NNGTKINLG
+886 
-895 KAGAINAR
+895 
-903 GVTLTA
+903 
-909 GTGSVLFYHDD
+909 
-920 DDDEDTNIK
+920 
-929 GSFNLV
+929 
-935 NDIIANVESGGV
+935 
-947 AFAFKEVQS
+947 
-956 AGDLSKAIQNMFGGG
+956 
-971 TSFTNKVEL
+971 
-980 TIANGGALFSVQN
+980 
-993 SNPTS
+993 
-998 PAAAITLSQMAG
+998 
-1010 LSSGTNPASPLDI
+1010 
-1023 RGSNFK
+1023 
-1029 IMTMK
+1029 
-1034 NGHLQVDQNVTL
+1034 
-1046 DSGSAYDRVEF
+1046 
-1057 VSSSVTVDAGKTI
+1057 TI
-1070 TGSSTSGR
+1070 TGSGLTNTTGISVDAGSTGTSSGNISLSGSRIAGVYNAGTFTMTGGNVTTNGTGASIYAKGTVNTDIKAGTITSSGGSVGLFADDTSTINLGTTTTAPTLVTNSGGLMFYNNPTSSAGAQTNKFNLLHDVSGTVNSGGLAFYLKDVNTATQLKTALDNMILNKDLILSLKNGSYLFTVKNSSIGAGTEMKLSELPGVTTSGLTSVGTR
-1078 TAIGQIN
+1078 VKIDNATSGNDYKILKITGGNILVDEDVNLETVTDKYRRIDKESSSIKVASSKKIEGTSANQVAIGQRNTITANAADMKLIN
-1085 EGTSNAS
+1085 EGTIKLDGNKSTGIAGE
-1092 MVVTNK
+1092 TGTIENK
-1098 GTIAMQN
+1098 GIINVNGVESTGLYGADGSVITNDTAGKINIGSKGAGILAQN
-1105 GPSGNI
+1105 DLDG
-1111 SSTAIAV
+1111 TLKT
-1118 ETGKV
+1118 TGK
-1123 LNDTGSKIQM
+1123 
-1133 TGEKAVGIYGATDS
+1133 
-1147 DITNKGDIEI
+1147 ITVENKGDI
-1157 ATKGTGIVGANSLE
+1157 TANSNGV
-1171 KTGAANQ
+1171 KT
-1178 NITILNDGKITGTA
+1178 
-1192 GEKVIGIYANNTHAT
+1192 IGIYADNANKSVGSTVKHT
-1207 AVSKIKN
+1207 SGN
-1214 DTNGIIDLTATKG
+1214 IDLLNAKG
-1227 SLGIYAGKSKLESK
+1227 SLGIYTNSLGLTSS
-1241 GDINI
+1241 GNI
-1246 GDENAGIMATKSNVD
+1246 KVGDESAGVNAVNSTTVVS
-1261 INGGN
+1261 GGN
-1266 YTLGKNSI
+1266 VEVGTKSI
-1274 GFILK
+1274 GFILEGIGKTSTTTFDGQAAGTLKINGQNSVGYYLVNADANTTTNFK
-1279 DLNNTQG
+1279 DNLAFNPGNN
-1286 YFNGASGTINVNG
+1286 
-1299 KGTALY
+1299 K
-1305 YMDGATL
+1305 
-1312 STSVPASSAGKFN
+1312 
-1325 DSLTVNDAGITV
+1325 
-1337 SPTDSV
+1337 
-1343 AYTYIYAKNS
+1343 YTYIYIKGNS
-1353 NLTYDKASPAGITK
+1353 ATDKSKLVYNQAGKTIATDGSVFIFGKDSDIKLDTAFTLTSAK
-1367 DKVIFINGTDT
+1367 DKV
-1378 ETTPV
+1378 V
-1383 TKITLGT
+1383 
-1390 SSAINMAGNNSLAVY
+1390 AAY
-1405 LKKGISATNNGS
+1405 LKNSGTLTNEGS

-1432 GGALVNNHIIKV
+1432 GGALVNNNIIKV

-1451 YNKVATTGENGA
+1451 YNKGATTGENGA

-1483 GSIENKGKIESSKL
+1483 GNIENKGKIESSKL

-1514 SIIELSGQESI
+1514 RTIELSGQESI

-1631 VGVYYSGSNGTIKN
+1631 VGVYYSGSNGTITN

-1684 YLYSADTTGTASTV
+1684 YLYSADTTGTTSTV

-1720 GENHGDMDMTQGK
+1720 GENYGNMDMTQGK

-1760 HGRIDV
+1760 YGRIDV

-2313 SLQWTISGEGYA
+2313 SLKWTISGEGYA

-2489 GYDTKGHNIRGGIG
+2489 GYDTKGHNVRGGIG

>member
-7 KLERDLRALA
+7 KLEQDLRALA
-17 KRCKNISYTKELLL
+17 KRCKNISYTKGLLL
-31 SFLMLGLLSFSEGLT
+31 SFLILGLLSFSEGLT

-211 NVGKQAPVV
+211 EIKKQAPVV
-220 NLGTIEGPEELSFSI
+220 NLGTIEGPEEISFSI
-235 NPPEVAPGKPEIK
+235 NPPEVAPGKPVIK
-248 NIGFI
+248 NIGFSA
-253 KPIPVSQA
+253 PSPVSQA

-283 ETDGFVEGQQVTLTN
+283 GTDGFVEGQQVTLTN

-331 STGRVSVMKGQAT
+331 STGRVSVMTGQAT
-344 GGGKPFKIYF
+344 GGGKPFKVHF
-354 DVNSNENVTVNQN
+354 DVNSNGNVTVNQN

-387 AYTSTATAVAG
+387 AYTSTAPAVAG

-411 SRIGSLNA
+411 SRIGSLNTDA
-419 NTGTITNNS
+419 GIITNNN

-441 IQSHG
+441 IQSFAG
-446 GSGTREVI
+446 TGTREVK
-454 NSRTISD
+454 NSGTISD

-473 LGGLMVPINVGGVLY
+473 LGGLMVPINVGGRLY

-494 EYDPTDMTATI
+494 EYDSADMTATI

-510 SEIKN
+510 SEIAN
-515 VKITRTSDVGEFVR
+515 VEITRTPDVGEFVR
-529 DANGTITGIKIT
+529 DANGNITGIKIT

-554 IFTADQTGIG
+554 IFTADKVGTG
-564 TNNLKNNGTIEFH
+564 TNNLTNDGTIEFH

-582 GIQVDADNSPNAVVN
+582 GIQVDADNSPGATVN
-597 AVNNTGANI
+597 AINNAGKNI
-606 TLHGGNSIGMKLSSL
+606 TLHGGSSIGMKLSSL
-621 VAGASKVEN
+621 VANTSTVEN
-630 SGTISLGGG
+630 RGTISLGGG
-639 NSAGIAVIEEG
+639 NSAGIAVLEEG
-650 GNAPSTPSTPST
+650 G

-669 NNVKNTGTGTIN
+669 NNVKNTGTGIIN

-696 ADNIINDGTINVGAG
+696 ADKIINDGIINVKAG

-718 DRGTHGSGGNPIAD
+718 DRGSLASNGNPIAD
-732 NNKDINVTAGEGSM
+732 NNKDIKVTAGEGSM

-760 ANNKLNPNPNPSGHI
+760 ANNKSGAKI
-775 ALAGTKNVGMH
+775 TLAGTKNVGMH
-786 AQNGGIINN
+786 AQNGGIIDN
-795 ASSITGGGTIS
+795 ASSSITGAGTTL
-806 IGMQIYDNNSEG
+806 IGMQIYDNKSEG
-818 NHSGT
+818 KHSGD
-823 ITLAGADSTGVYNN
+823 ITLTGAGSTGVYNKD
-837 GGGKF
+837 GGKF
-842 TMTDGSITTSGGNTT
+842 TMTGGNITTSGGNTT

-879 GATLYAA
+879 GATLYVA

-895 KAGAINAR
+895 KAGGAATD
-903 GVTLTA
+903 VTLTA
-909 GTGSVLFYHDD
+909 GDRSVLFYHNDNDD
-920 DDDEDTNIK
+920 KAGTIE
-929 GSFNLV
+929 GSFDLV
-935 NDIIANVESGGV
+935 NNITANVESGGV

-956 AGDLSKAIQNMFGGG
+956 ATDLSNAIKNMFGGG
-971 TSFTNKVEL
+971 SSFTNKVNL
-980 TIANGGALFSVQN
+980 TIDNGGALFSVQN
-993 SNPTS
+993 SNPTA
-998 PAAAITLSQMAG
+998 PAAKIKLSEMVG
-1010 LSSGTNPASPLDI
+1010 LSSGPTTTTSPLNI
-1023 RGSNFK
+1023 TNGTFK
-1029 IMTMK
+1029 IMSMK
-1034 NGHLQVDQNVTL
+1034 NGHLQMDNTPSTNNIVL

-1057 VSSSVTVDAGKTI
+1057 VSSSVTVDAGVTI
-1070 TGSSTSGR
+1070 TGSSTLGR
-1078 TAIGQIN
+1078 TAIGQRN
-1085 EGTSNAS
+1085 EVTNNAS
-1092 MVVTNK
+1092 MVVTNR
-1098 GTIAMQN
+1098 GTITMQN
-1105 GPSGNI
+1105 GPDTNRNL

-1133 TGEKAVGIYGATDS
+1133 TGEKAVAIYGATDS
-1147 DITNKGDIEI
+1147 DITNKGEIEI

-1227 SLGIYAGKSKLESK
+1227 SLGIYAGKSDLESK
-1241 GDINI
+1241 GNI
-1246 GDENAGIMATKSNVD
+1246 KVGDESAGINAVNTKTVIS
-1261 INGGN
+1261 GG
-1266 YTLGKNSI
+1266 TVEVGTKSI
-1274 GFILK
+1274 GFILEGIGKTSTTTFNVHTTPPATPGTLKINGQNSVGYYLVNADANTTTNFK
-1279 DLNNTQG
+1279 DNLAFNPGNN
-1286 YFNGASGTINVNG
+1286 
-1299 KGTALY
+1299 K
-1305 YMDGATL
+1305 
-1312 STSVPASSAGKFN
+1312 
-1325 DSLTVNDAGITV
+1325 
-1337 SPTDSV
+1337 
-1343 AYTYIYAKNS
+1343 YTYIYIKGNS
-1353 NLTYDKASPAGITK
+1353 ATDKSKLVYNQAGKTIDTDGSVFIFGKDSDIKLDTAFTLTSAK
-1367 DKVIFINGTDT
+1367 DKV
-1378 ETTPV
+1378 V
-1383 TKITLGT
+1383 
-1390 SSAINMAGNNSLAVY
+1390 AAY
-1405 LKKGISATNNGS
+1405 LKNSGTLTNEGS

-1432 GGALVNNHIIKV
+1432 GGALVNNNIIKV
-1444 GTNGVGI
+1444 GKNGVGI
-1451 YNKVATTGENGA
+1451 YNKGATTGENGA

-1631 VGVYYSGSNGTIKN
+1631 VGVYYSGSNGTITN

-1684 YLYSADTTGTASTV
+1684 YLYSADTTGTTSTV

-1720 GENHGDMDMTQGK
+1720 GENYGNMDMTQGK

-1746 GAIPA
+1746 GAVPA

-2046 LSTTGIKYADLIIGT
+2046 LSATGIKYADLIIGT

-2204 TGSILDKE
+2204 TGNILDKE

-2476 GIENQRV
+2476 GIENQRFGV
-2483 GFTLNA
+2483 TFNA
-2489 GYDTKGHNIRGGIG
+2489 GYDTKGKNVRGGLG
-2503 FRAIF
+2503 FRVIY

>member
-7 KLERDLRALA
+7 KLEQDLRALA
-17 KRCKNISYTKELLL
+17 KRCKNISYTKGLLL
-31 SFLMLGLLSFSEGLT
+31 SFLILGLLSFSEGLT

-51 STESSIN
+51 SAESSIN

-65 TSISDMKTLFREAK
+65 TSISDTKTLFREAK

-211 NVGKQAPVV
+211 EIKKQAPVV
-220 NLGTIEGPEELSFSI
+220 NLGTIEGPEEISFSI
-235 NPPEVAPGKPEIK
+235 NPPEVEISTPTIREVSFNPVTPVTTTLPE
-248 NIGFI
+248 FL
-253 KPIPVSQA
+253 S
-261 MPTYTGFNMKIEK
+261 FNMKMNSFCEGINSTSCNTDYIE
-274 FHDGIAGST
+274 GT
-283 ETDGFVEGQQVTLTN
+283 RVTDSEITLVEDILDKKTN
-298 GETTRDRI
+298 
-306 NTAAVSF
+306 A
-313 INNVAS
+313 AS
-319 GVATPANPNFLR
+319 GYVWGNDSNKPA
-331 STGRVSVMKGQAT
+331 VMKNSA
-344 GGGKPFKIYF
+344 GKPFKIYF
-354 DVNSNENVTVNQN
+354 DVTEGKNVTVTKN
-367 LVVDSSGYRIDE
+367 LVIDSSAYRNDTDTHLIT
-379 ENGNVISG
+379 GNTPLNNISG
-387 AYTSTATAVAG
+387 NQTAY
-398 KAAPTQRAFLEGG
+398 FLLGG
-411 SRIGSLNA
+411 SRIGSLDA
-419 NTGTITNNS
+419 NNGSITNNAK
-428 HVSLAGPLVAGLE
+428 VSLAGPYVTAFE
-441 IQSHG
+441 IQTNNG
-446 GSGTREVI
+446 AGTREIKNTGEI
-454 NSRTISD
+454 NDEI
-461 TVENTSYRGAYG
+461 EKIGYRGPNG
-473 LGGLMVPINVGGVLY
+473 LGGIKVP
-488 KPGTIQ
+488 
-494 EYDPTDMTATI
+494 
-505 PFTTN
+505 
-510 SEIKN
+510 
-515 VKITRTSDVGEFVR
+515 VKINNRYYYEGTNVEITANDMNYNGTSVNGVDQENTPGSFGNGIGGFAR
-529 DANGTITGIKIT
+529 GADTGHFDANGIARSDY
-541 NYSGGYTGYKIGL
+541 NNGGYMGYKIGL
-554 IFTADQTGIG
+554 LLTHEDVDNGSTGINKL
-564 TNNLKNNGTIEFH
+564 T
-577 GHHSI
+577 
-582 GIQVDADNSPNAVVN
+582 
-597 AVNNTGANI
+597 NTGKINFS
-606 TLHGGNSIGMKLSSL
+606 GSNSIGMQVDAEGSTPNVQVL
-621 VAGASKVEN
+621 N
-630 SGTISLGGG
+630 SGNGSISISGRSYGMKWDSRVHGNSTLENAGSITTGGG
-639 NSAGIAVIEEG
+639 YSAGIAVIEQQG
-650 GNAPSTPSTPST
+650 KTGTDS
-662 SAIRAYT
+662 IRAYQGK
-669 NNVKNTGTGTIN
+669 VKSTGGITVNGS
-681 VGAGNSIGMYLKLGE
+681 NSIGMYLKVN
-696 ADNIINDGTINVGAG
+696 AQDNITNTGTINVNGTANI
-711 SSVGMRV
+711 GMRV
-718 DRGTHGSGGNPIAD
+718 DKGSVATDAVGDPSAINTGTIT
-732 NNKDINVTAGEGSM
+732 VTGKANI
-746 GMVALGNGTAGTAT
+746 GMVSNGAS
-760 ANNKLNPNPNPSGHI
+760 K
-775 ALAGTKNVGMH
+775 
-786 AQNGGIINN
+786 AQNLGTTGKITLTGTTGNS
-795 ASSITGGGTIS
+795 AGMYATGGGTIE
-806 IGMQIYDNNSEG
+806 N
-818 NHSGT
+818 
-823 ITLAGADSTGVYNN
+823 TG
-837 GGGKF
+837 
-842 TMTDGSITTSGGNTT
+842 
-857 GVFSNGG
+857 
-864 TNTTIEKGTIKSTGG
+864 
-879 GATLYAA
+879 
-886 NNGTKINLG
+886 
-895 KAGAINAR
+895 
-903 GVTLTA
+903 
-909 GTGSVLFYHDD
+909 
-920 DDDEDTNIK
+920 
-929 GSFNLV
+929 
-935 NDIIANVESGGV
+935 
-947 AFAFKEVQS
+947 
-956 AGDLSKAIQNMFGGG
+956 
-971 TSFTNKVEL
+971 
-980 TIANGGALFSVQN
+980 
-993 SNPTS
+993 
-998 PAAAITLSQMAG
+998 
-1010 LSSGTNPASPLDI
+1010 
-1023 RGSNFK
+1023 
-1029 IMTMK
+1029 
-1034 NGHLQVDQNVTL
+1034 
-1046 DSGSAYDRVEF
+1046 
-1057 VSSSVTVDAGKTI
+1057 TI
-1070 TGSSTSGR
+1070 TGSGLTNTTGISVDAGSTGTSSGNISLSGSRIAGVYNAGTFTMTGGNVTTNGTGASIYAKGTVNTDIKAGTITSSGGSVGLFADDTSTINLGTTTTAPTLVTNSGGLMFYNNPTSSAGAQTNKFNLLHDVSGTVNSGGLAFYLKDVNTATQLKTALDNMILNKDLILSLKNGSYLFTVKNSSIGAGTEMKLSELPGVTTSGLTSVGTR
-1078 TAIGQIN
+1078 VKIDNATSGNDYKILKITGGNILVDEDVNLETVTDKYRRIDKESSSIKVASSKKIEGTSANQVAIGQRNTITANAADMKLIN
-1085 EGTSNAS
+1085 EGTIKLDGNKSTGIAGE
-1092 MVVTNK
+1092 TGTIENK
-1098 GTIAMQN
+1098 GIINVNGVESTGLYGADGSVITNDTAGKINIGSKGAGILAQN
-1105 GPSGNI
+1105 DLDG
-1111 SSTAIAV
+1111 TLKT
-1118 ETGKV
+1118 TGK
-1123 LNDTGSKIQM
+1123 
-1133 TGEKAVGIYGATDS
+1133 
-1147 DITNKGDIEI
+1147 ITVENKGDI
-1157 ATKGTGIVGANSLE
+1157 TANSNGV
-1171 KTGAANQ
+1171 KT
-1178 NITILNDGKITGTA
+1178 
-1192 GEKVIGIYANNTHAT
+1192 IGIYADNANKSVGSTVKHT
-1207 AVSKIKN
+1207 SGN
-1214 DTNGIIDLTATKG
+1214 IDLLNAKG
-1227 SLGIYAGKSKLESK
+1227 SLGIYTNSLGLTSS
-1241 GDINI
+1241 GNI
-1246 GDENAGIMATKSNVD
+1246 KVGDESAGVNAVNSTTVVS
-1261 INGGN
+1261 GGN
-1266 YTLGKNSI
+1266 VEVGTKSI
-1274 GFILK
+1274 GFILEGIGKTSTTTFDGQAAGTLKINGQNSVGYYLVNADANTTTNFK
-1279 DLNNTQG
+1279 DNLAFNPGNN
-1286 YFNGASGTINVNG
+1286 
-1299 KGTALY
+1299 K
-1305 YMDGATL
+1305 
-1312 STSVPASSAGKFN
+1312 
-1325 DSLTVNDAGITV
+1325 
-1337 SPTDSV
+1337 
-1343 AYTYIYAKNS
+1343 YTYIYIKGNS
-1353 NLTYDKASPAGITK
+1353 ATDKSKLVYNQAGKTIATDGSVFIFGKDSDIKLDTAFTLTSAK
-1367 DKVIFINGTDT
+1367 DKV
-1378 ETTPV
+1378 V
-1383 TKITLGT
+1383 
-1390 SSAINMAGNNSLAVY
+1390 AAY
-1405 LKKGISATNNGS
+1405 LKNSGTLTNEGS

-1432 GGALVNNHIIKV
+1432 GGALVNNNIIKV

-1451 YNKVATTGENGA
+1451 YNKGATTGENGA

-1483 GSIENKGKIESSKL
+1483 GNIENKGKIESSKL

-1514 SIIELSGQESI
+1514 RTIELSGQESI

-1631 VGVYYSGSNGTIKN
+1631 VGVYYSGSNGTITN

-1684 YLYSADTTGTASTV
+1684 YLYSADTTGTTSTV

-1720 GENHGDMDMTQGK
+1720 GENYGNMDMTQGK

-1760 HGRIDV
+1760 YGRIDV

-2313 SLQWTISGEGYA
+2313 SLKWTISGEGYA

-2489 GYDTKGHNIRGGIG
+2489 GYDTKGHNVRGGIG

>member
-7 KLERDLRALA
+7 KLEQDLRALA
-17 KRCKNISYTKELLL
+17 KRCKNISYTKGLLL
-31 SFLMLGLLSFSEGLT
+31 SFLILGLLSFSEGLT

-51 STESSIN
+51 SAESSIN

-211 NVGKQAPVV
+211 EIKKQAPVV
-220 NLGTIEGPEELSFSI
+220 NLGTIEGPEEISFSI
-235 NPPEVAPGKPEIK
+235 NPPEVEISTPTIREVSFNPVTPVTTTLPE
-248 NIGFI
+248 FL
-253 KPIPVSQA
+253 S
-261 MPTYTGFNMKIEK
+261 FNMKMNSFCEGINSTSCNTDYIE
-274 FHDGIAGST
+274 GT
-283 ETDGFVEGQQVTLTN
+283 RVTDSEITLVEDILDKKTN
-298 GETTRDRI
+298 
-306 NTAAVSF
+306 A
-313 INNVAS
+313 AS
-319 GVATPANPNFLR
+319 GYVWGNDSNKPA
-331 STGRVSVMKGQAT
+331 VMKNSA
-344 GGGKPFKIYF
+344 GKPFKIYF
-354 DVNSNENVTVNQN
+354 DVTEGKNVTVTKN
-367 LVVDSSGYRIDE
+367 LVIDSSAYRNDTDTHLIT
-379 ENGNVISG
+379 GNTPLNNISG
-387 AYTSTATAVAG
+387 NQTAY
-398 KAAPTQRAFLEGG
+398 FLLGG
-411 SRIGSLNA
+411 SRIGSLDA
-419 NTGTITNNS
+419 NNGSITNNAK
-428 HVSLAGPLVAGLE
+428 VSLAGPYVTAFE
-441 IQSHG
+441 IQTNNG
-446 GSGTREVI
+446 AGTREIKNTGEI
-454 NSRTISD
+454 NDEI
-461 TVENTSYRGAYG
+461 EKIGYRGPNG
-473 LGGLMVPINVGGVLY
+473 LGGIKVP
-488 KPGTIQ
+488 
-494 EYDPTDMTATI
+494 
-505 PFTTN
+505 
-510 SEIKN
+510 
-515 VKITRTSDVGEFVR
+515 VKINNRYYYEGTNVEITANDMNYNGTSVNGVDQENTPGSFGNGIGGFAR
-529 DANGTITGIKIT
+529 GADTGHFDANGIARSDY
-541 NYSGGYTGYKIGL
+541 NNGGYMGYKIGL
-554 IFTADQTGIG
+554 LLTHEDVDNGSTGINKL
-564 TNNLKNNGTIEFH
+564 T
-577 GHHSI
+577 
-582 GIQVDADNSPNAVVN
+582 
-597 AVNNTGANI
+597 NTGKINFS
-606 TLHGGNSIGMKLSSL
+606 GSNSIGMQVDAEGSTPNVQVL
-621 VAGASKVEN
+621 N
-630 SGTISLGGG
+630 SGNGSISISGRSYGMKWDSRVHGNSTLENAGSITTGGG
-639 NSAGIAVIEEG
+639 YSAGIAVIEQQG
-650 GNAPSTPSTPST
+650 KTGTDS
-662 SAIRAYT
+662 IRAYQGK
-669 NNVKNTGTGTIN
+669 VKSTGGITVNGS
-681 VGAGNSIGMYLKLGE
+681 NSIGMYLKVN
-696 ADNIINDGTINVGAG
+696 AQDNITNTGTINVNGTANI
-711 SSVGMRV
+711 GMRV
-718 DRGTHGSGGNPIAD
+718 DKGSVATDAVGDPSAINTGTIT
-732 NNKDINVTAGEGSM
+732 VTGKANI
-746 GMVALGNGTAGTAT
+746 GMVSNGAS
-760 ANNKLNPNPNPSGHI
+760 K
-775 ALAGTKNVGMH
+775 
-786 AQNGGIINN
+786 AQNNTGGTITLTGTIGNS
-795 ASSITGGGTIS
+795 AGMYATGGGTIE
-806 IGMQIYDNNSEG
+806 N
-818 NHSGT
+818 
-823 ITLAGADSTGVYNN
+823 TG
-837 GGGKF
+837 
-842 TMTDGSITTSGGNTT
+842 
-857 GVFSNGG
+857 
-864 TNTTIEKGTIKSTGG
+864 
-879 GATLYAA
+879 
-886 NNGTKINLG
+886 
-895 KAGAINAR
+895 
-903 GVTLTA
+903 
-909 GTGSVLFYHDD
+909 
-920 DDDEDTNIK
+920 
-929 GSFNLV
+929 
-935 NDIIANVESGGV
+935 
-947 AFAFKEVQS
+947 
-956 AGDLSKAIQNMFGGG
+956 
-971 TSFTNKVEL
+971 
-980 TIANGGALFSVQN
+980 
-993 SNPTS
+993 
-998 PAAAITLSQMAG
+998 
-1010 LSSGTNPASPLDI
+1010 
-1023 RGSNFK
+1023 
-1029 IMTMK
+1029 
-1034 NGHLQVDQNVTL
+1034 
-1046 DSGSAYDRVEF
+1046 
-1057 VSSSVTVDAGKTI
+1057 TI
-1070 TGSSTSGR
+1070 TGSGLTNTTGISVDAGSTGTSSGNISLSGSRIAGVYNAGTFTMTGGNVTTNGTGASIYAKGTVNTDIKAGTITSSGGSVGLFADDTSTINLGTTTTAPTLVTNSGGLMFYNNPTSSAGAQTNKFNLLHDVSGTVNSGGLAFYLKDVNTATQLKTALDNMILNKDLILSLKNGSYLFTVKNSSIGAGTEMKLSELPGVTTSGLTSVGTR
-1078 TAIGQIN
+1078 VKIDNATSGNDYKILKITGGNILVDEDVNLETVTDKYRRIDKESSSIKVASSKKIEGTSANQVAIGQRNTITANAADMKLIN
-1085 EGTSNAS
+1085 EGTIKLDGNKSTGIAGE
-1092 MVVTNK
+1092 TGTIENK
-1098 GTIAMQN
+1098 GIINVNGVESTGLYGADGSVITNDTAGKINIGSKGAGILAQN
-1105 GPSGNI
+1105 DLDG
-1111 SSTAIAV
+1111 TLKT
-1118 ETGKV
+1118 TGK
-1123 LNDTGSKIQM
+1123 
-1133 TGEKAVGIYGATDS
+1133 
-1147 DITNKGDIEI
+1147 ITVENKGDI
-1157 ATKGTGIVGANSLE
+1157 TANSNGV
-1171 KTGAANQ
+1171 KT
-1178 NITILNDGKITGTA
+1178 
-1192 GEKVIGIYANNTHAT
+1192 IGIYADNANKSVGSTVKHT
-1207 AVSKIKN
+1207 SGN
-1214 DTNGIIDLTATKG
+1214 IDLLNAKG
-1227 SLGIYAGKSKLESK
+1227 SLGIYTNSLGLTSS
-1241 GDINI
+1241 GNI
-1246 GDENAGIMATKSNVD
+1246 KVGDESAGVNAVNSTTVVS
-1261 INGGN
+1261 GGN
-1266 YTLGKNSI
+1266 VEVGTKSI
-1274 GFILK
+1274 GFILEGIGKTSTTTFDGQAAGTLKINGQNSVGYYLVNADANTTTNFK
-1279 DLNNTQG
+1279 DNLAFNPGNN
-1286 YFNGASGTINVNG
+1286 
-1299 KGTALY
+1299 K
-1305 YMDGATL
+1305 
-1312 STSVPASSAGKFN
+1312 
-1325 DSLTVNDAGITV
+1325 
-1337 SPTDSV
+1337 
-1343 AYTYIYAKNS
+1343 YTYIYIKGNS
-1353 NLTYDKASPAGITK
+1353 ATDKSKLVYNQAGKTIDTDGSVFIFGKDSDIKLDTAFTLTSAK
-1367 DKVIFINGTDT
+1367 DKV
-1378 ETTPV
+1378 V
-1383 TKITLGT
+1383 
-1390 SSAINMAGNNSLAVY
+1390 AAY
-1405 LKKGISATNNGS
+1405 LKNSGTLTNEGS

-1432 GGALVNNHIIKV
+1432 GGALVNNNIIKV

-1451 YNKVATTGENGA
+1451 YNKGATTGENGA

-1514 SIIELSGQESI
+1514 NIIELSGQESI

-1631 VGVYYSGSNGTIKN
+1631 VGVYYSGSNGTITN

-1664 TNNKFFSNSTG
+1664 TNNEFFSNSTG

-1684 YLYSADTTGTASTV
+1684 YLYSADTTGTTSTV

-1720 GENHGDMDMTQGK
+1720 GENYGNMDMTQGK

-2503 FRAIF
+2503 FRAIY

>member
-7 KLERDLRALA
+7 KLEQDLRALA
-17 KRCKNISYTKELLL
+17 KRCKNISYTKGLLL

-51 STESSIN
+51 SAESSIN

-143 RSNDLFLRSIS
+143 RSDDLFLRSIS

-159 YSRYVTRVYD
+159 YSRYVASVHD
-169 DPLHSA
+169 DPFHSA

-180 GLSNASWGIES
+180 GLGNASWGIES
-191 SEFDQEPVTTLNL
+191 SVFDQEPVTTLNL

-211 NVGKQAPVV
+211 EINKQAPVV
-220 NLGTIEGPEELSFSI
+220 NLGTIEGPEEISFSI
-235 NPPEVAPGKPEIK
+235 TPPEVSPGNPEIK
-248 NIGFI
+248 DIRFDAPN
-253 KPIPVSQA
+253 PVSQEK
-261 MPTYTGFNMKIEK
+261 PNYTGFSMKIEK

-283 ETDGFVEGQQVTLTN
+283 AANGYVEGQQVTLTN
-298 GETTRDRI
+298 GQTTSSQI
-306 NTAAVSF
+306 NTTAVSF
-313 INNVAS
+313 IDNVAA
-319 GVATPANPNFLR
+319 GVATPNNPNFVR
-331 STGRVSVMKGQAT
+331 STGRVAVMTGQAT
-344 GGGKPFKIYF
+344 GGGKPFKVHF
-354 DVNSNENVTVNQN
+354 DVNSNGEVTVNQN

-379 ENGNVISG
+379 GNGNVISG
-387 AYTSTATAVAG
+387 AYTSTATAAAG

-411 SRIGSLNA
+411 SRIGSLN
-419 NTGTITNNS
+419 TDVGKITNTS

-454 NSRTISD
+454 NSGTISD

-488 KPGTIQ
+488 KPGTTQ
-494 EYDPTDMTATI
+494 VYDDADNTVTI
-505 PFTTN
+505 PFTAN
-510 SEIKN
+510 SEIAG

-529 DANGTITGIKIT
+529 DNNGNVTGIKIT

-554 IFTADQTGIG
+554 IFTADKIGTG
-564 TNNLKNNGTIEFH
+564 TNNLTNDGTIEFH

-582 GIQVDADNSPNAVVN
+582 GIQVDADNSSSAVVN
-597 AVNNTGANI
+597 AVNNSGKNI

-621 VAGASKVEN
+621 VANTSKVEN

-639 NSAGIAVIEEG
+639 SSAGIAVLEETG
-650 GNAPSTPSTPST
+650 

-669 NNVKNTGTGTIN
+669 NNVKNTGTGIIN
-681 VGAGNSIGMYLKLGE
+681 VNAGESIGMYLKLGE
-696 ADNIINDGTINVGAG
+696 ADKIINDGTINVNAG

-718 DRGTHGSGGNPIAD
+718 DRGTLASGGNPIAD
-732 NNKDINVTAGEGSM
+732 NNKDIKVTAGSGSM

-760 ANNKLNPNPNPSGHI
+760 ANNKSGAKI
-775 ALAGTKNVGMH
+775 TLAGTKNVGMH
-786 AQNGGIINN
+786 AENGGIIDNV
-795 ASSITGGGTIS
+795 SSITGTGTTL
-806 IGMQIYDNNSEG
+806 IGMQIYDNKSEG
-818 NHSGT
+818 KHSGD
-823 ITLAGADSTGVYNN
+823 ITLTGAGSTGVYNKD
-837 GGGKF
+837 GGKF
-842 TMTDGSITTSGGNTT
+842 TMTGGSITTSGGNTT
-857 GVFSNGG
+857 GVFSNSG
-864 TNTTIEKGTIKSTGG
+864 TNTTIEKGNIKSTGG

-886 NNGTKINLG
+886 NAGTKINLG
-895 KAGAINAR
+895 KIGGAATD
-903 GVTLTA
+903 VTLTA
-909 GTGSVLFYHDD
+909 GNKSVLFYHNDD
-920 DDDEDTNIK
+920 NDKDGTRK
-929 GSFNLV
+929 GEFNLV
-935 NDIIANVESGGV
+935 NNITATVESGGV
-947 AFAFKEVQS
+947 AFGFKEVQS
-956 AGDLSKAIQNMFGGG
+956 ATDLSNAIKNMFGGG
-971 TSFTNKVEL
+971 SSFTSKVNL
-980 TIANGGALFSVQN
+980 TINNGGALFSVQN
-993 SNPTS
+993 SNPAS
-998 PAAAITLSQMAG
+998 PAAAIKLSEMVT
-1010 LSSGTNPASPLDI
+1010 LSSGNDPASPLNI
-1023 RGSNFK
+1023 TNGNFK
-1029 IMTMK
+1029 IMTMR
-1034 NGHLQVDQNVTL
+1034 NGHLEVDQDVTL
-1046 DSGSAYDRVEF
+1046 DSGSAYDRVDF
-1057 VSSSVTVDAGKTI
+1057 VSSSVTVDSGKTI
-1070 TGSSTSGR
+1070 TGSNALGR
-1078 TAIGQIN
+1078 TAIGQRN
-1085 EGTSNAS
+1085 DGTNNAS

-1105 GPSGNI
+1105 GPSGNL

-1157 ATKGTGIVGANSLE
+1157 ATKGTGIVGANSLV
-1171 KTGAANQ
+1171 KTTAANQ

-1214 DTNGIIDLTATKG
+1214 DTNGNIDLTAAKG
-1227 SLGIYAGKSKLESK
+1227 SLGIYAGKSDLESK
-1241 GDINI
+1241 GNI
-1246 GDENAGIMATKSNVD
+1246 KVGDESAGINAVNTKTVIS
-1261 INGGN
+1261 GGN
-1266 YTLGKNSI
+1266 VEVGTKSI
-1274 GFILK
+1274 GFILEGIGKTSTTTFDGQAAGTLKINGQNSVGYYLVNADANTTTNFK
-1279 DLNNTQG
+1279 DNLAFNPGNN
-1286 YFNGASGTINVNG
+1286 
-1299 KGTALY
+1299 K
-1305 YMDGATL
+1305 
-1312 STSVPASSAGKFN
+1312 
-1325 DSLTVNDAGITV
+1325 
-1337 SPTDSV
+1337 
-1343 AYTYIYAKNS
+1343 YTYIYIKGNS
-1353 NLTYDKASPAGITK
+1353 ATDKSKLVYNQAGKTIDTDGSVFIFGKDSDIKLDTAFTLTSAK
-1367 DKVIFINGTDT
+1367 DKV
-1378 ETTPV
+1378 V
-1383 TKITLGT
+1383 
-1390 SSAINMAGNNSLAVY
+1390 AAY
-1405 LKKGISATNNGS
+1405 LKNSGTLTNEGS

-1432 GGALVNNHIIKV
+1432 GGALVNNNIIKV
-1444 GTNGVGI
+1444 GKNGVGI
-1451 YNKVATTGENGA
+1451 YNKGATTGENGA

-1483 GSIENKGKIESSKL
+1483 GNIENKGKIESSKL

-1631 VGVYYSGSNGTIKN
+1631 VGVYYSGSNGTITN

-1684 YLYSADTTGTASTV
+1684 YLYSADTTGTTSTV

-1720 GENHGDMDMTQGK
+1720 GENYGNMDMTQGK

-1858 RIELSGTDL
+1858 RIELSGIDL

-2204 TGSILDKE
+2204 TGNILDKE

-2301 FKTMSPSSDHNG
+2301 FKTMSPSSDYNG

-2503 FRAIF
+2503 FRAIY

>member
-1 MTNNLK
+1 M
-7 KLERDLRALA
+7 
-17 KRCKNISYTKELLL
+17 
-31 SFLMLGLLSFSEGLT
+31 
-46 SPEIK
+46 
-51 STESSIN
+51 
-58 QARKELN
+58 
-65 TSISDMKTLFREAK
+65 
-79 RENDKLL
+79 
-86 KGSNLE
+86 
-92 LIQLMEQG
+92 
-100 DQVVKSPWSS
+100 
-110 WQYGMNYFYSNWR
+110 
-123 GTYKGKGDKK
+123 
-133 EKYPYEGIYR
+133 
-143 RSNDLFLRSIS
+143 
-154 PNSRN
+154 
-159 YSRYVTRVYD
+159 
-169 DPLHSA
+169 
-175 TTSTT
+175 
-180 GLSNASWGIES
+180 
-191 SEFDQEPVTTLNL
+191 TTLNL

-331 STGRVSVMKGQAT
+331 STGRVSVMKGQAM

-379 ENGNVISG
+379 GNGNVISG
-387 AYTSTATAVAG
+387 AYTSTATAAAG

-411 SRIGSLNA
+411 SRIGSLN
-419 NTGTITNNS
+419 TDVGKITNTS

-454 NSRTISD
+454 NSGTISD

-488 KPGTIQ
+488 KPGTTQ
-494 EYDPTDMTATI
+494 VYDDADNTVTI
-505 PFTTN
+505 PFTAN
-510 SEIKN
+510 SEIAG

-529 DANGTITGIKIT
+529 DNNGNVTGIKIT

-554 IFTADQTGIG
+554 IFTADKIGTG
-564 TNNLKNNGTIEFH
+564 TNNLTNDGTIEFH

-582 GIQVDADNSPNAVVN
+582 GIQVDADNSSSAVVN
-597 AVNNTGANI
+597 VVNNSGKNI

-621 VAGASKVEN
+621 VANTSKVEN

-639 NSAGIAVIEEG
+639 SSAGIAVIEEG
-650 GNAPSTPSTPST
+650 G

-669 NNVKNTGTGTIN
+669 DNVKNTGTGIIN
-681 VGAGNSIGMYLKLGE
+681 VNAGESIGMYLKLGE
-696 ADNIINDGTINVGAG
+696 ADKIINDGTINVNAG

-718 DRGTHGSGGNPIAD
+718 DRGTLASGGNPIAD
-732 NNKDINVTAGEGSM
+732 NNKDIKVTAGSGSM

-760 ANNKLNPNPNPSGHI
+760 ANNKSGAKI
-775 ALAGTKNVGMH
+775 TLAGTKNVGMH
-786 AQNGGIINN
+786 AENGGIIDNV
-795 ASSITGGGTIS
+795 SSITGTGTTL
-806 IGMQIYDNNSEG
+806 IGMQIYDNKSEG
-818 NHSGT
+818 KHSGD
-823 ITLAGADSTGVYNN
+823 ITLTGAGSTGVYNKD
-837 GGGKF
+837 GGKF
-842 TMTDGSITTSGGNTT
+842 TMTGGSITTSGGNTT
-857 GVFSNGG
+857 GVFSNSG
-864 TNTTIEKGTIKSTGG
+864 TNTTIEKGNIKSTGG

-886 NNGTKINLG
+886 NAGTKINLG
-895 KAGAINAR
+895 KIGGAATD
-903 GVTLTA
+903 VTLTA
-909 GTGSVLFYHDD
+909 GNKSVLFYHNDD
-920 DDDEDTNIK
+920 NDKDGTRK
-929 GSFNLV
+929 GEFNLV
-935 NDIIANVESGGV
+935 NNITATVESGGV
-947 AFAFKEVQS
+947 AFGFKEVQS
-956 AGDLSKAIQNMFGGG
+956 ATDLSNAIKNMFGGG
-971 TSFTNKVEL
+971 SSFTSKVNL
-980 TIANGGALFSVQN
+980 TINNGGALFSVQN
-993 SNPTS
+993 SNPAS
-998 PAAAITLSQMAG
+998 PAAAIKLSEMVT
-1010 LSSGTNPASPLDI
+1010 LSSGNDPASPLNI
-1023 RGSNFK
+1023 TNGNFK
-1029 IMTMK
+1029 IMTMR
-1034 NGHLQVDQNVTL
+1034 NGHLEVDQDVTL

-1057 VSSSVTVDAGKTI
+1057 VSSSVTVDSGKTI
-1070 TGSSTSGR
+1070 TGSNALGR
-1078 TAIGQIN
+1078 TAIGQRN
-1085 EGTSNAS
+1085 DGTNNAS

-1133 TGEKAVGIYGATDS
+1133 TGEKAVAIYGATNS
-1147 DITNKGDIEI
+1147 DITNKGEIEI

-1207 AVSKIKN
+1207 AVSNIKN

-1432 GGALVNNHIIKV
+1432 VGALVNNHIIKV

-1451 YNKVATTGENGA
+1451 YNKGATTGENGA

-1525 GLHTDNKGTAGHA
+1525 GLHTDNNGTAGHA

-1550 NDEDKPNIG
+1550 NDKDKPNIG

-1720 GENHGDMDMTQGK
+1720 GENHGNMDMTQGK

-1779 GIGMAAGYVKQRTQV
+1779 GIGMAAGYVKQRTRL

-2332 RYLVVDDIFSA
+2332 RYLVVDDIFNA

-2489 GYDTKGHNIRGGIG
+2489 GYDTKGHNVRGGIG

>member
-7 KLERDLRALA
+7 KLEQDLRALA
-17 KRCKNISYTKELLL
+17 KRCKNISYTKGLLL
-31 SFLMLGLLSFSEGLT
+31 SFLILGLLSFSEGLT

-51 STESSIN
+51 SAESSIN

-211 NVGKQAPVV
+211 EIKKQAPVV
-220 NLGTIEGPEELSFSI
+220 NLGTIEGPEEISFSI
-235 NPPEVAPGKPEIK
+235 NPPEVAPGKPVIK
-248 NIGFI
+248 NIGFSE
-253 KPIPVSQA
+253 PSPVSQA

-274 FHDGIAGST
+274 FHDGIAGSST
-283 ETDGFVEGQQVTLTN
+283 AQGYVEGQQVTFTAN
-298 GETTRDRI
+298 GTTSSKI
-306 NTAAVSF
+306 NTTAVSF
-313 INNVAS
+313 INNVAP
-319 GVATPANPNFLR
+319 GVTIPTNPNFVR
-331 STGRVSVMKGQAT
+331 STGRVAVMTGQAA

-354 DVNSNENVTVNQN
+354 DVNSNGNVTIDQN

-379 ENGNVISG
+379 GTGNVIAG
-387 AYTSTATAVAG
+387 AHTSTAAAVAG

-411 SRIGSLNA
+411 SRIGSLNTDA
-419 NTGTITNNS
+419 GIITNNN

-441 IQSHG
+441 IQSFAG
-446 GSGTREVI
+446 TGTRGVK
-454 NSRTISD
+454 NSGTISD

-473 LGGLMVPINVGGVLY
+473 LGGLMVPINVGGRLY

-494 EYDPTDMTATI
+494 EYDSADMTATI

-510 SEIKN
+510 SEIAN
-515 VKITRTSDVGEFVR
+515 VEITRTPDVGEFVR
-529 DANGTITGIKIT
+529 DANGNITGIKIT

-554 IFTADQTGIG
+554 IFTADKVGTG
-564 TNNLKNNGTIEFH
+564 TNNLTNDGTIEFH

-582 GIQVDADNSPNAVVN
+582 GIQVDADNSPGATVN
-597 AVNNTGANI
+597 AINNAGKNI
-606 TLHGGNSIGMKLSSL
+606 TLHGGSSIGMKLSSL
-621 VAGASKVEN
+621 VANTSTVEN
-630 SGTISLGGG
+630 RGTISLGGG
-639 NSAGIAVIEEG
+639 NSAGIAVLEEG
-650 GNAPSTPSTPST
+650 G

-696 ADNIINDGTINVGAG
+696 ADKIINDGIINVNAG

-718 DRGTHGSGGNPIAD
+718 DRGALASNGNPIAD
-732 NNKDINVTAGEGSM
+732 NNKDIKVTAGTGSM
-746 GMVALGNGTAGTAT
+746 GMVALGNGTAGTAI
-760 ANNKLNPNPNPSGHI
+760 ANNNNPNGHI

-786 AQNGGIINN
+786 AQNGGIIKNT
-795 ASSITGGGTIS
+795 SSITGGGTTL

-823 ITLAGADSTGVYNN
+823 ITLAGAGSTGVYNN

-842 TMTDGSITTSGGNTT
+842 TMTGGSITTSGGNTT

-895 KAGAINAR
+895 KTGGNATD
-903 GVTLTA
+903 VTLTA
-909 GTGSVLFYHDD
+909 GAGSVLFYHNDNDD
-920 DDDEDTNIK
+920 KAGTIE

-935 NDIIANVESGGV
+935 NNITANVESGGV

-956 AGDLSKAIQNMFGGG
+956 AGDLSNAIKNMFGGG
-971 TSFTNKVEL
+971 ASFTNKVNL
-980 TIANGGALFSVQN
+980 TINNGGALFSVQN
-993 SNPTS
+993 SNPAA
-998 PAAAITLSQMAG
+998 PAAEIKLSEMVG
-1010 LSSGTNPASPLDI
+1010 LSSGTTATTPLNI
-1023 RGSNFK
+1023 TNGTFK
-1029 IMTMK
+1029 IMSMK

-1070 TGSSTSGR
+1070 TGSNTLGR
-1078 TAIGQIN
+1078 TAIGQRN
-1085 EGTSNAS
+1085 EVTNNAS

-1098 GTIAMQN
+1098 GTITMQN
-1105 GPSGNI
+1105 DPNGNI

-1147 DITNKGDIEI
+1147 DITNKGEIKI

-1207 AVSKIKN
+1207 AVSNIKN

-1227 SLGIYAGKSKLESK
+1227 SLGIYAGKSNLETK
-1241 GDINI
+1241 GNI
-1246 GDENAGIMATKSNVD
+1246 KVGDESAGVNAVNSTTVVS
-1261 INGGN
+1261 GGN
-1266 YTLGKNSI
+1266 VEVGTKSI
-1274 GFILK
+1274 GFILEGIGKTSTTTFDGQAAGTLKINGQNSVGYYLVNADANTTTNFK
-1279 DLNNTQG
+1279 DNLAFNPGNN
-1286 YFNGASGTINVNG
+1286 
-1299 KGTALY
+1299 K
-1305 YMDGATL
+1305 
-1312 STSVPASSAGKFN
+1312 
-1325 DSLTVNDAGITV
+1325 
-1337 SPTDSV
+1337 
-1343 AYTYIYAKNS
+1343 YTYIYIKGNS
-1353 NLTYDKASPAGITK
+1353 ATDKSKLVYNQAGKTIDTDGSVFIFGKDSDIKLDTAFTLTSAK
-1367 DKVIFINGTDT
+1367 DKV
-1378 ETTPV
+1378 V
-1383 TKITLGT
+1383 
-1390 SSAINMAGNNSLAVY
+1390 AAY
-1405 LKKGISATNNGS
+1405 LKNSGTLTNEGS

-1432 GGALVNNHIIKV
+1432 GGALVNNNIIKV

-1451 YNKVATTGENGA
+1451 YNKGATTGENGA

-1483 GSIENKGKIESSKL
+1483 GNIENKGKIESSKL

-1514 SIIELSGQESI
+1514 RIIELSGQESI

-1612 GGDITI
+1612 GGNINI

-1631 VGVYYSGSNGTIKN
+1631 VGVYYSGSNGTITN

-1684 YLYSADTTGTASTV
+1684 YLYSADTTGTTSTV

-1720 GENHGDMDMTQGK
+1720 GENYGNMDMTQGK

-2046 LSTTGIKYADLIIGT
+2046 LSATGIKYADLIIGT

-2204 TGSILDKE
+2204 TGNILDKE

-2275 GAVHNRFKLK
+2275 GAVYNRFKLK

-2350 GVALKNELSKEFRT
+2350 GVALKNELFKEFRT

-2489 GYDTKGHNIRGGIG
+2489 GYDTKGKNVRGGIG
-2503 FRAIF
+2503 FRAIY

>member
-7 KLERDLRALA
+7 KLEQDLRALA
-17 KRCKNISYTKELLL
+17 KRCKNISYTKGLLL
-31 SFLMLGLLSFSEGLT
+31 SFLILGLLSFSEGLT

-51 STESSIN
+51 SAESSIN

-211 NVGKQAPVV
+211 EIKKQAPVV
-220 NLGTIEGPEELSFSI
+220 NLGTIEGPEEISFSI
-235 NPPEVAPGKPEIK
+235 NPPEVAPGKPVIK
-248 NIGFI
+248 NIGFSE
-253 KPIPVSQA
+253 PSPVSQA

-274 FHDGIAGST
+274 FHDGIAGSST
-283 ETDGFVEGQQVTLTN
+283 AQGYVEGQQVTFTAN
-298 GETTRDRI
+298 GTTSSKI
-306 NTAAVSF
+306 NTTAVSF
-313 INNVAS
+313 INNVAP
-319 GVATPANPNFLR
+319 GVTIPTNPNFVR
-331 STGRVSVMKGQAT
+331 STGRVAVMTGQAA

-354 DVNSNENVTVNQN
+354 DVNSNGNVTIDQN

-379 ENGNVISG
+379 GTGNVIAG
-387 AYTSTATAVAG
+387 AHTSTAAAVAG

-411 SRIGSLNA
+411 SRIGSLNTDA
-419 NTGTITNNS
+419 GIITNNN

-441 IQSHG
+441 IQSFAG
-446 GSGTREVI
+446 TGTRGVK
-454 NSRTISD
+454 NSGTISD

-473 LGGLMVPINVGGVLY
+473 LGGLMVPINVGGRLY

-494 EYDPTDMTATI
+494 EYDSADMTATI

-510 SEIKN
+510 SEIAN
-515 VKITRTSDVGEFVR
+515 VEITRTPDVGEFVR
-529 DANGTITGIKIT
+529 DANGNITGIKIT

-554 IFTADQTGIG
+554 IFTADKVGTG
-564 TNNLKNNGTIEFH
+564 TNNLTNDGTIEFH

-582 GIQVDADNSPNAVVN
+582 GIQVDADNSPGATVN
-597 AVNNTGANI
+597 AINNAGKNI
-606 TLHGGNSIGMKLSSL
+606 TLHGGSSIGMKLSSL
-621 VAGASKVEN
+621 VANTSTVEN
-630 SGTISLGGG
+630 RGTISLGGG
-639 NSAGIAVIEEG
+639 NSAGIAVLEEG
-650 GNAPSTPSTPST
+650 G

-696 ADNIINDGTINVGAG
+696 ADKIINDGIINVNAG

-718 DRGTHGSGGNPIAD
+718 DRGALASNGNPIAD
-732 NNKDINVTAGEGSM
+732 NNKDIKVTAGTGSM
-746 GMVALGNGTAGTAT
+746 GMVALGNGTAGTAI
-760 ANNKLNPNPNPSGHI
+760 ANNNNPNGHI

-786 AQNGGIINN
+786 AQNGGIIKNT
-795 ASSITGGGTIS
+795 SSITGGGTTL

-823 ITLAGADSTGVYNN
+823 ITLAGAGSTGVYNN

-842 TMTDGSITTSGGNTT
+842 TMTGGSITTSGGNTT

-895 KAGAINAR
+895 KTGGNATD
-903 GVTLTA
+903 VTLTA
-909 GTGSVLFYHDD
+909 GAGSVLFYHNDNDD
-920 DDDEDTNIK
+920 KAGTIE

-935 NDIIANVESGGV
+935 NNITANVESGGV

-956 AGDLSKAIQNMFGGG
+956 AGDLSNAIKNMFGGG
-971 TSFTNKVEL
+971 ASFTNKVNL
-980 TIANGGALFSVQN
+980 TINNGGALFSVQN
-993 SNPTS
+993 SNPAA
-998 PAAAITLSQMAG
+998 PAAEIKLSEMVG
-1010 LSSGTNPASPLDI
+1010 LSSGTTATTPLNI
-1023 RGSNFK
+1023 TNGTFK
-1029 IMTMK
+1029 IMSMK

-1070 TGSSTSGR
+1070 TGSNTLGR
-1078 TAIGQIN
+1078 TAIGQRN
-1085 EGTSNAS
+1085 EVTNNAS

-1098 GTIAMQN
+1098 GTITMQN
-1105 GPSGNI
+1105 DPNGNI

-1147 DITNKGDIEI
+1147 DITNKGEIKI

-1207 AVSKIKN
+1207 AVSNIKN

-1227 SLGIYAGKSKLESK
+1227 SLGIYAGKSNLETK
-1241 GDINI
+1241 GNI
-1246 GDENAGIMATKSNVD
+1246 KVGDESAGVNAVNSTTVVS
-1261 INGGN
+1261 GGN
-1266 YTLGKNSI
+1266 VEVGTKSI
-1274 GFILK
+1274 GFILEGIGKTSTTTFDGQAAGTLKINGQNSVGYYLVNADANTTTNFK
-1279 DLNNTQG
+1279 DNLAFNPGNN
-1286 YFNGASGTINVNG
+1286 
-1299 KGTALY
+1299 K
-1305 YMDGATL
+1305 
-1312 STSVPASSAGKFN
+1312 
-1325 DSLTVNDAGITV
+1325 
-1337 SPTDSV
+1337 
-1343 AYTYIYAKNS
+1343 YTYIYIKGNS
-1353 NLTYDKASPAGITK
+1353 ATDKSKLVYNQAGKTIDTDGSVFIFGKDSDIKLDTAFTLTSAK
-1367 DKVIFINGTDT
+1367 DKV
-1378 ETTPV
+1378 V
-1383 TKITLGT
+1383 
-1390 SSAINMAGNNSLAVY
+1390 AAY
-1405 LKKGISATNNGS
+1405 LKNSGTLTNEGS

-1432 GGALVNNHIIKV
+1432 GGALVNNNIIKV

-1451 YNKVATTGENGA
+1451 YNKGATTGENGA

-1483 GSIENKGKIESSKL
+1483 GNIENKGKIESSKL

-1514 SIIELSGQESI
+1514 RIIELSGQESI

-1612 GGDITI
+1612 GGNINI

-1631 VGVYYSGSNGTIKN
+1631 VGVYYSGSNGTITN

-1684 YLYSADTTGTASTV
+1684 YLYSADTTGTTSTV

-1720 GENHGDMDMTQGK
+1720 GENYGNMDMTQGK

-2046 LSTTGIKYADLIIGT
+2046 LSATGIKYADLIIGT

-2204 TGSILDKE
+2204 TGNILDKE

-2275 GAVHNRFKLK
+2275 GAVYNRFKLK

-2489 GYDTKGHNIRGGIG
+2489 GYDTKGKNVRGGIG
-2503 FRAIF
+2503 FRAIY

>member
-7 KLERDLRALA
+7 KLEQDLRALA
-17 KRCKNISYTKELLL
+17 KRCKNISYTKGLLL
-31 SFLMLGLLSFSEGLT
+31 SFLILGLLSFSEGLT

-211 NVGKQAPVV
+211 EIKKQAPVV
-220 NLGTIEGPEELSFSI
+220 NLGTIEGPEEISFSI
-235 NPPEVAPGKPEIK
+235 NPPEVAPGKPVIK
-248 NIGFI
+248 NIGFSA
-253 KPIPVSQA
+253 PSPVSQA

-283 ETDGFVEGQQVTLTN
+283 GTDGFVEGQQVTLTN

-331 STGRVSVMKGQAT
+331 STGRVSVMTGQAT
-344 GGGKPFKIYF
+344 GGGKPFKVHF
-354 DVNSNENVTVNQN
+354 DVNSNGNVTVNQN

-387 AYTSTATAVAG
+387 AYTSTAPAVAG

-411 SRIGSLNA
+411 SRIGSLNTDA
-419 NTGTITNNS
+419 GIITNNN

-441 IQSHG
+441 IQSFAG
-446 GSGTREVI
+446 TGTREVK
-454 NSRTISD
+454 NSGTISD

-473 LGGLMVPINVGGVLY
+473 LGGLMVPINVGGRLY

-494 EYDPTDMTATI
+494 EYDSADMTATI

-510 SEIKN
+510 SEIAN
-515 VKITRTSDVGEFVR
+515 VEITRTPDVGEFVR
-529 DANGTITGIKIT
+529 DANGNITGIKIT

-554 IFTADQTGIG
+554 IFTADKVGTG
-564 TNNLKNNGTIEFH
+564 TNNLTNDGTIEFH

-582 GIQVDADNSPNAVVN
+582 GIQVDADNSPGATVN
-597 AVNNTGANI
+597 AINNAGKNI
-606 TLHGGNSIGMKLSSL
+606 TLHGGSSIGMKLSSL
-621 VAGASKVEN
+621 VANTSTVEN
-630 SGTISLGGG
+630 RGTISLGGG
-639 NSAGIAVIEEG
+639 NSAGIAVLEEG
-650 GNAPSTPSTPST
+650 G

-669 NNVKNTGTGTIN
+669 NNVKNTGTGIIN

-696 ADNIINDGTINVGAG
+696 ADKIINDGIINVKAG

-718 DRGTHGSGGNPIAD
+718 DRGSLASNGNPIAD
-732 NNKDINVTAGEGSM
+732 NNKDIKVTAGEGSM

-760 ANNKLNPNPNPSGHI
+760 ANNNSGAKI
-775 ALAGTKNVGMH
+775 TLAGTKNVGMH
-786 AQNGGIINN
+786 AENGGTINN
-795 ASSITGGGTIS
+795 VSSITGTGTTL
-806 IGMQIYDNNSEG
+806 IGMQIYDNKSEG
-818 NHSGT
+818 NHSGD
-823 ITLAGADSTGVYNN
+823 ITLTGAGSTGVYNKD
-837 GGGKF
+837 GGKF

-857 GVFSNGG
+857 GVFSNSG
-864 TNTTIEKGTIKSTGG
+864 TNTTIEKGNIKSSGG

-886 NNGTKINLG
+886 NAGTKINLG
-895 KAGAINAR
+895 KTGGAATDI
-903 GVTLTA
+903 TLTA
-909 GTGSVLFYHDD
+909 GNKSVLFYHNDD
-920 DDDEDTNIK
+920 NDKDGTRK
-929 GSFNLV
+929 GEFNLV
-935 NDIIANVESGGV
+935 NNITATVESGGV
-947 AFAFKEVQS
+947 AFGFKEVQS
-956 AGDLSKAIQNMFGGG
+956 AADLSNAIKNMFGGG
-971 TSFTNKVEL
+971 SSFTNKVNL
-980 TIANGGALFSVQN
+980 TINNGGALFSVQN

-998 PAAAITLSQMAG
+998 PATAIKLSEMTG
-1010 LSSGTNPASPLDI
+1010 LSSGTDPASPLNI
-1023 RGSNFK
+1023 TNGNFK
-1029 IMTMK
+1029 IMTMR
-1034 NGHLQVDQNVTL
+1034 NGHLEVDQDVTL

-1057 VSSSVTVDAGKTI
+1057 VSSSVTVDSGKTI
-1070 TGSSTSGR
+1070 TGSNALGR
-1078 TAIGQIN
+1078 TAIGQRN
-1085 EGTSNAS
+1085 DGTNNAS

-1105 GPSGNI
+1105 GPSGNL

-1157 ATKGTGIVGANSLE
+1157 ATKGTGIVGANSLV
-1171 KTGAANQ
+1171 KTTAANQ

-1214 DTNGIIDLTATKG
+1214 DTNGNIDLTAAKG
-1227 SLGIYAGKSKLESK
+1227 SLGIYAGKSDLESK
-1241 GDINI
+1241 GNI
-1246 GDENAGIMATKSNVD
+1246 KVGDESAGINAVNTKTVIS
-1261 INGGN
+1261 GGN
-1266 YTLGKNSI
+1266 VEVGTKSI
-1274 GFILK
+1274 GFILEGIGKTSTTTFDGQAAGTLKINGQNSVGYYLVNADANTTTNFK
-1279 DLNNTQG
+1279 DNLAFNPGNN
-1286 YFNGASGTINVNG
+1286 
-1299 KGTALY
+1299 K
-1305 YMDGATL
+1305 
-1312 STSVPASSAGKFN
+1312 
-1325 DSLTVNDAGITV
+1325 
-1337 SPTDSV
+1337 
-1343 AYTYIYAKNS
+1343 YTYIYIKGNS
-1353 NLTYDKASPAGITK
+1353 ATDKSKLVYNQAGKTIDTDGSVFIFGKDSDIKLDTAFTLTSAK
-1367 DKVIFINGTDT
+1367 DKV
-1378 ETTPV
+1378 V
-1383 TKITLGT
+1383 
-1390 SSAINMAGNNSLAVY
+1390 AAY
-1405 LKKGISATNNGS
+1405 LKNSGTLTNEGS

-1422 DKAVALYGEA
+1422 NKAVALYGEA
-1432 GGALVNNHIIKV
+1432 GGALVNNNIIKV
-1444 GTNGVGI
+1444 GKNGVGI
-1451 YNKVATTGENGA
+1451 YNKGATTGENGA

-1631 VGVYYSGSNGTIKN
+1631 VGVYYSGSNGTITN

-1684 YLYSADTTGTASTV
+1684 YLYSADTTGTTSTV

-1720 GENHGDMDMTQGK
+1720 GENYGNMDMTQGK

-1746 GAIPA
+1746 GAVPA

-2046 LSTTGIKYADLIIGT
+2046 LSATGIKYADLIIGT

-2204 TGSILDKE
+2204 TGNILDKE

-2489 GYDTKGHNIRGGIG
+2489 GYDTKGKNVRGGIG
-2503 FRAIF
+2503 FRAIY

>member
-169 DPLHSA
+169 DPFHSA

-220 NLGTIEGPEELSFSI
+220 NLGTIEGPEEINFSI
-235 NPPEVAPGKPEIK
+235 NPPSVEINPPSIETTNFVPKEPVTTSLPGLSTSNIKISSYKNAGDTGAYDSYDNTYGNLSNNSATLGATVSLADTGLTPGATAKSVVQNPAIMYTNQDGALFKTYMEFSPGNGGRITNATSVVIDSIRGGIGGTAP
-248 NIGFI
+248 ND
-253 KPIPVSQA
+253 Q
-261 MPTYTGFNMKIEK
+261 K
-274 FHDGIAGST
+274 FLVGGSRFGTLDNGSGILENGTSATIDLAGVLVVGLQSETNTGIAG
-283 ETDGFVEGQQVTLTN
+283 N
-298 GETTRDRI
+298 
-306 NTAAVSF
+306 
-313 INNVAS
+313 
-319 GVATPANPNFLR
+319 
-331 STGRVSVMKGQAT
+331 RVLL
-344 GGGKPFKIYF
+344 
-354 DVNSNENVTVNQN
+354 NS
-367 LVVDSSGYRIDE
+367 
-379 ENGNVISG
+379 
-387 AYTSTATAVAG
+387 
-398 KAAPTQRAFLEGG
+398 
-411 SRIGSLNA
+411 
-419 NTGTITNNS
+419 GTITDEVETTHYQNS
-428 HVSLAGPLVAGLE
+428 
-441 IQSHG
+441 
-446 GSGTREVI
+446 
-454 NSRTISD
+454 D
-461 TVENTSYRGAYG
+461 G
-473 LGGLMVPINVGGVLY
+473 LGGLLVPVTTTYIN
-488 KPGTIQ
+488 GTGPVNRYSDGTLNNDSGAKARTSLQMIGYS
-494 EYDPTDMTATI
+494 EMGTAPI
-505 PFTTN
+505 
-510 SEIKN
+510 S
-515 VKITRTSDVGEFVR
+515 ITRTPGTGVW
-529 DANGTITGIKIT
+529 DAAN
-541 NYSGGYTGYKIGL
+541 NRWQSRSGGGYVGYKIGL
-554 IFTADQTGIG
+554 LLSHEDNDSSNNYLLQNAGKISFGG
-564 TNNLKNNGTIEFH
+564 TN
-577 GHHSI
+577 SI
-582 GIQVDADNSPNAVVN
+582 GIQIEADGSPNTKVQALN
-597 AVNNTGANI
+597 RNEITLGGANSYGI
-606 TLHGGNSIGMKLSSL
+606 KLSSR
-621 VAGASKVEN
+621 VANLTGTQKIVDN
-630 SGTISLGGG
+630 IGTITIGGG
-639 NSAGIAVIEEG
+639 SSAGIAVIEEAQNG
-650 GNAPSTPSTPST
+650 SDRNATNEL
-662 SAIRAYT
+662 IRAYT
-669 NNVKNTGTGTIN
+669 DKVVNSGKIDVNGSYSSGMLLKINAPDNIVNEAGGTIN
-681 VGAGNSIGMYLKLGE
+681 VNGHH
-696 ADNIINDGTINVGAG
+696 NI
-711 SSVGMRV
+711 GMRV
-718 DRGTHGSGGNPIAD
+718 DKGSVTTDATGDPSAVNKSNIVVKGTANI
-732 NNKDINVTAGEGSM
+732 
-746 GMVALGNGTAGTAT
+746 GMVSNGAS
-760 ANNKLNPNPNPSGHI
+760 K
-775 ALAGTKNVGMH
+775 
-786 AQNGGIINN
+786 AQNNTGGTITLTGTTGNS
-795 ASSITGGGTIS
+795 AGMYATGGGTVE
-806 IGMQIYDNNSEG
+806 N
-818 NHSGT
+818 
-823 ITLAGADSTGVYNN
+823 TG
-837 GGGKF
+837 
-842 TMTDGSITTSGGNTT
+842 
-857 GVFSNGG
+857 
-864 TNTTIEKGTIKSTGG
+864 
-879 GATLYAA
+879 
-886 NNGTKINLG
+886 
-895 KAGAINAR
+895 
-903 GVTLTA
+903 
-909 GTGSVLFYHDD
+909 
-920 DDDEDTNIK
+920 
-929 GSFNLV
+929 
-935 NDIIANVESGGV
+935 
-947 AFAFKEVQS
+947 
-956 AGDLSKAIQNMFGGG
+956 
-971 TSFTNKVEL
+971 
-980 TIANGGALFSVQN
+980 
-993 SNPTS
+993 
-998 PAAAITLSQMAG
+998 
-1010 LSSGTNPASPLDI
+1010 
-1023 RGSNFK
+1023 
-1029 IMTMK
+1029 
-1034 NGHLQVDQNVTL
+1034 
-1046 DSGSAYDRVEF
+1046 
-1057 VSSSVTVDAGKTI
+1057 TI
-1070 TGSSTSGR
+1070 TGSGLTDTTGISVDAGST
-1078 TAIGQIN
+1078 
-1085 EGTSNAS
+1085 GTS
-1092 MVVTNK
+1092 
-1098 GTIAMQN
+1098 
-1105 GPSGNI
+1105 SGNI
-1111 SSTAIAV
+1111 TLKGTTIAGAYNQGTGKFQMTNGIITVEGTGAGVFAKNSASTTEIDGNVKASRGAVGLYVADTAKIDLGKNGTPSLEIGSNGLMFYNNTRKNPAVPGGVVNDGTFKLHKNISGTVNSGGKAFLLSGVNTMGEIASALDAMFANSGTNKVSLTMNSGSSLFTIQNTSIASVSNDIKLSDFGTGWATTPIGNNVELNTASSNDFKIITMKGGSLKIDKPVNLDLSNNLYNRVSFYSSNVTVDDTITGSQTGQVAVGQKNEIFTGTPVPGDMTVKNNNNITMTGQGSTALAV
-1118 ETGKV
+1118 ESGTVINAGNIK
-1123 LNDTGSKIQM
+1123 M
-1133 TGEKAVGIYGATDS
+1133 TGESGIGLYGADGSVITNDTS
-1147 DITNKGDIEI
+1147 GNIEIGNALGTESAGIFAQNNLYDTKYLGKIDITNKGNI
-1157 ATKGTGIVGANSLE
+1157 KANIGS
-1171 KTGAANQ
+1171 Q
-1178 NITILNDGKITGTA
+1178 
-1192 GEKVIGIYANNTHAT
+1192 KVIGIFAENKTEPINDSKVLHDTNATIDLSAT
-1207 AVSKIKN
+1207 ASTSVLS
-1214 DTNGIIDLTATKG
+1214 TNG
-1227 SLGIYAGKSKLESK
+1227 SLGIYAENSKLESK

-1378 ETTPV
+1378 KTTPV

-1422 DKAVALYGEA
+1422 DKAVALYGEVK
-1432 GGALVNNHIIKV
+1432 GALVNNHIIKV

-1451 YNKVATTGENGA
+1451 YNKGATTGENGA

-1483 GSIENKGKIESSKL
+1483 GNIENKGKIESSKL

-1503 ASDGSNAVTNS
+1503 ASNGSNAVTNS

-1720 GENHGDMDMTQGK
+1720 GENHGNMDMTQGK

-1779 GIGMAAGYVKQRTQV
+1779 GIGMAAGYVKQRTRL

-1938 SGNKKTATMHNG
+1938 SGNKKTAAMHNG

-2332 RYLVVDDIFSA
+2332 RYLVVDDIFNA

-2503 FRAIF
+2503 FRAIY

>member
-211 NVGKQAPVV
+211 EIKKQAPVV
-220 NLGTIEGPEELSFSI
+220 NLGTIEGPEEISFSI
-235 NPPEVAPGKPEIK
+235 NPPEVAPGKPVIK
-248 NIGFI
+248 NIGFSA
-253 KPIPVSQA
+253 PSPVSQA

-283 ETDGFVEGQQVTLTN
+283 GTDGFVEGQQVTLTN

-331 STGRVSVMKGQAT
+331 STGRVSVMTGQAT
-344 GGGKPFKIYF
+344 GGGKPFKVHF
-354 DVNSNENVTVNQN
+354 DVNSNGNVTVNQN

-387 AYTSTATAVAG
+387 AYTSTATAAAG

-411 SRIGSLNA
+411 SRIGSLNTDA
-419 NTGTITNNS
+419 GIITNNN

-441 IQSHG
+441 IQSFAG
-446 GSGTREVI
+446 TGTREVK
-454 NSRTISD
+454 NSGTISD

-473 LGGLMVPINVGGVLY
+473 LGGLMVPINVGGRLY

-494 EYDPTDMTATI
+494 EYDSADMTATI

-510 SEIKN
+510 SEIAN
-515 VKITRTSDVGEFVR
+515 VEITRTPDVGEFVK
-529 DANGTITGIKIT
+529 DADGNITGIKIT

-554 IFTADQTGIG
+554 IFTADKVGTG
-564 TNNLKNNGTIEFH
+564 TNNLTNDGTIEFH

-582 GIQVDADNSPNAVVN
+582 GIQVDADNSPGATVN
-597 AVNNTGANI
+597 AINNAGKNI
-606 TLHGGNSIGMKLSSL
+606 TLHGGSSIGMKLSSL
-621 VAGASKVEN
+621 VANTSTVEN
-630 SGTISLGGG
+630 RGTISLGGG
-639 NSAGIAVIEEG
+639 NSAGIAVLEEG
-650 GNAPSTPSTPST
+650 G

-696 ADNIINDGTINVGAG
+696 ADKIINDGIINVNAG

-718 DRGTHGSGGNPIAD
+718 DRGALASNGNPTAD
-732 NNKDINVTAGEGSM
+732 NNKDIKVTAGTGSM
-746 GMVALGNGTAGTAT
+746 GMVALGNGTAGTAI
-760 ANNKLNPNPNPSGHI
+760 ANNNNPNGHI

-795 ASSITGGGTIS
+795 TSSITGGGTTL

-823 ITLAGADSTGVYNN
+823 ITLAGAGSTGVYNN

-895 KAGAINAR
+895 KTGGNATD
-903 GVTLTA
+903 VTLTA
-909 GTGSVLFYHDD
+909 GAGSVLFYHNDD
-920 DDDEDTNIK
+920 NDKDGTRK
-929 GSFNLV
+929 GEFNLV
-935 NDIIANVESGGV
+935 NNITAKVESGGV
-947 AFAFKEVQS
+947 AFGFKEVQS
-956 AGDLSKAIQNMFGGG
+956 AADLSTAIKNMFGGG
-971 TSFTNKVEL
+971 SSFTNKVNL
-980 TIANGGALFSVQN
+980 TIDNGGALFSVQN
-993 SNPTS
+993 SNPTA
-998 PAAAITLSQMAG
+998 PAAAIKLSEMVG
-1010 LSSGTNPASPLDI
+1010 LSSGTTGASPLNI
-1023 RGSNFK
+1023 TNGTFK
-1029 IMTMK
+1029 IMSMK

-1070 TGSSTSGR
+1070 TGSNTLGR
-1078 TAIGQIN
+1078 TAIGQRN
-1085 EGTSNAS
+1085 EGINNAS

-1098 GTIAMQN
+1098 GTITMQN
-1105 GPSGNI
+1105 DPRGNI

-1133 TGEKAVGIYGATDS
+1133 TGEKAVAIYGATDS
-1147 DITNKGDIEI
+1147 DITNKGEIKI

-1227 SLGIYAGKSKLESK
+1227 SLGIYAGKSNLETK
-1241 GDINI
+1241 GNI
-1246 GDENAGIMATKSNVD
+1246 KVGDESAGVNAVNSTTVVS
-1261 INGGN
+1261 GGN
-1266 YTLGKNSI
+1266 VEVGTKSI
-1274 GFILK
+1274 GFILEGIGKTSTTTFDGQAAGTLKINGQNSVGYYLVNADANTTTNFK
-1279 DLNNTQG
+1279 DNLAFNPGNN
-1286 YFNGASGTINVNG
+1286 
-1299 KGTALY
+1299 K
-1305 YMDGATL
+1305 
-1312 STSVPASSAGKFN
+1312 
-1325 DSLTVNDAGITV
+1325 
-1337 SPTDSV
+1337 
-1343 AYTYIYAKNS
+1343 YTYIYIKGNS
-1353 NLTYDKASPAGITK
+1353 ATDKSKLVYNQAGKTIDTDGSVFIFGKDSDIKLDTAFTLTSAK
-1367 DKVIFINGTDT
+1367 DKV
-1378 ETTPV
+1378 V
-1383 TKITLGT
+1383 
-1390 SSAINMAGNNSLAVY
+1390 AAY
-1405 LKKGISATNNGS
+1405 LKNSGTLTNEGS

-1432 GGALVNNHIIKV
+1432 GGALVNNNIIKV

-1451 YNKVATTGENGA
+1451 YNKGATTGENGA

-1483 GSIENKGKIESSKL
+1483 GNIENKGKIESSKL

-1503 ASDGSNAVTNS
+1503 ASNGSNAVTNS
-1514 SIIELSGQESI
+1514 RTIELSGQESI

-1612 GGDITI
+1612 GGNINI

-1631 VGVYYSGSNGTIKN
+1631 VGVYYSGSNGTITN

-1684 YLYSADTTGTASTV
+1684 YLYSADTTGTTSTV

-1720 GENHGDMDMTQGK
+1720 GENYGDMDMTQGK

-2127 PYTVWVGQQSTPIN
+2127 PYTVRVGQKSTPIN

-2204 TGSILDKE
+2204 TGNILDKE

-2301 FKTMSPSSDHNG
+2301 FKTMSPSSDYNG
-2313 SLQWTISGEGYA
+2313 SLKWTISGEGYA

-2489 GYDTKGHNIRGGIG
+2489 GYDTKGKNVRGGIG
-2503 FRAIF
+2503 FRAIY

>member
-7 KLERDLRALA
+7 KLEQDLRALA
-17 KRCKNISYTKELLL
+17 KRCKNISYTKGLLL
-31 SFLMLGLLSFSEGLT
+31 SFLILGLLSFSEGLT

-51 STESSIN
+51 SAESSIN

-65 TSISDMKTLFREAK
+65 TSISDTKTLFREAK

-211 NVGKQAPVV
+211 EIKKQAPVV
-220 NLGTIEGPEELSFSI
+220 NLGTIEGPEEISFSI
-235 NPPEVAPGKPEIK
+235 NPPEVEISTPTIREVSFNPVTPVTTTLPE
-248 NIGFI
+248 FL
-253 KPIPVSQA
+253 S
-261 MPTYTGFNMKIEK
+261 FNMKMNSFCEGINSTSCNTDYIE
-274 FHDGIAGST
+274 GT
-283 ETDGFVEGQQVTLTN
+283 RVTDSEITLVEDILDKKTN
-298 GETTRDRI
+298 
-306 NTAAVSF
+306 A
-313 INNVAS
+313 AS
-319 GVATPANPNFLR
+319 GYVWGNDSNKPA
-331 STGRVSVMKGQAT
+331 VMKNSA
-344 GGGKPFKIYF
+344 GKPFKIYF
-354 DVNSNENVTVNQN
+354 DVTEGKNVTVTKN
-367 LVVDSSGYRIDE
+367 LVIDSSAYRNDTDTHLIT
-379 ENGNVISG
+379 GNTPLNNISG
-387 AYTSTATAVAG
+387 NQTAY
-398 KAAPTQRAFLEGG
+398 FLLGG
-411 SRIGSLNA
+411 SRIGSLDA
-419 NTGTITNNS
+419 NNGSITNNAK
-428 HVSLAGPLVAGLE
+428 VSLAGPYVTAFE
-441 IQSHG
+441 IQTNNG
-446 GSGTREVI
+446 AGTREIKNTGEI
-454 NSRTISD
+454 NDEI
-461 TVENTSYRGAYG
+461 EKIGYRGPNG
-473 LGGLMVPINVGGVLY
+473 LGGIKVP
-488 KPGTIQ
+488 
-494 EYDPTDMTATI
+494 
-505 PFTTN
+505 
-510 SEIKN
+510 
-515 VKITRTSDVGEFVR
+515 VKINNRYYYEGTNVEITANDMNYNGTSVNGVDQENTPGSFGNGIGGFAR
-529 DANGTITGIKIT
+529 GADTGHFDANGIARSDY
-541 NYSGGYTGYKIGL
+541 NNGGYMGYKIGL
-554 IFTADQTGIG
+554 LLTHEDVDNGSTGINKL
-564 TNNLKNNGTIEFH
+564 T
-577 GHHSI
+577 
-582 GIQVDADNSPNAVVN
+582 
-597 AVNNTGANI
+597 NTGKINFS
-606 TLHGGNSIGMKLSSL
+606 GSNSIGMQVDAEGSTPNVQVL
-621 VAGASKVEN
+621 N
-630 SGTISLGGG
+630 SGNGSISISGRSYGMKWDSRVHGNSTLENAGSITTGGG
-639 NSAGIAVIEEG
+639 YSAGIAVIEQQG
-650 GNAPSTPSTPST
+650 KTGTDS
-662 SAIRAYT
+662 IRAYQGK
-669 NNVKNTGTGTIN
+669 VKSTGGITVNGS
-681 VGAGNSIGMYLKLGE
+681 NSIGMYLKVN
-696 ADNIINDGTINVGAG
+696 AQDNITNTGTINVNGTANI
-711 SSVGMRV
+711 GMRV
-718 DRGTHGSGGNPIAD
+718 DKGSVATDAVGDPSAINTGTIT
-732 NNKDINVTAGEGSM
+732 VTGKANI
-746 GMVALGNGTAGTAT
+746 GMVSNGAS
-760 ANNKLNPNPNPSGHI
+760 K
-775 ALAGTKNVGMH
+775 
-786 AQNGGIINN
+786 AQNLGTTGKITLTGTTGNS
-795 ASSITGGGTIS
+795 AGMYATGGGTIE
-806 IGMQIYDNNSEG
+806 N
-818 NHSGT
+818 
-823 ITLAGADSTGVYNN
+823 TG
-837 GGGKF
+837 
-842 TMTDGSITTSGGNTT
+842 
-857 GVFSNGG
+857 
-864 TNTTIEKGTIKSTGG
+864 
-879 GATLYAA
+879 
-886 NNGTKINLG
+886 
-895 KAGAINAR
+895 
-903 GVTLTA
+903 
-909 GTGSVLFYHDD
+909 
-920 DDDEDTNIK
+920 
-929 GSFNLV
+929 
-935 NDIIANVESGGV
+935 
-947 AFAFKEVQS
+947 
-956 AGDLSKAIQNMFGGG
+956 
-971 TSFTNKVEL
+971 
-980 TIANGGALFSVQN
+980 
-993 SNPTS
+993 
-998 PAAAITLSQMAG
+998 
-1010 LSSGTNPASPLDI
+1010 
-1023 RGSNFK
+1023 
-1029 IMTMK
+1029 
-1034 NGHLQVDQNVTL
+1034 
-1046 DSGSAYDRVEF
+1046 
-1057 VSSSVTVDAGKTI
+1057 TI
-1070 TGSSTSGR
+1070 TGSGLTNTTGISVDAGSTGTSSGNISLSGSRIAGVYNAGTFTMTGGNVTTNGTGASIYAKGTVNTDIKAGTITSSGGSVGLFADDTSTINLGTTTTAPTLVTNSGGLMFYNNPTSSAGAQTNKFNLLHDVSGTVNSGGLAFYLKDVNTATQLKTALDNMILNKDLILSLKNGSYLFTVKNSSIGAGTEMKLSELPGVTTSGLTSVGTR
-1078 TAIGQIN
+1078 VKIDNATSGNDYKILKITGGNILVDEDVNLETVTDKYRRIDKESSSIKVASSKKIEGTSANQVAIGQRNTITANAADMKLIN
-1085 EGTSNAS
+1085 EGTIKLDGNKSTGIAGE
-1092 MVVTNK
+1092 TGTIENK
-1098 GTIAMQN
+1098 GIINVNGVESTGLYGADGSVITNDTAGKINIGSKGAGILAQN
-1105 GPSGNI
+1105 DLDG
-1111 SSTAIAV
+1111 TLKT
-1118 ETGKV
+1118 TGK
-1123 LNDTGSKIQM
+1123 
-1133 TGEKAVGIYGATDS
+1133 
-1147 DITNKGDIEI
+1147 ITVENKGDI
-1157 ATKGTGIVGANSLE
+1157 TANSNGV
-1171 KTGAANQ
+1171 KT
-1178 NITILNDGKITGTA
+1178 
-1192 GEKVIGIYANNTHAT
+1192 IGIYADNANKSVGSTVKHT
-1207 AVSKIKN
+1207 SGN
-1214 DTNGIIDLTATKG
+1214 IDLLNAKG
-1227 SLGIYAGKSKLESK
+1227 SLGIYTNSLGLTSS
-1241 GDINI
+1241 GNI
-1246 GDENAGIMATKSNVD
+1246 KVGDESAGVNAVNSTTVVS
-1261 INGGN
+1261 GGN
-1266 YTLGKNSI
+1266 VEVGTKSI
-1274 GFILK
+1274 GFILEGIGKTSTTTFDGQAAGTLKINGQNSVGYYLVNADANTTTNFK
-1279 DLNNTQG
+1279 DNLAFNPGNN
-1286 YFNGASGTINVNG
+1286 
-1299 KGTALY
+1299 K
-1305 YMDGATL
+1305 
-1312 STSVPASSAGKFN
+1312 
-1325 DSLTVNDAGITV
+1325 
-1337 SPTDSV
+1337 
-1343 AYTYIYAKNS
+1343 YTYIYIKGNS
-1353 NLTYDKASPAGITK
+1353 ATDKSKLVYNQAGKTIATDGSVFIFGKDSDIKLDTAFTLTSAK
-1367 DKVIFINGTDT
+1367 DKV
-1378 ETTPV
+1378 V
-1383 TKITLGT
+1383 
-1390 SSAINMAGNNSLAVY
+1390 AAY
-1405 LKKGISATNNGS
+1405 LKNSGTLTNEGS

-1432 GGALVNNHIIKV
+1432 GGALVNNNIIKV

-1451 YNKVATTGENGA
+1451 YNKGATTGENGA

-1483 GSIENKGKIESSKL
+1483 GNIENKGKIESSKL

-1514 SIIELSGQESI
+1514 RTIELSGQESI

-1631 VGVYYSGSNGTIKN
+1631 VGVYYSGSNGTITN

-1684 YLYSADTTGTASTV
+1684 YLYSADTTGTTSTV

-1720 GENHGDMDMTQGK
+1720 GENYGNMDMTQGK

-1760 HGRIDV
+1760 YGRIDV

-2262 ETIKLGNSSGWYA
+2262 ETVKLGNSSGWYA
-2275 GAVHNRFKLK
+2275 GAVHNRFKFK
-2285 DIGKSKENT
+2285 DIGGSKENQ
-2294 TMLKLGV
+2294 TMLKLGI
-2301 FKTMSPSSDHNG
+2301 FKTMSPVTDHNG
-2313 SLQWTISGEGYA
+2313 SLQWTISGEGYV
-2325 SISDMHR
+2325 SRNDMHR
-2332 RYLVVDDIFSA
+2332 KYLVVDEIFNA
-2343 KSTYYTY
+2343 KSDYTTY
-2350 GVALKNELSKEFRT
+2350 GVALKNELGYNIRT
-2364 SERTSIK
+2364 SERTSIR

-2383 NGIKEKTGEIRLEIQ
+2383 GSIKEKSGEMRLEVEG
-2398 SNDYHSIKPELGIE
+2398 NDYYSVKPEVGIE
-2412 FKYKQPMAVKTTF
+2412 FKYKQPMAVRTTF
-2425 VTTLGLAYENEL
+2425 VTTLGLGYENEL
-2437 GKVGDVNNK
+2437 GRVGNVKNK
-2446 GRVRFTTA
+2446 ARVAYTNA
-2454 DWFGIRGEK
+2454 DWFNIRGEK

-2489 GYDTKGHNIRGGIG
+2489 GYDTKGHNVRGGIG